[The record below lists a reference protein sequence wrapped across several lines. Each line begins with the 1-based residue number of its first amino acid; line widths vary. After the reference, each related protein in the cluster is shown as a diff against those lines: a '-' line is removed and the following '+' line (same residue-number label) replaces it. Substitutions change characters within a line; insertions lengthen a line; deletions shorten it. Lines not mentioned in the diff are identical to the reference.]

1 MQNCVNL
8 LEGYSKDMNLK
19 DIEALL
25 YENYYKYKAWGYDV
39 NAIFDQFIDNI
50 SKQETA
56 NLDQN
61 ISYTTF
67 NNYDKITYLI
77 ATLGIKSDDYLSFV
91 KEEVDKYDNIVPID
105 AQLYLARIGI
115 AAINNP
121 SLVSSVINRIKQ
133 KSDIK
138 VPILDR
144 LLFISGIGG
153 AGKSSVVAKYIT
165 DYAKN
170 KNKNITAAGPTDT
183 QVKGLNESLGVTD
196 GITAEQLLSLV
207 IDDSKYKNLNGKFN
221 NLSSTDNVDS
231 LISNAD
237 VKNHDSGVLVID
249 EVTHFST
256 LDLALINKWAKKND
270 IFILGLGD
278 DTQSGYTTDKMIANI
293 DTDNVFCLRTPRL
306 AISLRNGNIQQ
317 SSDTKLLYG
326 LTQQVRT
333 LINDVMPKDK
343 YVQARNAI
351 KSYSPRYSY
360 SSGEL
365 HGTIITDSF
374 DQWDMIP
381 SDTPKKIAY
390 IGPNDIT
397 SKIPT
402 AIKLNSIKELQGQEF
417 DYLIYEGDIKA
428 QTRDYDDAAV
438 GDLLNS
444 SRKLYT
450 LISRGIKG
458 AVIISPN
465 SGFTSTEEF
474 YTGDTTDFSQY
485 ANDRRNSL
493 IEELNS
499 YTLNPS
505 TNTTSTNTTS
515 TSTTSN
521 DEGNDSSSSVETI
534 TYYNMADLDDMI
546 QDLDIT
552 PTDKESLDADN
563 KQASAFTESI
573 IKTEPS
579 ENNFDRC
586 YGNFSLLG
594 LKRGS
599 KKEWIQDI
607 ESNDLS
613 DIGVVARFNGANQ
626 IISDGKEKD
635 QLVRQLLTL
644 KYALMQVRMP
654 NTDERLSGKTFLEY
668 HPELRLYFNNSP
680 ETFENL
686 KYYITLRKKKD
697 TDSLVG
703 FSDLNNDGVSFKYN
717 GKQIVAV
724 VEARW
729 STTDSE
735 GNIINNIIT
744 LGSLP
749 NPSDNGAYSKYAD
762 EHQELLPTYENYV
775 KQFKDIY
782 DEGGQREINAPKNL
796 ITLLK
801 HTDSQIPFQ
810 KVRPQQTWRW
820 ERNINGE
827 TFKGTTEGTL
837 RDADT
842 IDKAAL
848 KDRGY
853 LSVSDPIVYMG
864 GANKLKGVNPKME
877 GQVVYLV
884 SSLPNMSTE
893 ELVQMY
899 CSNKLGDSKSDQD
912 RMKVRMI
919 VPTHRGLS
927 FQDLTNQVWQDMYT
941 LKATDTESANKY
953 PQDQTQLGL
962 RMYAHLWN
970 TRANLKRVLNALQV
984 NPNDDLHIYNQFRRL
999 NPEGL
1004 ENKNLRYYIGWD
1016 EKTRND
1022 AFSEFAKKQT
1032 NTNKHYNWDDDN
1044 DLITVGLKSLFIE
1057 KQKNLKESDPNKLKS
1072 YIYAT
1077 PEYMKQMLEVVE
1089 GALAPFKDFI
1099 NLKTLNDDGTTS
1111 EFDELNY
1118 ITFDKEGRTNDI
1130 RKLFIHSLRDYQENN
1145 RRYQFAFPTYN
1156 SDGNERTVLVEL
1168 DQDVIKSQQQLA
1180 EARNNQYKPWSI
1192 FKIVPMILTKN
1203 YRFVSMAMSP
1213 QGNKLWNKD
1222 SNKYKYRYTDSEGK
1236 SQVKILPMQD
1246 LIEASKKTGSTTE
1259 FTNIIDLIFHGT
1271 TKVQDPNVF
1280 RESSAP
1286 FRWGIWA
1293 YPRVDYEQGSEL
1305 LYKKS
1310 LADRGTAY
1318 FRRVRNT
1325 SGTNNINSLYMSDV
1339 IPIPLADISLEK
1351 RTDTTTKEQP
1361 TKAVIS
1367 GDTGRINSIR
1377 NIGVITGSYS
1387 TVQEAMTAHNSKLST
1402 LDSTLF
1408 GEYPQASLIYLEDG
1422 NLQYID
1428 FDSNE
1433 ITQGFDF
1440 KSGKVKNIFKSIDTG
1455 KYYIINNDGIVE
1467 EYKLNSD
1474 DSSKKKKL
1482 IEEAIKDKEVLSKIY
1497 DELLDTTAYD
1507 ENDMSTDYISRD
1519 DFMKLSSVEDVKS
1532 KIGEILDETGTD
1544 GLQPEKEY
1552 IDNIIDYKNCS
1563 INLV

>member
-1 MQNCVNL
+1 MQSNCVNL
-8 LEGYSKDMNLK
+8 LEGYSEDMDLK

-25 YENYYKYKAWGYDV
+25 YENHYKYKAQGYDV

-50 SKQETA
+50 NKQETT
-56 NLDQN
+56 NLDQTV
-61 ISYTTF
+61 SYTTF
-67 NNYDKITYLI
+67 NNYDKISYLL
-77 ATLGIKSDDYLSFV
+77 AALGVKSDDYLSFI

-121 SLVSSVINRIKQ
+121 SLVSSVINRIKK

-153 AGKSSVVAKYIT
+153 SGKTSVVAKYIT

-170 KNKNITAAGPTDT
+170 KHIIVAGPTDT
-183 QVKGLNESLGVTD
+183 QVTGLNKSLGVTD
-196 GITAEQLLSLV
+196 GINAKQLLSLV
-207 IDDSKYKNLNGKFN
+207 IDDAKYKDLNGKFN
-221 NLSSTDNVDS
+221 NLNNTDSVES

-237 VKNHDSGVLVID
+237 VKNHDSGILVID

-293 DTDNVFCLRTPRL
+293 DTDNAFCLRTPRL

-326 LTQQVRT
+326 LTQQART

-381 SDTPKKIAY
+381 PDTPKKIAY

-402 AIKLNSIKELQGQEF
+402 AIKFNNIKELQGQEF
-417 DYLIYEGDIKA
+417 DYLIYEGNIKA
-428 QTRDYDDAAV
+428 QTREYDDTAV

-444 SRKLYT
+444 SRELYT

-458 AVIISPN
+458 VVIISPN

-485 ANDRRNSL
+485 ANDRRNNL
-493 IEELNS
+493 LEELNS
-499 YTLNPS
+499 YTFNPS
-505 TNTTSTNTTS
+505 TNTTSTS
-515 TSTTSN
+515 TDN
-521 DEGNDSSSSVETI
+521 SSSVETV
-534 TYYNMADLDDMI
+534 TYYNMADLDDI
-546 QDLDIT
+546 VQDLDIT
-552 PTDKESLDADN
+552 PTDKESLDKDN
-563 KQASAFTESI
+563 KQASNFTLESI
-573 IKTEPS
+573 ESAPN
-579 ENNFDRC
+579 ENSFDRC

-594 LKRGS
+594 LKRSS
-599 KKEWIQDI
+599 KNEWFFPDI
-607 ESNDLS
+607 ESKELS
-613 DIGVVARFNGANQ
+613 DVEVIARFNNASQ
-626 IISDGKEKD
+626 VILDGKEKD
-635 QLVRQLLTL
+635 RLVRQLLTL
-644 KYALMQVRMP
+644 KYALMQVRR
-654 NTDERLSGKTFLEY
+654 TDNNERWDGRTFLEN
-668 HPELRLYFNNSP
+668 HKDLKKYFNDSQ
-680 ETFENL
+680 ESFENL

-697 TDSLVG
+697 TDTLVG
-703 FSDLNNDGVSFKYN
+703 FSDLNNDEVSFNYN
-717 GKQIVAV
+717 GEQIVAV
-724 VEARW
+724 VEAKW
-729 STTDSE
+729 QAIDSD
-735 GNIINNIIT
+735 GNTVTNTIT

-749 NPSDNGAYSKYAD
+749 NPNINGAYSKYVED
-762 EHQELLPTYENYV
+762 HKELLPAYDNYV
-775 KQFKDIY
+775 KQFKAIY

-801 HTDSQIPFQ
+801 HTNSQIPFQ
-810 KVRPQQTWRW
+810 KVKPQQTWRW
-820 ERNINGE
+820 ERTINGE

-842 IDKAAL
+842 INKAAL

-853 LSVSDPIVYMG
+853 LSVSEPIVYMG
-864 GANKLKGVNPKME
+864 GANKLEGVNPKME

-899 CSNKLGDSKSDQD
+899 CSNKLNNDQDNLD

-1016 EKTRND
+1016 EKARND
-1022 AFSEFAKKQT
+1022 AFSEFTKKHTLDAKS
-1032 NTNKHYNWDDDN
+1032 YSWDSDD
-1044 DLITVGLKSLFIE
+1044 LAVVSLKPAFIE
-1057 KQKNLKESDPNKLKS
+1057 EQRKLKESDPNKLKS

-1077 PEYMKQMLEVVE
+1077 PEYMRQMLKVVE

-1099 NLKTLNDDGTTS
+1099 NLKSLNNDGTTS

-1130 RKLFIHSLRDYQENN
+1130 RKLFMHSLRDYQENN

-1156 SDGNERTVLVEL
+1156 ADGNEHTVLVEL
-1168 DQDVIKSQQQLA
+1168 DQDIIKSQQQLA
-1180 EARNNQYKPWSI
+1180 EAKNNQYKPWSI

-1213 QGNKLWNKD
+1213 QGNKLWNRD
-1222 SNKYKYRYTDSEGK
+1222 SNKYKYKYTDSKGK

-1246 LIEASKKTGSTTE
+1246 LIKAGQDIGSITE
-1259 FTNIIDLIFHGT
+1259 FTNIVDLIFHGT
-1271 TKVQDPNVF
+1271 TRVQDPKVF
-1280 RESSAP
+1280 RESTAP
-1286 FRWGIWA
+1286 FRWGIWT

-1318 FRRVRNT
+1318 FRKVRNT

-1351 RTDTTTKEQP
+1351 RTDITTKEQP
-1361 TKAVIS
+1361 TEAIIS
-1367 GDTGRINSIR
+1367 EDTEKINSIK
-1377 NIGVITGSYS
+1377 NIGVITGNYS
-1387 TVQEAMTAHNSKLST
+1387 TIQEAITAHNLKLST
-1402 LDSTLF
+1402 EDNTSLGSYSQT
-1408 GEYPQASLIYLEDG
+1408 PPLIYLEDG
-1422 NLQYID
+1422 DLKYIRY
-1428 FDSNE
+1428 NPE
-1433 ITQGFDF
+1433 NIIQGFNF
-1440 KSGKVKNIFKSIDTG
+1440 KSGETKNIFKD
-1455 KYYIINNDGIVE
+1455 KRNPKNYYIVNNDGIVE
-1467 EYKLNSD
+1467 EYKLNFD

-1507 ENDMSTDYISRD
+1507 EVGMNDEFQLSRNS
-1519 DFMKLSSVEDVKS
+1519 FMNLSSIEDMKN
-1532 KIGEILDETGTD
+1532 KIEKILRDTYTD
-1544 GLQPEKEY
+1544 GLQLEGKY

>member
-1 MQNCVNL
+1 MQSNCVNL
-8 LEGYSKDMNLK
+8 LEGYSLDMDLK

-25 YENYYKYKAWGYDV
+25 YENYYKYKAQGYDV

-50 SKQETA
+50 NKQETT
-56 NLDQN
+56 NLDQTV
-61 ISYTTF
+61 SYTTF
-67 NNYDKITYLI
+67 NNYDKISYLL
-77 ATLGIKSDDYLSFV
+77 ATLGVKSDDYLSFI

-115 AAINNP
+115 AAINNS
-121 SLVSSVINRIKQ
+121 SLVSSVISRIKK

-153 AGKSSVVAKYIT
+153 SGKTSVVAKYIT

-170 KNKNITAAGPTDT
+170 KHIIVAGPTDT
-183 QVKGLNESLGVTD
+183 QVTGLNKSLGVTD
-196 GITAEQLLSLV
+196 GVNAKQLLSLV
-207 IDDSKYKNLNGKFN
+207 IDDAKYDKLNGKFN
-221 NLSSTDNVDS
+221 NLSSTDSVDS
-231 LISNAD
+231 LINNVD
-237 VKNHDSGVLVID
+237 VKNHDSGILVID

-256 LDLALINKWAKKND
+256 LDLALINKWSKKND

-381 SDTPKKIAY
+381 PNTPKGIAY

-397 SKIPT
+397 NKIPT
-402 AIKLNSIKELQGQEF
+402 ARKFNNIKELQGQEF
-417 DYLIYEGDIKA
+417 DYLIYEGNIKA
-428 QTRDYDDAAV
+428 QTREYDDTAV

-444 SRKLYT
+444 SRELYT

-493 IEELNS
+493 LEELNS
-499 YTLNPS
+499 YTFNPS
-505 TNTTSTNTTS
+505 TNTTPTSTNTNNS
-515 TSTTSN
+515 P
-521 DEGNDSSSSVETI
+521 SVETV
-534 TYYNMADLDDMI
+534 TYYNMADLDDMV

-552 PTDKESLDADN
+552 PTDKESLDKDN
-563 KQASAFTESI
+563 KEASNFTLESI
-573 IKTEPS
+573 VSTPN
-579 ENNFDRC
+579 ENSFDRC

-599 KKEWIQDI
+599 KKEWLQDI
-607 ESNDLS
+607 TSNELS
-613 DIGVVARFNGANQ
+613 DIGVVARFNRANQ

-635 QLVRQLLTL
+635 RLIRQLLTL
-644 KYALMQVRMP
+644 KYALMQVRR
-654 NTDERLSGKTFLEY
+654 TDTNERWDGVTFLAN
-668 HPELRLYFNNSP
+668 HPELNQYFNSP

-686 KYYITLRKKKD
+686 KYYITLREKKD
-697 TDSLVG
+697 TDSLIG
-703 FSDLNNDGVSFKYN
+703 FSDLNNDKVSFNYN
-717 GKQIVAV
+717 GKQVIAV
-724 VEARW
+724 VEAKW
-729 STTDSE
+729 STTDSD
-735 GNIINNIIT
+735 GNTVNNTIT

-749 NPSDNGAYSKYAD
+749 NPDKNGAYSKYAED
-762 EHQELLPTYENYV
+762 HNELLPAYDNYV
-775 KQFKDIY
+775 KQFKAIY

-801 HTDSQIPFQ
+801 HTNSQIPFQ
-810 KVRPQQTWRW
+810 KVRPQQTWKW
-820 ERNINGE
+820 ERTINGE

-842 IDKAAL
+842 INKAAL

-853 LSVSDPIVYMG
+853 LSVSEPIVYMG
-864 GANKLKGVNPKME
+864 GANKLEEVNPKME

-899 CSNKLGDSKSDQD
+899 CSNKLNTSSDNLD

-984 NPNDDLHIYNQFRRL
+984 NPNDNLHIYNQFRRL

-1004 ENKNLRYYIGWD
+1004 ENKSLRYYIGWD
-1016 EKTRND
+1016 EKDRND
-1022 AFSEFAKKQT
+1022 AFFKYT
-1032 NTNKHYNWDDDN
+1032 NGVYNWNDDTPVVETFKEN
-1044 DLITVGLKSLFIE
+1044 FIRE
-1057 KQKNLKESDPNKLKS
+1057 QRELKESNPNKLKS

-1077 PEYMKQMLEVVE
+1077 PEYMQQMLKVVE

-1099 NLKTLNDDGTTS
+1099 NLKTLNNDGTTS

-1130 RKLFIHSLRDYQENN
+1130 RKLFMHSLRDYQENS
-1145 RRYQFAFPTYN
+1145 RTYQFAFPTYN
-1156 SDGNERTVLVEL
+1156 ADGNERTVLVEL

-1222 SNKYKYRYTDSEGK
+1222 SNKYKYKYIDSEGK
-1236 SQVKILPMQD
+1236 SQVKVLPMQD
-1246 LIEASKKTGSTTE
+1246 LIKAGQDIGSTTE
-1259 FTNIIDLIFHGT
+1259 FTNIVDLIFHGT
-1271 TKVQDPNVF
+1271 TKVQDSKVF
-1280 RESSAP
+1280 RESTAP

-1318 FRRVRNT
+1318 FRKIRNT

-1351 RTDTTTKEQP
+1351 RTDTIIKEQP
-1361 TKAVIS
+1361 TAAVIS
-1367 GDTGRINSIR
+1367 GDAGKINSIK

-1387 TVQEAMTAHNSKLST
+1387 TVQEAITAHNSKLST

-1422 NLQYID
+1422 NLKYID
-1428 FDSNE
+1428 FDSEE

-1440 KSGKVKNIFKSIDTG
+1440 KSGKIKNIFKNIDTG
-1455 KYYIINNDGIVE
+1455 KYYIVNNDGIVE
-1467 EYKLNSD
+1467 EYKLNFE
-1474 DSSKKKKL
+1474 DSNKKKKL

-1497 DELLDTTAYD
+1497 DEILYDTREYGFDD
-1507 ENDMSTDYISRD
+1507 EDVFKKKSRD
-1519 DFMKLSSVEDVKS
+1519 DFMKLSSIEDVS
-1532 KIGEILDETGTD
+1532 SAIEEIFDYTGAD
-1544 GLQPEKEY
+1544 SEMPGKY
-1552 IDNIIDYKNCS
+1552 IDNIIDYENCS

>member
-1 MQNCVNL
+1 MQNNCVNL
-8 LEGYSKDMNLK
+8 LENYSEDMDLK

-25 YENYYKYKAWGYDV
+25 YENYYKHKAQGYDV
-39 NAIFDQFIDNI
+39 NSIFDQFIDNI
-50 SKQETA
+50 NKQETT
-56 NLDQN
+56 NLDQTV
-61 ISYTTF
+61 SYTTF
-67 NNYDKITYLI
+67 NNYDKISYLL
-77 ATLGIKSDDYLSFV
+77 ASLGVKSDDYLSFI
-91 KEEVDKYDNIVPID
+91 KEEVNKYDNIVPID

-121 SLVSSVINRIKQ
+121 SLVSSVINRIKK

-153 AGKSSVVAKYIT
+153 SGKTSVVAKYIT

-170 KNKNITAAGPTDT
+170 KHIIVAGPTDT
-183 QVKGLNESLGVTD
+183 QVTGLNKSLGVTD
-196 GITAEQLLSLV
+196 GINAKQLLSLV
-207 IDDSKYKNLNGKFN
+207 IDDAKYKDLNGKFN
-221 NLSSTDNVDS
+221 NLSSTDSVES
-231 LISNAD
+231 LISNVD
-237 VKNHDSGVLVID
+237 VKNHDSGILVID
-249 EVTHFST
+249 EITHFST

-293 DTDNVFCLRTPRL
+293 DTDNAFCLRTPRL

-365 HGTIITDSF
+365 HGTIITGSF

-381 SDTPKKIAY
+381 QDTPKKIAY

-402 AIKLNSIKELQGQEF
+402 AIKFNNIKELQGQEF
-417 DYLIYEGDIKA
+417 DYLIYEGNIKA
-428 QTRDYDDAAV
+428 QTREYDDTAV

-444 SRKLYT
+444 SRELYT

-485 ANDRRNSL
+485 ANDRRNNL
-493 IEELNS
+493 LEELNN
-499 YTLNPS
+499 YTFNPS
-505 TNTTSTNTTS
+505 TNTTSTSTNT
-515 TSTTSN
+515 N
-521 DEGNDSSSSVETI
+521 NSSSVETV
-534 TYYNMADLDDMI
+534 TYYNMADLDDMV
-546 QDLDIT
+546 QDLDII
-552 PTDKESLDADN
+552 PTDKESLDKDN
-563 KQASAFTESI
+563 KQASNFTLESI
-573 IKTEPS
+573 ESAPN
-579 ENNFDRC
+579 ENSFDRC

-594 LKRGS
+594 LKRGA
-599 KKEWIQDI
+599 KKEWFFPDI
-607 ESNDLS
+607 ESKELS
-613 DIGVVARFNGANQ
+613 DVGVIARFNNASQ
-626 IISDGKEKD
+626 VISDGKEKD
-635 QLVRQLLTL
+635 RLVRQLLTL
-644 KYALMQVRMP
+644 KYALMQVRR
-654 NTDERLSGKTFLEY
+654 TDNNERWSGRSFLDN
-668 HPELRLYFNNSP
+668 HKDLQQYFNNSS

-697 TDSLVG
+697 TDTLVG
-703 FSDLNNDGVSFKYN
+703 FSDLNNDEVSFNYN
-717 GKQIVAV
+717 GEQIVAV
-724 VEARW
+724 VEAKW
-729 STTDSE
+729 STTDPDGS
-735 GNIINNIIT
+735 IVNNTIT

-749 NPSDNGAYSKYAD
+749 NPDINGAYSKYVE
-762 EHQELLPTYENYV
+762 EHNELLPAYDNYV
-775 KQFKDIY
+775 KQFKAIY

-801 HTDSQIPFQ
+801 HTNSQIPFQ
-810 KVRPQQTWRW
+810 KVKPQQTWRW
-820 ERNINGE
+820 ERTINGE

-842 IDKAAL
+842 INKAAL

-853 LSVSDPIVYMG
+853 LSVSEPIVYMG
-864 GANKLKGVNPKME
+864 GANKLEGVNPKME

-899 CSNKLGDSKSDQD
+899 CSNKLNTDPDNLD

-927 FQDLTNQVWQDMYT
+927 FQDLTNQIWQDMYT

-1004 ENKNLRYYIGWD
+1004 ENKTLRYYIGWD
-1016 EKTRND
+1016 EKARND
-1022 AFSEFAKKQT
+1022 AFFKYT
-1032 NTNKHYNWDDDN
+1032 NGVYNWNDDAPVVETFKEN
-1044 DLITVGLKSLFIE
+1044 FIRE
-1057 KQKNLKESDPNKLKS
+1057 QRKLKESNPNKLKS

-1077 PEYMKQMLEVVE
+1077 PEYMRQMLKVVE

-1099 NLKTLNDDGTTS
+1099 NLKSLNDDGTTS

-1130 RKLFIHSLRDYQENN
+1130 RKLFMHSLRDYQENN

-1156 SDGNERTVLVEL
+1156 ADGNEHTVLVEL

-1180 EARNNQYKPWSI
+1180 EAKNNQYKPWSI

-1222 SNKYKYRYTDSEGK
+1222 SNKYKYKYTDSEGK
-1236 SQVKILPMQD
+1236 SQIKVLPMQN
-1246 LIEASKKTGSTTE
+1246 LIKAGQDIGSITE

-1271 TKVQDPNVF
+1271 TRVQDPKVF
-1280 RESSAP
+1280 RESTAP
-1286 FRWGIWA
+1286 FRWGIWT

-1318 FRRVRNT
+1318 FRKVRNT

-1351 RTDTTTKEQP
+1351 RSDITTKEYP
-1361 TKAVIS
+1361 TEAIIS
-1367 GDTGRINSIR
+1367 GDTEKINSIK

-1387 TVQEAMTAHNSKLST
+1387 TIQEAMTAHNLKLST
-1402 LDSTLF
+1402 EDNTSLDSYSQT
-1408 GEYPQASLIYLEDG
+1408 PPLIYLEDS
-1422 NLQYID
+1422 NLKYIRYNPED
-1428 FDSNE
+1428 
-1433 ITQGFDF
+1433 IIQGFDF
-1440 KSGKVKNIFKSIDTG
+1440 KSGETKNIFKD
-1455 KYYIINNDGIVE
+1455 KRNPKNYYIVNNDGIVE
-1467 EYKLNSD
+1467 EYVLNSE
-1474 DSSKKKKL
+1474 DSNKKKKL

-1497 DELLDTTAYD
+1497 DEFLDIMDKWGYS
-1507 ENDMSTDYISRD
+1507 ETDIQEEYEVSRD
-1519 DFMKLSSVEDVKS
+1519 KFMKSSSVEDMENT
-1532 KIGEILDETGTD
+1532 IGHVIEDTAADISQHEN
-1544 GLQPEKEY
+1544 KY
-1552 IDNIIDYKNCS
+1552 VDNIVNYDSCS
-1563 INLV
+1563 INLI

>member
-1 MQNCVNL
+1 MQNNCVNL
-8 LEGYSKDMNLK
+8 LESYSEDMDLK

-25 YENYYKYKAWGYDV
+25 YENYYKYKAQGYDV

-50 SKQETA
+50 NKQETT
-56 NLDQN
+56 NLDQTV
-61 ISYTTF
+61 SYTTF
-67 NNYDKITYLI
+67 NNYDKISYLL
-77 ATLGIKSDDYLSFV
+77 ASLGVKSDDYLSFI

-121 SLVSSVINRIKQ
+121 SLVSSVINRIKK

-153 AGKSSVVAKYIT
+153 SGKTSVVAKYIT

-170 KNKNITAAGPTDT
+170 KHIIVAGPTDT
-183 QVKGLNESLGVTD
+183 QVTGLNKSLGVTD
-196 GITAEQLLSLV
+196 GINAKQLLSLV
-207 IDDSKYKNLNGKFN
+207 IDDAKYKDLNGKFN
-221 NLSSTDNVDS
+221 NLSSTDSVES

-237 VKNHDSGVLVID
+237 VKNHDSGILVID
-249 EVTHFST
+249 EITHFST

-293 DTDNVFCLRTPRL
+293 DTDNAFCLRTPRL

-343 YVQARNAI
+343 YVQVRNAI

-381 SDTPKKIAY
+381 QNTPKKIAY

-402 AIKLNSIKELQGQEF
+402 AIKFNNIKELQGQEF
-417 DYLIYEGDIKA
+417 DYLIYEGNIKA
-428 QTRDYDDAAV
+428 QTREYDDTAV

-444 SRKLYT
+444 SRELYT

-485 ANDRRNSL
+485 ANDRRNNL
-493 IEELNS
+493 IEELNN
-499 YTLNPS
+499 YTFNPS
-505 TNTTSTNTTS
+505 TNTIPTSTDN
-515 TSTTSN
+515 
-521 DEGNDSSSSVETI
+521 SSSVETV
-534 TYYNMADLDDMI
+534 TYYNMADLDDMV

-552 PTDKESLDADN
+552 PTDKESLDKDN
-563 KQASAFTESI
+563 KQASNFTLESI
-573 IKTEPS
+573 ESTPN
-579 ENNFDRC
+579 ENSFDRC

-594 LKRGS
+594 LKRSS
-599 KKEWIQDI
+599 KKEWFFPDT
-607 ESNDLS
+607 ESKELS
-613 DIGVVARFNGANQ
+613 DVGVIARFNNASQ
-626 IISDGKEKD
+626 VISDGKEKD
-635 QLVRQLLTL
+635 SLVRQLLTL
-644 KYALMQVRMP
+644 KYALMQVRR
-654 NTDERLSGKTFLEY
+654 TDNNERWDGRTFLEN
-668 HPELRLYFNNSP
+668 HKDLKKYFNDSS

-686 KYYITLRKKKD
+686 KYYITLRKRKD
-697 TDSLVG
+697 TDTLVG
-703 FSDLNNDGVSFKYN
+703 FSDLNNDEISFNYN
-717 GKQIVAV
+717 GEQIVAV
-724 VEARW
+724 VEAKW
-729 STTDSE
+729 QAIDPD
-735 GNIINNIIT
+735 GNTVTNTIT

-749 NPSDNGAYSKYAD
+749 NPDINGAYSKYVE
-762 EHQELLPTYENYV
+762 EHNELLPAYDNYV
-775 KQFKDIY
+775 KQFKTIY
-782 DEGGQREINAPKNL
+782 NEGGQREINAPKNL

-801 HTDSQIPFQ
+801 HTNSQIPFQ
-810 KVRPQQTWRW
+810 KVKPQQTWRW
-820 ERNINGE
+820 ERTINGE

-842 IDKAAL
+842 INKAAL

-853 LSVSDPIVYMG
+853 LSVSEPIVYMG
-864 GANKLKGVNPKME
+864 GANKLEGVNPKME

-899 CSNKLGDSKSDQD
+899 CSNKLNTDPDNLN

-1016 EKTRND
+1016 EKDRND
-1022 AFSEFAKKQT
+1022 AFFKYT
-1032 NTNKHYNWDDDN
+1032 NGVYNWNDDAPVVETFKEN
-1044 DLITVGLKSLFIE
+1044 FIRE
-1057 KQKNLKESDPNKLKS
+1057 QRKLKESDPNKLKS

-1077 PEYMKQMLEVVE
+1077 PEYMRQMLEVVE

-1099 NLKTLNDDGTTS
+1099 NLKSLNDDGTTS

-1130 RKLFIHSLRDYQENN
+1130 RKLFMHSLRDYQENN

-1156 SDGNERTVLVEL
+1156 IDGNERTVLIEL
-1168 DQDVIKSQQQLA
+1168 DQDIIKSQQQLA
-1180 EARNNQYKPWSI
+1180 EAKNNQYKPWSI

-1222 SNKYKYRYTDSEGK
+1222 SNKYKYKYTDSDGK
-1236 SQVKILPMQD
+1236 SQIKVLPMQD
-1246 LIEASKKTGSTTE
+1246 LIKAGQDIGSITE
-1259 FTNIIDLIFHGT
+1259 FTNIVDLIFHGT
-1271 TKVQDPNVF
+1271 TRVQDPKVF
-1280 RESSAP
+1280 RESTAP
-1286 FRWGIWA
+1286 FRWGIWT

-1310 LADRGTAY
+1310 LSDRGTAY
-1318 FRRVRNT
+1318 FRKVRNT

-1361 TKAVIS
+1361 TETIIS
-1367 GDTGRINSIR
+1367 EDTKKINSIK
-1377 NIGVITGSYS
+1377 NIGVITGNYS
-1387 TVQEAMTAHNSKLST
+1387 TIQEAITAHNLKLST
-1402 LDSTLF
+1402 EDNTSLSSYSQT
-1408 GEYPQASLIYLEDG
+1408 PPLIYLEDG
-1422 NLQYID
+1422 NLKYIRY
-1428 FDSNE
+1428 NPE
-1433 ITQGFDF
+1433 YIIQGFDF
-1440 KSGKVKNIFKSIDTG
+1440 KSGETKNIFKD
-1455 KYYIINNDGIVE
+1455 KRNPKNYYIVNNDGIVE
-1467 EYKLNSD
+1467 EYVLNSE
-1474 DSSKKKKL
+1474 DSNKKKKL

-1497 DELLDTTAYD
+1497 DEFLDIMDKWGYS
-1507 ENDMSTDYISRD
+1507 ETDIQEEYEVSRD
-1519 DFMKLSSVEDVKS
+1519 KFMKSSSVEDMENT
-1532 KIGEILDETGTD
+1532 IGYVIEDTAADMSQHEN
-1544 GLQPEKEY
+1544 KY
-1552 IDNIIDYKNCS
+1552 VDNIVNYDSCS
-1563 INLV
+1563 INLI

>member
-1 MQNCVNL
+1 MQNNCVNL
-8 LEGYSKDMNLK
+8 LEGYSPDVDLK

-25 YENYYKYKAWGYDV
+25 YENYYKYKAQGYEV

-50 SKQETA
+50 NKQETT
-56 NLDQN
+56 NLDQTV
-61 ISYTTF
+61 SYTTF
-67 NNYDKITYLI
+67 NNYDKISYLL
-77 ATLGIKSDDYLSFV
+77 ATLGVKSDDYLSFI
-91 KEEVDKYDNIVPID
+91 KEEVDKYNNIVPID
-105 AQLYLARIGI
+105 TQLYLARIGI

-121 SLVSSVINRIKQ
+121 SLVSSVISRIKK

-153 AGKSSVVAKYIT
+153 SGKTSVVAKYIT

-170 KNKNITAAGPTDT
+170 KHIIVAGPTDT
-183 QVKGLNESLGVTD
+183 QVTGLNKSLGITD
-196 GITAEQLLSLV
+196 GVNAKQLLSLV
-207 IDDSKYKNLNGKFN
+207 IDDAKYDKLNGEFN
-221 NLSSTDNVDS
+221 NLSSTDSVDS
-231 LISNAD
+231 LINNVD
-237 VKNHDSGVLVID
+237 VKNHDSGILVID

-381 SDTPKKIAY
+381 QDTPKGIAY

-402 AIKLNSIKELQGQEF
+402 ARNFNNIKELQGQEF
-417 DYLIYEGDIKA
+417 DYLIYEGNIKA
-428 QTRDYDDAAV
+428 QTKEYDDTAV

-444 SRKLYT
+444 SRELYT

-493 IEELNS
+493 LEELNS
-499 YTLNPS
+499 YTFNPS
-505 TNTTSTNTTS
+505 TNTTPTN
-515 TSTTSN
+515 TSTTSA
-521 DEGNDSSSSVETI
+521 GNNTGSSSSVETV
-534 TYYNMADLDDMI
+534 TYYNMADLDDMV

-552 PTDKESLDADN
+552 PTDKESLDKDN
-563 KQASAFTESI
+563 KEASNFTLESI
-573 IKTEPS
+573 VSAPN
-579 ENNFDRC
+579 ENSFDRC

-599 KKEWIQDI
+599 KKEWLQDI
-607 ESNDLS
+607 TSNELS
-613 DIGVVARFNGANQ
+613 DIGVVARFNKANQ

-635 QLVRQLLTL
+635 RLVRQLLTL
-644 KYALMQVRMP
+644 KYALMQVRR
-654 NTDERLSGKTFLEY
+654 TDTKDNERWDGVSFLRN
-668 HPELRLYFNNSP
+668 HPELDQYFDSP

-686 KYYITLRKKKD
+686 KYYITLREKKD
-697 TDSLVG
+697 TDSLIG
-703 FSDLNNDGVSFKYN
+703 FSDLNNDEISFNYN
-717 GKQIVAV
+717 GEQIVAV

-729 STTDSE
+729 SSIDPD
-735 GNIINNIIT
+735 GNTINNTIT

-749 NPSDNGAYSKYAD
+749 NPDKNGAYSKYAED
-762 EHQELLPTYENYV
+762 HNELLPAYDNYV
-775 KQFKDIY
+775 KQFKAIY

-801 HTDSQIPFQ
+801 HTNSQIPFQ
-810 KVRPQQTWRW
+810 KVRPQQTWKW
-820 ERNINGE
+820 ERTINGE

-842 IDKAAL
+842 INKAAL

-853 LSVSDPIVYMG
+853 LSVSEPIVYMG
-864 GANKLKGVNPKME
+864 GANKLEGVNPKME

-899 CSNKLGDSKSDQD
+899 CSNKLNTSSDNLD

-1004 ENKNLRYYIGWD
+1004 ENKSLRYYIGWD
-1016 EKTRND
+1016 EKDRND
-1022 AFSEFAKKQT
+1022 AFFKYT
-1032 NTNKHYNWDDDN
+1032 NGVYNWNDDAPVVETFKEN
-1044 DLITVGLKSLFIE
+1044 FIRE
-1057 KQKNLKESDPNKLKS
+1057 QRELKESNPNKLKS

-1077 PEYMKQMLEVVE
+1077 PEYMQQMLKVVE

-1099 NLKTLNDDGTTS
+1099 NLKTLNNDGTTS

-1130 RKLFIHSLRDYQENN
+1130 RKLFMHSLRDYQENS
-1145 RRYQFAFPTYN
+1145 RTYQFAFPTYN
-1156 SDGNERTVLVEL
+1156 ADGNERTILVEL

-1222 SNKYKYRYTDSEGK
+1222 SNKYKYKYIDSEGK
-1236 SQVKILPMQD
+1236 SQVKVLPMQD
-1246 LIEASKKTGSTTE
+1246 LIKAGQDIGSTTE

-1271 TKVQDPNVF
+1271 TKVQDPKVF
-1280 RESSAP
+1280 RESTAP

-1318 FRRVRNT
+1318 FRKVRNT

-1351 RTDTTTKEQP
+1351 RTDTITKEQP
-1361 TKAVIS
+1361 TAAVIS
-1367 GDTGRINSIR
+1367 GDTKKINSIK

-1387 TVQEAMTAHNSKLST
+1387 TVQEAITAHNSKLST

-1408 GEYPQASLIYLEDG
+1408 GEYPQSSLIYLEDG
-1422 NLQYID
+1422 NLKYID
-1428 FDSNE
+1428 FDSEE

-1440 KSGKVKNIFKSIDTG
+1440 KSGKIKNIFKSIDTG
-1455 KYYIINNDGIVE
+1455 KYYIISNDGIVE

-1482 IEEAIKDKEVLSKIY
+1482 IEEAVKDKKVLSKIY
-1497 DELLDTTAYD
+1497 DELLDTTAY
-1507 ENDMSTDYISRD
+1507 EEEDMSTDYISRD
-1519 DFMKLSSVEDVKS
+1519 DFMNLSSVEDVKS
-1532 KIGEILDETGTD
+1532 KIEEILDDTATD
-1544 GLQPEKEY
+1544 GLQSEGQY
-1552 IDNIIDYKNCS
+1552 IDNIIDYENCS

>member
-1 MQNCVNL
+1 MQSNCVNL
-8 LEGYSKDMNLK
+8 LEGYSPDMDLK

-25 YENYYKYKAWGYDV
+25 YENYYKYKAQGYDV

-50 SKQETA
+50 NKQETT
-56 NLDQN
+56 NLDQTV
-61 ISYTTF
+61 SYTTF
-67 NNYDKITYLI
+67 NNYDKISYLL
-77 ATLGIKSDDYLSFV
+77 ATLGVKSDDYLSFI

-115 AAINNP
+115 AAINNS
-121 SLVSSVINRIKQ
+121 SLVSSVISRIKK

-153 AGKSSVVAKYIT
+153 SGKTSVVAKYIT

-170 KNKNITAAGPTDT
+170 KHIIVAGPTDT
-183 QVKGLNESLGVTD
+183 QVTGLNKSLGVTD
-196 GITAEQLLSLV
+196 GVNAKQLLSLV
-207 IDDSKYKNLNGKFN
+207 IDDAKYDKLNGKFN
-221 NLSSTDNVDS
+221 NLSSTDSVES
-231 LISNAD
+231 LISDAD
-237 VKNHDSGVLVID
+237 VKNHDSGILVID

-326 LTQQVRT
+326 LTQQART

-381 SDTPKKIAY
+381 PNTPKGIAY

-397 SKIPT
+397 NKIPT
-402 AIKLNSIKELQGQEF
+402 ARKFNNIKELQGQEF
-417 DYLIYEGDIKA
+417 DYLIYEGNIKA
-428 QTRDYDDAAV
+428 QTREYDDTAV

-444 SRKLYT
+444 SRELYT

-493 IEELNS
+493 LEELNS
-499 YTLNPS
+499 YTFNPS
-505 TNTTSTNTTS
+505 TNTTPTSTNTNNS
-515 TSTTSN
+515 P
-521 DEGNDSSSSVETI
+521 SVETV
-534 TYYNMADLDDMI
+534 TYYNMADLDDAV

-552 PTDKESLDADN
+552 PTDKESLDKDN
-563 KQASAFTESI
+563 KEASNFTLESI
-573 IKTEPS
+573 VSTPN
-579 ENNFDRC
+579 ENSFDRC

-599 KKEWIQDI
+599 KKEWLQDI
-607 ESNDLS
+607 TSNELS
-613 DIGVVARFNGANQ
+613 DIGVVARFNRANQ

-635 QLVRQLLTL
+635 RLIRQLLTL
-644 KYALMQVRMP
+644 KYALMQVRR
-654 NTDERLSGKTFLEY
+654 TDTNERWDGVTFLAN
-668 HPELRLYFNNSP
+668 HPELNQYFNSS

-686 KYYITLRKKKD
+686 KYYITLREKKD

-703 FSDLNNDGVSFKYN
+703 FSDLNNDKVSFNYN
-717 GKQIVAV
+717 GKQVIAV
-724 VEARW
+724 VEAKW
-729 STTDSE
+729 VTTDPE
-735 GNIINNIIT
+735 GNTVNNTIT

-749 NPSDNGAYSKYAD
+749 NPDKNGAYSKYAED
-762 EHQELLPTYENYV
+762 HNELLPAYDNYV
-775 KQFKDIY
+775 KQFRAIY

-801 HTDSQIPFQ
+801 HTNSQIPFQ

-820 ERNINGE
+820 ERTINGE

-842 IDKAAL
+842 INKAAL

-853 LSVSDPIVYMG
+853 LSVSEPIVYMG
-864 GANKLKGVNPKME
+864 GANKLEGVNPKME

-899 CSNKLGDSKSDQD
+899 CSNKLNTSSDNLD

-1004 ENKNLRYYIGWD
+1004 ENKSLRYYIGWD
-1016 EKTRND
+1016 EKDRND
-1022 AFSEFAKKQT
+1022 AFFKYT
-1032 NTNKHYNWDDDN
+1032 NGVYNWNDDTPVVETFKEN
-1044 DLITVGLKSLFIE
+1044 FIRE
-1057 KQKNLKESDPNKLKS
+1057 QRELKESNPNKLKS

-1077 PEYMKQMLEVVE
+1077 PEYMQQMLKVVE

-1099 NLKTLNDDGTTS
+1099 NLKTLNNDGTTS

-1130 RKLFIHSLRDYQENN
+1130 RKLFMHSLRDYQENS
-1145 RRYQFAFPTYN
+1145 RTYQFAFPTYN
-1156 SDGNERTVLVEL
+1156 ADGNERTILVEL

-1222 SNKYKYRYTDSEGK
+1222 SNKYKYKYIDSEGK
-1236 SQVKILPMQD
+1236 SQVKVLPMQD
-1246 LIEASKKTGSTTE
+1246 LIKAGQDVGSTTE

-1271 TKVQDPNVF
+1271 TKVQDPKVF
-1280 RESSAP
+1280 RESTAP
-1286 FRWGIWA
+1286 FRWGIWI

-1318 FRRVRNT
+1318 FRKVRNT

-1351 RTDTTTKEQP
+1351 RTDTITKEQP
-1361 TKAVIS
+1361 TAAVIS
-1367 GDTGRINSIR
+1367 GDAGKINSIK

-1387 TVQEAMTAHNSKLST
+1387 TVQEAITAHNSKLST

-1422 NLQYID
+1422 NLKYID
-1428 FDSNE
+1428 FDSEE

-1440 KSGKVKNIFKSIDTG
+1440 KSGKIKNIFKSIDTG
-1455 KYYIINNDGIVE
+1455 KYYIISNDGIVE

-1482 IEEAIKDKEVLSKIY
+1482 IEESIKDKIILSKIY
-1497 DELLDTTAYD
+1497 DELLMTVDEMGYD
-1507 ENDMSTDYISRD
+1507 EDAVSEDYISRD
-1519 DFMKLSSVEDVKS
+1519 DFMKLSSVEDIKS
-1532 KIGEILDETGTD
+1532 KIEEILDDTAAD
-1544 GLQPEKEY
+1544 GEQPERKY
-1552 IDNIIDYKNCS
+1552 IDNIIDYENCS

>member
-8 LEGYSKDMNLK
+8 LEGYSPNMDLK

-25 YENYYKYKAWGYDV
+25 YENYYKYKAQGYDV

-50 SKQETA
+50 NKQETT
-56 NLDQN
+56 NLDQTV
-61 ISYTTF
+61 SYTTF
-67 NNYDKITYLI
+67 NNYDKISYLLAI
-77 ATLGIKSDDYLSFV
+77 LGVKSDDYLSFI

-115 AAINNP
+115 ASINNP
-121 SLVSSVINRIKQ
+121 SLVSSVINRIKK

-153 AGKSSVVAKYIT
+153 SGKTSVVAKYIT

-170 KNKNITAAGPTDT
+170 KHIIVAGPTDT
-183 QVKGLNESLGVTD
+183 QVTGLNKSLGVTD
-196 GITAEQLLSLV
+196 GINAKQLLSLV
-207 IDDSKYKNLNGKFN
+207 IDDAKYKDLNGKFN
-221 NLSSTDNVDS
+221 NLSSTNSVES

-237 VKNHDSGVLVID
+237 VKNHDSGILVID
-249 EVTHFST
+249 EITHFST

-293 DTDNVFCLRTPRL
+293 DTDNAFCLRTPRL

-374 DQWDMIP
+374 NQWDMIP
-381 SDTPKKIAY
+381 QDTPKKIAY

-402 AIKLNSIKELQGQEF
+402 AIKFNNIKELQGQEF
-417 DYLIYEGDIKA
+417 DYLIYEGRIKA
-428 QTRDYDDAAV
+428 QTREYDDTAV

-444 SRKLYT
+444 SRELYT

-493 IEELNS
+493 LEELNS
-499 YTLNPS
+499 YTFNPS
-505 TNTTSTNTTS
+505 TNTTSTNT
-515 TSTTSN
+515 SN
-521 DEGNDSSSSVETI
+521 SPSVETV
-534 TYYNMADLDDMI
+534 TYYNMADLDDMV
-546 QDLDIT
+546 QDLDVT
-552 PTDKESLDADN
+552 PTDKESLDKDN
-563 KQASAFTESI
+563 KQASNFTLESI
-573 IKTEPS
+573 ASVPN
-579 ENNFDRC
+579 ENSFDRC

-607 ESNDLS
+607 TSNELS
-613 DIGVVARFNGANQ
+613 DIGVVARFNKASQ
-626 IISDGKEKD
+626 VISDGKEKD
-635 QLVRQLLTL
+635 RLVRQLLTL
-644 KYALMQVRMP
+644 KYALMQVRR
-654 NTDERLSGKTFLEY
+654 TDTKDNERWDGVSFLAN
-668 HPELRLYFNNSP
+668 HPELNQYFDSP

-686 KYYITLRKKKD
+686 KYYITLREKKD

-703 FSDLNNDGVSFKYN
+703 FSDLNNDKVSFNYN

-724 VEARW
+724 VEAKW
-729 STTDSE
+729 SITDQD
-735 GNIINNIIT
+735 GNTVNNTIT

-749 NPSDNGAYSKYAD
+749 NPDINGAYSKYVE
-762 EHQELLPTYENYV
+762 EHNELLPAYDNYV
-775 KQFKDIY
+775 KQFKAIY

-801 HTDSQIPFQ
+801 HTNSQIPFQ

-820 ERNINGE
+820 ERTINGE

-842 IDKAAL
+842 INKAAL

-853 LSVSDPIVYMG
+853 LSVSEPIVYMG
-864 GANKLKGVNPKME
+864 GANKLEGINPKME
-877 GQVVYLV
+877 GQVIYLV

-899 CSNKLGDSKSDQD
+899 CSNKLNTSSDNLD

-927 FQDLTNQVWQDMYT
+927 FQDLTNQIWQDMYT

-962 RMYAHLWN
+962 RMYTHLWN

-984 NPNDDLHIYNQFRRL
+984 NSNDDLHIYNQFRRL

-1016 EKTRND
+1016 EKDRNE
-1022 AFSEFAKKQT
+1022 AFSKFVQKQT
-1032 NTNKHYNWDDDN
+1032 NTNKFYNWNDDD
-1044 DLITVGLKSLFIE
+1044 DLIIAGLKPLFIE
-1057 KQKNLKESDPNKLKS
+1057 EQRKLKESDPNKLKS

-1077 PEYMKQMLEVVE
+1077 PEYMQQMLKVVE

-1099 NLKTLNDDGTTS
+1099 NLKSLNNDGTIS

-1130 RKLFIHSLRDYQENN
+1130 RKLFMHSLRDYQENS
-1145 RRYQFAFPTYN
+1145 RTYQFAFPTYN
-1156 SDGNERTVLVEL
+1156 ADGNERTVLVEL

-1180 EARNNQYKPWSI
+1180 EAKNNQYKPWSI

-1222 SNKYKYRYTDSEGK
+1222 SNKYKYKYTDSDGK
-1236 SQVKILPMQD
+1236 SQVKVLPMQD
-1246 LIEASKKTGSTTE
+1246 LIKAGQDIGSTTE

-1271 TKVQDPNVF
+1271 TKVQDPKVF
-1280 RESSAP
+1280 RESTAP

-1318 FRRVRNT
+1318 FRKVRNT

-1351 RTDTTTKEQP
+1351 RTDTITKEQP
-1361 TKAVIS
+1361 TEAVIS
-1367 GDTGRINSIR
+1367 GDTGKINSIK
-1377 NIGVITGSYS
+1377 NIGIITGSYS
-1387 TVQEAMTAHNSKLST
+1387 TVQEAITAHNLKLST

-1422 NLQYID
+1422 NLKYID
-1428 FDSNE
+1428 FDSEE

-1440 KSGKVKNIFKSIDTG
+1440 KSGESKNIFKSIDTG
-1455 KYYIINNDGIVE
+1455 KYYIISNDGIVE

-1497 DELLDTTAYD
+1497 DELLTTVDEMGYD
-1507 ENDMSTDYISRD
+1507 EDTVSEDYISRD
-1519 DFMKLSSVEDVKS
+1519 DFMKLSSIEDVKS
-1532 KIGEILDETGTD
+1532 KIEEILDDTTAD
-1544 GLQPEKEY
+1544 GEQPEGKY
-1552 IDNIIDYKNCS
+1552 IDNIIDYENCS

>member
-1 MQNCVNL
+1 MQNNCVNL
-8 LEGYSKDMNLK
+8 LESYSEDMDLK

-25 YENYYKYKAWGYDV
+25 YENYYKYKAQGYDV

-50 SKQETA
+50 NKQETT
-56 NLDQN
+56 NLDQTV
-61 ISYTTF
+61 SYTTF
-67 NNYDKITYLI
+67 NNYDKISYLL
-77 ATLGIKSDDYLSFV
+77 ATLGVKSDDYLSFI

-121 SLVSSVINRIKQ
+121 SLISSVINRIKK

-153 AGKSSVVAKYIT
+153 SGKTSVVAKYIT

-170 KNKNITAAGPTDT
+170 KHIIVAGPTDT
-183 QVKGLNESLGVTD
+183 QVTGLNKSLGVTD
-196 GITAEQLLSLV
+196 GIDAKQLLSLV
-207 IDDSKYKNLNGKFN
+207 INDAKYKDLNGKFN
-221 NLSSTDNVDS
+221 NLSSTDSVES
-231 LISNAD
+231 LISDAD
-237 VKNHDSGVLVID
+237 VKNHDSGILVID

-256 LDLALINKWAKKND
+256 LDLALINKWARKND

-293 DTDNVFCLRTPRL
+293 DTDNAFCLRTPRL

-326 LTQQVRT
+326 LTQQART

-381 SDTPKKIAY
+381 QDTPKKIAY

-402 AIKLNSIKELQGQEF
+402 AIKFNNIKELQGQEF
-417 DYLIYEGDIKA
+417 DYLIYEGKIKA
-428 QTRDYDDAAV
+428 QTREYDDTTV

-444 SRKLYT
+444 SRELYT

-493 IEELNS
+493 LEELNS
-499 YTLNPS
+499 YTFNPS
-505 TNTTSTNTTS
+505 TSTTSTNTNTDNS
-515 TSTTSN
+515 P
-521 DEGNDSSSSVETI
+521 SVETV
-534 TYYNMADLDDMI
+534 TYYNMADLDDMV

-552 PTDKESLDADN
+552 PTDKESLDKDN
-563 KQASAFTESI
+563 KQASHFTEAI
-573 IKTEPS
+573 VETEPN
-579 ENNFDRC
+579 ENSFDRC

-594 LKRGS
+594 LSRGS
-599 KKEWIQDI
+599 KKEWFSPDI
-607 ESNDLS
+607 TSKEVS
-613 DIGVVARFNGANQ
+613 DVGVITRFNKASQ
-626 IISDGKEKD
+626 VISDGKEKD
-635 QLVRQLLTL
+635 RLVRQLLTL
-644 KYALMQVRMP
+644 KYALMQVRNP
-654 NTDERLSGKTFLEY
+654 ETNERWNGKDFLEN
-668 HPELRLYFNNSP
+668 HKDLKKYFNDSS

-686 KYYITLRKKKD
+686 KYYITLRKKKNTD
-697 TDSLVG
+697 TLVG
-703 FSDLNNDGVSFKYN
+703 FPDLNNDEVSFNYN
-717 GKQIVAV
+717 GEQIVAV

-729 STTDSE
+729 SAIDKN
-735 GNIINNIIT
+735 GNTVNNTIT

-749 NPSDNGAYSKYAD
+749 NPSDNGAYSKYAN
-762 EHQELLPTYENYV
+762 EHTELLPAYDNYV
-775 KQFKDIY
+775 KQFKAIY
-782 DEGGQREINAPKNL
+782 DEGRQREINAPKNL
-796 ITLLK
+796 ITSLK
-801 HTDSQIPFQ
+801 HTNSQIPFQ

-820 ERNINGE
+820 ERTINGE

-842 IDKAAL
+842 INKAAL

-853 LSVSDPIVYMG
+853 LSVSEPIVYMG
-864 GANKLKGVNPKME
+864 GANKLEGVNPKME

-899 CSNKLGDSKSDQD
+899 CYNKLNNRAYDPDK
-912 RMKVRMI
+912 MKVRMI

-970 TRANLKRVLNALQV
+970 TKANLKRVLNALQV

-1016 EKTRND
+1016 EKDRND
-1022 AFSEFAKKQT
+1022 AFFKYT
-1032 NTNKHYNWDDDN
+1032 NGVYNWNDDAPVVETFKEN
-1044 DLITVGLKSLFIE
+1044 FIRE
-1057 KQKNLKESDPNKLKS
+1057 QRELKESNPNKLKS

-1077 PEYMKQMLEVVE
+1077 PEYMQQMLKVVE

-1099 NLKTLNDDGTTS
+1099 NLKSLNDDGTTS

-1130 RKLFIHSLRDYQENN
+1130 RKLFMHSLRDYQENN
-1145 RRYQFAFPTYN
+1145 RRYQFAFPTHN
-1156 SDGNERTVLVEL
+1156 ADGNERTVLVEL

-1222 SNKYKYRYTDSEGK
+1222 SNKYKYKYTDSEGK
-1236 SQVKILPMQD
+1236 SQVKVLPMQD
-1246 LIEASKKTGSTTE
+1246 LIKAGQDIGSTTE
-1259 FTNIIDLIFHGT
+1259 FTNIVDLIFHGT
-1271 TKVQDPNVF
+1271 TKVQDPKVF
-1280 RESSAP
+1280 RESTAP
-1286 FRWGIWA
+1286 FRWGIWT

-1305 LYKKS
+1305 LYKKN
-1310 LADRGTAY
+1310 LADRGTSY

-1361 TKAVIS
+1361 IETVIS
-1367 GDTGRINSIR
+1367 EDTKKINSIK

-1387 TVQEAMTAHNSKLST
+1387 TVQEAITAHNLKLST
-1402 LDSTLF
+1402 EDNTSLGSYSQT
-1408 GEYPQASLIYLEDG
+1408 PPLIYLEDN
-1422 NLQYID
+1422 NLKYIRY
-1428 FDSNE
+1428 NPKN
-1433 ITQGFDF
+1433 IIQGFDF
-1440 KSGKVKNIFKSIDTG
+1440 KSGETKNIFKD
-1455 KYYIINNDGIVE
+1455 KHNPKNYYIVNNDGVVE
-1467 EYKLNSD
+1467 EYVLNSE
-1474 DSSKKKKL
+1474 DSNKKKRL

-1497 DELLDTTAYD
+1497 DEFLDIMDKWGYS
-1507 ENDMSTDYISRD
+1507 ETDIQEEYEVSRD
-1519 DFMKLSSVEDVKS
+1519 KFMKSPSLEDIKYVIDDTAADISQHKN
-1532 KIGEILDETGTD
+1532 K
-1544 GLQPEKEY
+1544 Y
-1552 IDNIIDYKNCS
+1552 IDNIINYDSCS
-1563 INLV
+1563 INLI

>member
-1 MQNCVNL
+1 MQSNCVNL
-8 LEGYSKDMNLK
+8 LEGYSPDMDLK
-19 DIEALL
+19 NIEALL
-25 YENYYKYKAWGYDV
+25 YENYYKYKAQGYDI

-50 SKQETA
+50 NKQETT
-56 NLDQN
+56 NLDQTV
-61 ISYTTF
+61 SYTTF
-67 NNYDKITYLI
+67 NNYDKISYLL
-77 ATLGIKSDDYLSFV
+77 ATLGVKSDDYLSFI
-91 KEEVDKYDNIVPID
+91 KEEVNKYDNIVPID

-121 SLVSSVINRIKQ
+121 SLISSVISRIKK

-153 AGKSSVVAKYIT
+153 SGKTSVVAKYIT

-170 KNKNITAAGPTDT
+170 KHIIVAGPTDT
-183 QVKGLNESLGVTD
+183 QVTGLNKSLGVTD
-196 GITAEQLLSLV
+196 GIDAKQLLSLV
-207 IDDSKYKNLNGKFN
+207 INDAKYKDLNGKFN
-221 NLSSTDNVDS
+221 NLSSTDSVES
-231 LISNAD
+231 LISDAD
-237 VKNHDSGVLVID
+237 VKNHDSGILVID

-256 LDLALINKWAKKND
+256 LDLALINKWAEKND

-278 DTQSGYTTDKMIANI
+278 DTQSGHTTDKMIANI
-293 DTDNVFCLRTPRL
+293 DTDNAFCLRTPRL

-326 LTQQVRT
+326 LTQQART

-381 SDTPKKIAY
+381 PDTPKKIAY

-402 AIKLNSIKELQGQEF
+402 AIKFNNIKELQGQEF
-417 DYLIYEGDIKA
+417 DYLIYEGNIKA
-428 QTRDYDDAAV
+428 QTRDYDDTAV

-444 SRKLYT
+444 SRELYT

-493 IEELNS
+493 LEELNS
-499 YTLNPS
+499 YTFNPS
-505 TNTTSTNTTS
+505 TNTTSTSTNT
-515 TSTTSN
+515 N
-521 DEGNDSSSSVETI
+521 NSSSVETV
-534 TYYNMADLDDMI
+534 TYYNMADLDDMV

-552 PTDKESLDADN
+552 PTDKESLDKDN
-563 KQASAFTESI
+563 KQASHFTEAI
-573 IKTEPS
+573 IETEPN
-579 ENNFDRC
+579 ENSFDRC

-594 LKRGS
+594 LSRGS
-599 KKEWIQDI
+599 KKEWFPPDI
-607 ESNDLS
+607 TSKEVS
-613 DIGVVARFNGANQ
+613 DVGVITRFNKTSPV
-626 IISDGKEKD
+626 ISDGKEKD
-635 QLVRQLLTL
+635 RLVRQLLTL
-644 KYALMQVRMP
+644 KYALMQVRNP
-654 NTDERLSGKTFLEY
+654 ETNERWNGKAFLEN
-668 HPELRLYFNNSP
+668 HKDLKKYFNDSS

-686 KYYITLRKKKD
+686 KYYITLRKKKNTD
-697 TDSLVG
+697 TLVG
-703 FSDLNNDGVSFKYN
+703 FSDLNNDEVSFNYN
-717 GKQIVAV
+717 GEQIVAV

-729 STTDSE
+729 SAIDKD
-735 GNIINNIIT
+735 GNTVNNTIT

-749 NPSDNGAYSKYAD
+749 NPSDNGAYSKYAN
-762 EHQELLPTYENYV
+762 EHTELLPAYDNYV
-775 KQFKDIY
+775 KQFKAIY
-782 DEGGQREINAPKNL
+782 DEGRQREINAPKNL

-801 HTDSQIPFQ
+801 HTNSQIPFQ
-810 KVRPQQTWRW
+810 KVKPQQTWKW
-820 ERNINGE
+820 ERTINGE

-837 RDADT
+837 RDVDT
-842 IDKAAL
+842 INKAAL

-853 LSVSDPIVYMG
+853 LSVSEPIVYMG
-864 GANKLKGVNPKME
+864 GANKLRGVNPKME

-899 CSNKLGDSKSDQD
+899 CYNKLNDSAYDPDK
-912 RMKVRMI
+912 MKVRMI

-1016 EKTRND
+1016 EKDRND
-1022 AFSEFAKKQT
+1022 AFFKYT
-1032 NTNKHYNWDDDN
+1032 NSVYNWNDDAPVVETFKEN
-1044 DLITVGLKSLFIE
+1044 FIKE
-1057 KQKNLKESDPNKLKS
+1057 QRELKESNPNKLKS

-1077 PEYMKQMLEVVE
+1077 PEYMQQMLKVVE

-1099 NLKTLNDDGTTS
+1099 NLKSLNDDGTTS

-1130 RKLFIHSLRDYQENN
+1130 RKLFMHSLRDYQENN
-1145 RRYQFAFPTYN
+1145 RRYQFAFPTHN
-1156 SDGNERTVLVEL
+1156 ADGNERTVLVEL
-1168 DQDVIKSQQQLA
+1168 DQDIIKSQQQLA
-1180 EARNNQYKPWSI
+1180 EARHNQYKPWSI

-1222 SNKYKYRYTDSEGK
+1222 SNKYKYKYTDSEGK

-1246 LIEASKKTGSTTE
+1246 LIKAGQDIGSTTE
-1259 FTNIIDLIFHGT
+1259 FTNIVDLIFHGT
-1271 TKVQDPNVF
+1271 TKVQDPKVF
-1280 RESSAP
+1280 RESTAP
-1286 FRWGIWA
+1286 FRWGIWT

-1305 LYKKS
+1305 LYKKN
-1310 LADRGTAY
+1310 LADRGTSY

-1361 TKAVIS
+1361 TETVIS
-1367 GDTGRINSIR
+1367 EDTKKINSIK

-1387 TVQEAMTAHNSKLST
+1387 TIQEAITAHNLKLST
-1402 LDSTLF
+1402 EDNTSLDSYSQT
-1408 GEYPQASLIYLEDG
+1408 PPLIYLEDS
-1422 NLQYID
+1422 NLKYIRYNPKD
-1428 FDSNE
+1428 
-1433 ITQGFDF
+1433 IIQGFDF
-1440 KSGKVKNIFKSIDTG
+1440 KSGEPKNIFKD
-1455 KYYIINNDGIVE
+1455 KRNPKNYYIVNNDGVVE
-1467 EYKLNSD
+1467 EYVLNSE
-1474 DSSKKKKL
+1474 DSNKKKKL

-1497 DELLDTTAYD
+1497 DEFLDIMDKWGYSETDIQEEYEVSRDKFMKSPSLEDIKHVIDDTAA
-1507 ENDMSTDYISRD
+1507 DMSQH
-1519 DFMKLSSVEDVKS
+1519 KNK
-1532 KIGEILDETGTD
+1532 
-1544 GLQPEKEY
+1544 Y
-1552 IDNIIDYKNCS
+1552 IDNIINYDSCS
-1563 INLV
+1563 INLI

>member
-8 LEGYSKDMNLK
+8 LEGYSKDMDLK

-25 YENYYKYKAWGYDV
+25 YENYYKYKAQGYDV

-50 SKQETA
+50 SKQETT

-67 NNYDKITYLI
+67 NNYDKITYLV

-115 AAINNP
+115 AMVNNP

-133 KSDIK
+133 KSDIRI
-138 VPILDR
+138 PILDR

-153 AGKSSVVAKYIT
+153 SGKTSVVAKYIT

-170 KNKNITAAGPTDT
+170 KHIIVAGPTDT
-183 QVKGLNESLGVTD
+183 QVTGLNKSLGVTD
-196 GITAEQLLSLV
+196 GINAKQLLSLV
-207 IDDSKYKNLNGKFN
+207 IDDAKYGKLNGKFN
-221 NLSSTDNVDS
+221 NLSSTDSVDS

-237 VKNHDSGVLVID
+237 VKNHDSGILVID
-249 EVTHFST
+249 EITHFST
-256 LDLALINKWAKKND
+256 LDLALINKWAKKNN
-270 IFILGLGD
+270 IIILGLGD

-317 SSDTKLLYG
+317 SSDTKLLYE
-326 LTQQVRT
+326 LTQQVRP

-351 KSYSPRYSY
+351 KGYSPRYSY

-381 SDTPKKIAY
+381 PDTPKKIAY

-402 AIKLNSIKELQGQEF
+402 AIKFNNVKELQGQEF
-417 DYLIYEGDIKA
+417 DYLIYEGNIKA
-428 QTRDYDDAAV
+428 QTRDYDDTAV

-444 SRKLYT
+444 SRELYT

-485 ANDRRNSL
+485 ANDRRNNL

-505 TNTTSTNTTS
+505 TNTTSTNTTN
-515 TSTTSN
+515 TSTVNPNAGSN
-521 DEGNDSSSSVETI
+521 NSSSVETI
-534 TYYNMADLDDMI
+534 THYNMADLDDMV

-573 IKTEPS
+573 VKTEPN
-579 ENNFDRC
+579 ENSFDRC

-594 LKRGS
+594 LTRGS
-599 KKEWIQDI
+599 KKEWFQDI
-607 ESNDLS
+607 NSNDLS
-613 DIGVVARFNGANQ
+613 DIGVVARFNNASQ
-626 IISDGKEKD
+626 VISNGKEKD

-644 KYALMQVRMP
+644 KYALMQVRRTD
-654 NTDERLSGKTFLEY
+654 TDERWDGRTFLAN
-668 HPELRLYFNNSP
+668 HPELTRYFDSP
-680 ETFENL
+680 ETFDNL
-686 KYYITLRKKKD
+686 KYYIALREKKD
-697 TDSLVG
+697 TDFLVG
-703 FSDLNNDGVSFKYN
+703 FSDLNNNGVSFKYN

-729 STTDSE
+729 STTDSK
-735 GNIINNIIT
+735 GNIINNTIT

-749 NPSDNGAYSKYAD
+749 NPSDNGAYSRYAD
-762 EHQELLPTYENYV
+762 EHQELLPAYDNYV
-775 KQFKDIY
+775 KQFKAIY

-810 KVRPQQTWRW
+810 KVRPQQTWKW
-820 ERNINGE
+820 ERTINGE
-827 TFKGTTEGTL
+827 IFKGTTEGTL

-853 LSVSDPIVYMG
+853 LSVSEPIVYMG
-864 GANKLKGVNPKME
+864 GANKLEGVNPKME

-899 CSNKLGDSKSDQD
+899 CSNKLNDKAYNQD

-941 LKATDTESANKY
+941 LEATDTESANKY

-984 NPNDDLHIYNQFRRL
+984 NSNDDLHIYNQFRRL

-1016 EKTRND
+1016 EKDRND
-1022 AFSEFAKKQT
+1022 AFFKYT
-1032 NTNKHYNWDDDN
+1032 NGVYNWNDDA
-1044 DLITVGLKSLFIE
+1044 LIVETFKENFIRE
-1057 KQKNLKESDPNKLKS
+1057 QRELKESNPNKLKS

-1077 PEYMKQMLEVVE
+1077 PEYMQQMLKVVE

-1130 RKLFIHSLRDYQENN
+1130 RKLFMHSLRDYQENS
-1145 RRYQFAFPTYN
+1145 RTYQFAFPTYN
-1156 SDGNERTVLVEL
+1156 ADGNERTVLVEL

-1180 EARNNQYKPWSI
+1180 EAKNNQYKPWSI

-1222 SNKYKYRYTDSEGK
+1222 SNKYKYKYTDSEGK
-1236 SQVKILPMQD
+1236 SQIKILPMQD
-1246 LIEASKKTGSTTE
+1246 LIKAGQDIGSTTE
-1259 FTNIIDLIFHGT
+1259 FTNIVDLIFHGT

-1351 RTDTTTKEQP
+1351 RTDTITKEQP
-1361 TKAVIS
+1361 TAAVIS
-1367 GDTGRINSIR
+1367 GDTGKINSIK

-1440 KSGKVKNIFKSIDTG
+1440 KSGKTKNIFKSVDTG
-1455 KYYIINNDGIVE
+1455 KYYIVNNDGITE
-1467 EYKLNSD
+1467 EYVLNSD

-1497 DELLDTTAYD
+1497 DELVTTTNEMGYD
-1507 ENDMSTDYISRD
+1507 EDTVSEDYISRD

-1532 KIGEILDETGTD
+1532 KIEEILDDTAAD
-1544 GLQPEKEY
+1544 GEQPEGRY
-1552 IDNIIDYKNCS
+1552 IDNITDYENCS

>member
-1 MQNCVNL
+1 M
-8 LEGYSKDMNLK
+8 DLK
-19 DIEALL
+19 DIEVLL
-25 YENYYKYKAWGYDV
+25 YENYYKYKAQGYDV

-50 SKQETA
+50 NKQETT
-56 NLDQN
+56 NLDQTV
-61 ISYTTF
+61 SYTTF
-67 NNYDKITYLI
+67 NNYDKISYLLAI
-77 ATLGIKSDDYLSFV
+77 LGVKSDDYLFFI
-91 KEEVDKYDNIVPID
+91 KEEVDKYDSIVPID

-115 AAINNP
+115 ASINNP
-121 SLVSSVINRIKQ
+121 SLVSSVINRIKK

-153 AGKSSVVAKYIT
+153 SGKTSVVAKYIT

-170 KNKNITAAGPTDT
+170 KHIIVAGPTDT
-183 QVKGLNESLGVTD
+183 QVTGLNKSLGVTD
-196 GITAEQLLSLV
+196 GINAKQLLSLV
-207 IDDSKYKNLNGKFN
+207 IDDAKYKDLNGKFN
-221 NLSSTDNVDS
+221 NLSSTNSVES

-237 VKNHDSGVLVID
+237 VKNHDSGILVID
-249 EVTHFST
+249 EITHFST

-278 DTQSGYTTDKMIANI
+278 DTQSGYTTDKMITNI
-293 DTDNVFCLRTPRL
+293 DTDNAFCLRTPRL

-326 LTQQVRT
+326 LTQQART

-374 DQWDMIP
+374 NQWDMIP
-381 SDTPKKIAY
+381 QDTSKKIAY

-402 AIKLNSIKELQGQEF
+402 AIKFNNIKELQGQEF
-417 DYLIYEGDIKA
+417 DYLIYEGNIKA
-428 QTRDYDDAAV
+428 QTREYDDTAV

-444 SRKLYT
+444 SRELYT

-493 IEELNS
+493 LEELNS
-499 YTLNPS
+499 YTFNPS
-505 TNTTSTNTTS
+505 TNTTS
-515 TSTTSN
+515 
-521 DEGNDSSSSVETI
+521 SSVETV
-534 TYYNMADLDDMI
+534 TYYNMVDLDDMV
-546 QDLDIT
+546 QDLEIT
-552 PTDKESLDADN
+552 PTDKESLDKDN
-563 KQASAFTESI
+563 KQASNFTLESI
-573 IKTEPS
+573 ASVPN
-579 ENNFDRC
+579 ENSFDRC

-594 LKRGS
+594 LKRSS

-607 ESNDLS
+607 TSNELS
-613 DIGVVARFNGANQ
+613 DMGVVARFNKASQ
-626 IISDGKEKD
+626 VISDGKEKD
-635 QLVRQLLTL
+635 QLVKQLLTL
-644 KYALMQVRMP
+644 KYALMQVRRTD
-654 NTDERLSGKTFLEY
+654 TDERWDGKTFLAN
-668 HPELRLYFNNSP
+668 HPELNQYFNSP

-686 KYYITLRKKKD
+686 KYYITLREKKD

-703 FSDLNNDGVSFKYN
+703 FSDLNNDKVSFNYN

-724 VEARW
+724 VEAKW
-729 STTDSE
+729 STTDPDGS
-735 GNIINNIIT
+735 IVNNTIT

-749 NPSDNGAYSKYAD
+749 NPDINEAYSKYVE
-762 EHQELLPTYENYV
+762 EHNELLPAYDNYV
-775 KQFKDIY
+775 KQFKAIY

-801 HTDSQIPFQ
+801 HTNSQIPFQ
-810 KVRPQQTWRW
+810 KVRPQQTWKW
-820 ERNINGE
+820 ERTINGE

-842 IDKAAL
+842 INKAAL

-853 LSVSDPIVYMG
+853 LSVSEPIVYMG
-864 GANKLKGVNPKME
+864 GANKLEGVNPKME

-899 CSNKLGDSKSDQD
+899 CSNKLNTSSDNLD

-984 NPNDDLHIYNQFRRL
+984 NSNDDLHIYNQFRRL

-1016 EKTRND
+1016 EKDRNE
-1022 AFSEFAKKQT
+1022 AFSKFVQKQT
-1032 NTNKHYNWDDDN
+1032 NTNKFYNWNDDN
-1044 DLITVGLKSLFIE
+1044 DLIIAGLKPLFIE
-1057 KQKNLKESDPNKLKS
+1057 EQRKLKESDPNKLKS

-1077 PEYMKQMLEVVE
+1077 PEYMQQMLKVVE

-1099 NLKTLNDDGTTS
+1099 NLKSLNDDGTTS

-1118 ITFDKEGRTNDI
+1118 ITFDKEGKTNDI
-1130 RKLFIHSLRDYQENN
+1130 RKLFMHSLRDYQENS
-1145 RRYQFAFPTYN
+1145 RTYQFAFPTYN
-1156 SDGNERTVLVEL
+1156 ADGNERTVLIEL

-1180 EARNNQYKPWSI
+1180 EAKNNQYKPWSI

-1222 SNKYKYRYTDSEGK
+1222 SNKYKYKYTDSEGK
-1236 SQVKILPMQD
+1236 SQVKVLPMQD
-1246 LIEASKKTGSTTE
+1246 LIKAGQDIGSTTE
-1259 FTNIIDLIFHGT
+1259 FTNIVDLIFHGT
-1271 TKVQDPNVF
+1271 TKVQDPKVF
-1280 RESSAP
+1280 RESTAP

-1318 FRRVRNT
+1318 FRKVRNT

-1351 RTDTTTKEQP
+1351 RTDTITKEQP
-1361 TKAVIS
+1361 TESVIS
-1367 GDTGRINSIR
+1367 GDTEKINSIK

-1387 TVQEAMTAHNSKLST
+1387 TVQEAITAHNLKLST

-1408 GEYPQASLIYLEDG
+1408 GEYPQASLIYLEDS
-1422 NLQYID
+1422 NLKYID
-1428 FDSNE
+1428 FDSEE

-1440 KSGKVKNIFKSIDTG
+1440 KSGKTKNIFKSIDTG
-1455 KYYIINNDGIVE
+1455 KYYIISNDGIVE

-1497 DELLDTTAYD
+1497 DEILDTTDED
-1507 ENDMSTDYISRD
+1507 ENTITEDFISRE
-1519 DFMKLSSVEDVKS
+1519 DFTQLNSIEEISE
-1532 KIGEILDETGTD
+1532 KIEEILDTTVTEGD
-1544 GLQPEKEY
+1544 QPEGKY
-1552 IDNIIDYKNCS
+1552 IDNILDYENCS

>member
-8 LEGYSKDMNLK
+8 LEGYSPDMDLK

-25 YENYYKYKAWGYDV
+25 YENYYKYKAQGYDV

-50 SKQETA
+50 NKQETT
-56 NLDQN
+56 NLDQTV
-61 ISYTTF
+61 SYTTF
-67 NNYDKITYLI
+67 NNYDKISYLLAI
-77 ATLGIKSDDYLSFV
+77 LGVKSDDYLSFI
-91 KEEVDKYDNIVPID
+91 KEEVNKYDNIVPID

-115 AAINNP
+115 ASINNP
-121 SLVSSVINRIKQ
+121 SLVSSVINRIKK

-153 AGKSSVVAKYIT
+153 SGKTSVVAKYIT

-170 KNKNITAAGPTDT
+170 KHIIVAGPTDT
-183 QVKGLNESLGVTD
+183 QVTGLNKSLEVTD
-196 GITAEQLLSLV
+196 GINAKQLLSLV
-207 IDDSKYKNLNGKFN
+207 IDDAKYKDLNGKFN
-221 NLSSTDNVDS
+221 NLSSTNSVES

-237 VKNHDSGVLVID
+237 VKNHDSGILVID
-249 EVTHFST
+249 EITHFST

-293 DTDNVFCLRTPRL
+293 DTDNAFCLRTPRL

-381 SDTPKKIAY
+381 QDTPKKIAY

-402 AIKLNSIKELQGQEF
+402 AIKFNNIKELQGQEF
-417 DYLIYEGDIKA
+417 DYLIYEGNIKA
-428 QTRDYDDAAV
+428 QTREYDDTAV

-444 SRKLYT
+444 SRELYT

-485 ANDRRNSL
+485 ANDRRNNL
-493 IEELNS
+493 LEELNS
-499 YTLNPS
+499 YTFNPS
-505 TNTTSTNTTS
+505 TNTT
-515 TSTTSN
+515 
-521 DEGNDSSSSVETI
+521 SSSVETI
-534 TYYNMADLDDMI
+534 TYYNMADLDDMV

-552 PTDKESLDADN
+552 STDKESLDKDN
-563 KQASAFTESI
+563 KQASNFTLESI
-573 IKTEPS
+573 VSVPN
-579 ENNFDRC
+579 ENSFDRC

-594 LKRGS
+594 LKRTS
-599 KKEWIQDI
+599 KKEWIKDN
-607 ESNDLS
+607 SNELS
-613 DIGVVARFNGANQ
+613 DIGVIARFNNTNQ

-644 KYALMQVRMP
+644 KYALMQVRRTD
-654 NTDERLSGKTFLEY
+654 TDERWDGKTFLAN
-668 HPELRLYFNNSP
+668 HPELNQYFDSP

-686 KYYITLRKKKD
+686 KYYITLRKKKN
-697 TDSLVG
+697 TDYLVG
-703 FSDLNNDGVSFKYN
+703 FPDLSNDEVSFNYN
-717 GKQIVAV
+717 GEQIVAV
-724 VEARW
+724 VEAKW
-729 STTDSE
+729 STTDPDGS
-735 GNIINNIIT
+735 IVNNTIT

-749 NPSDNGAYSKYAD
+749 NPDINGAYSKYVE
-762 EHQELLPTYENYV
+762 EHNELLPAYDNYV
-775 KQFKDIY
+775 KQFKAIY

-801 HTDSQIPFQ
+801 HTNSQIPFQ
-810 KVRPQQTWRW
+810 KVRPQQTWKW
-820 ERNINGE
+820 ERTINGE

-842 IDKAAL
+842 INKAAL

-853 LSVSDPIVYMG
+853 LSVSEPIVYMG
-864 GANKLKGVNPKME
+864 GANKLEGVNPKME

-899 CSNKLGDSKSDQD
+899 CSNKLNTSSDNLD

-970 TRANLKRVLNALQV
+970 TRANLKRVLNALQI
-984 NPNDDLHIYNQFRRL
+984 NSNDDLHIYNQFRRL

-1016 EKTRND
+1016 EKDRNE
-1022 AFSEFAKKQT
+1022 AFSKFVQKQT
-1032 NTNKHYNWDDDN
+1032 NTNKFYNWNDDD
-1044 DLITVGLKSLFIE
+1044 DLIIAGLKPLFIE
-1057 KQKNLKESDPNKLKS
+1057 EQRKLKESDPNKLKS

-1077 PEYMKQMLEVVE
+1077 PEYMQQMLKVVE

-1099 NLKTLNDDGTTS
+1099 NLKSLNDDGTTS
-1111 EFDELNY
+1111 EFNELNY
-1118 ITFDKEGRTNDI
+1118 ITFDKEGKTNDI
-1130 RKLFIHSLRDYQENN
+1130 RKLFMHSLRDYQENS
-1145 RRYQFAFPTYN
+1145 RTYQFAFPTYN
-1156 SDGNERTVLVEL
+1156 ADGNERTVLIEL

-1180 EARNNQYKPWSI
+1180 EAKNNQYKPWSI

-1222 SNKYKYRYTDSEGK
+1222 SNKYKYKYTDSEGK
-1236 SQVKILPMQD
+1236 SQIKVLPMQD
-1246 LIEASKKTGSTTE
+1246 LIKAGQDIGSTTE
-1259 FTNIIDLIFHGT
+1259 FTNIVDLIFHGT
-1271 TKVQDPNVF
+1271 TKVQDPKVF
-1280 RESSAP
+1280 RESTAP

-1318 FRRVRNT
+1318 FRKVRNT

-1351 RTDTTTKEQP
+1351 RTDTITKEQP
-1361 TKAVIS
+1361 TEAIIS
-1367 GDTGRINSIR
+1367 GDTEKINSIK

-1387 TVQEAMTAHNSKLST
+1387 TVQEAITAHNLKLST

-1408 GEYPQASLIYLEDG
+1408 GEYSQASLIYLEDG
-1422 NLQYID
+1422 NLKYID
-1428 FDSNE
+1428 FDSEE

-1440 KSGKVKNIFKSIDTG
+1440 KSGETKNIFKSIDTG
-1455 KYYIINNDGIVE
+1455 KYYIISNDGIVE

-1497 DELLDTTAYD
+1497 DEILDTTDED
-1507 ENDMSTDYISRD
+1507 ENTITEDFISRE
-1519 DFMKLSSVEDVKS
+1519 DFTQLNSIEEISE
-1532 KIGEILDETGTD
+1532 KIEEILDTTVTEGD
-1544 GLQPEKEY
+1544 QPEGKY
-1552 IDNIIDYKNCS
+1552 IDNILDYENCS

>member
-1 MQNCVNL
+1 MQSNCVNL
-8 LEGYSKDMNLK
+8 LEGYSPDMNLK

-25 YENYYKYKAWGYDV
+25 YENYYKYKAQGYDV

-50 SKQETA
+50 NKQETT
-56 NLDQN
+56 NLDQTV
-61 ISYTTF
+61 SYTTF
-67 NNYDKITYLI
+67 NNYDKISYLL
-77 ATLGIKSDDYLSFV
+77 ATLGVKSDDYLSFI
-91 KEEVDKYDNIVPID
+91 KEEVNKYDNIVPID

-121 SLVSSVINRIKQ
+121 SLISSVISRIKK

-153 AGKSSVVAKYIT
+153 SGKTSVVAKYIT

-170 KNKNITAAGPTDT
+170 KHIIVAGPTDT
-183 QVKGLNESLGVTD
+183 QVTGLNKSLGVTD
-196 GITAEQLLSLV
+196 GIDAKQLLSLV
-207 IDDSKYKNLNGKFN
+207 INDAKYKDLNGKFN
-221 NLSSTDNVDS
+221 NLSSTDSVES
-231 LISNAD
+231 LISDAD
-237 VKNHDSGVLVID
+237 VKNHDSGILVID

-256 LDLALINKWAKKND
+256 LDLALINKWAEKND

-293 DTDNVFCLRTPRL
+293 DTDNAFCLRTPRL

-326 LTQQVRT
+326 LTQQART

-381 SDTPKKIAY
+381 PNTPKGIVY

-402 AIKLNSIKELQGQEF
+402 ARKFNNIKELQGQEF
-417 DYLIYEGDIKA
+417 DYLIYEGNIKA
-428 QTRDYDDAAV
+428 QTREYDDTAV

-444 SRKLYT
+444 SRELYT

-493 IEELNS
+493 LEELNS
-499 YTLNPS
+499 YTFNPS
-505 TNTTSTNTTS
+505 TNTTSTNSANTN
-515 TSTTSN
+515 TSN
-521 DEGNDSSSSVETI
+521 ASNNSSSSSVETV
-534 TYYNMADLDDMI
+534 TYYNMADLDDMV
-546 QDLDIT
+546 QDLDII
-552 PTDKESLDADN
+552 PTDKESLDKDN
-563 KQASAFTESI
+563 KQASNFTLESI
-573 IKTEPS
+573 VSVPN
-579 ENNFDRC
+579 ENSFDRC

-594 LKRGS
+594 LQRGS
-599 KKEWIQDI
+599 KKEWLQDI
-607 ESNDLS
+607 TSNELS
-613 DIGVVARFNGANQ
+613 DIGVVARFNKASQ
-626 IISDGKEKD
+626 VISDGKEKD

-644 KYALMQVRMP
+644 KYALMQVRR
-654 NTDERLSGKTFLEY
+654 TDTNERWDGKTFLAN
-668 HPELRLYFNNSP
+668 HPELTQYFDSP

-686 KYYITLRKKKD
+686 KYYITLREKKN

-703 FSDLNNDGVSFKYN
+703 FSDLNNDEVSFNYN

-729 STTDSE
+729 SSIDPD
-735 GNIINNIIT
+735 GNTVNNTIT

-749 NPSDNGAYSKYAD
+749 NPDKNGAYSKYAED
-762 EHQELLPTYENYV
+762 HNELLPAYDNYV
-775 KQFKDIY
+775 KQFKAIY

-801 HTDSQIPFQ
+801 HTNSQIPFQ

-820 ERNINGE
+820 ERTINGE

-842 IDKAAL
+842 INKAAL

-853 LSVSDPIVYMG
+853 LSISEPIVYMG
-864 GANKLKGVNPKME
+864 GANKLEGVNPKME

-899 CSNKLGDSKSDQD
+899 CSNKLNISSDNLD

-1016 EKTRND
+1016 EKDRND
-1022 AFSEFAKKQT
+1022 AFSKYT
-1032 NTNKHYNWDDDN
+1032 NGVYNWN
-1044 DLITVGLKSLFIE
+1044 DEAPVVETFKENFIKE
-1057 KQKNLKESDPNKLKS
+1057 QRKLKESDPNKLKS

-1077 PEYMKQMLEVVE
+1077 PEYMQQMLKVVE

-1111 EFDELNY
+1111 KFDELNY

-1130 RKLFIHSLRDYQENN
+1130 RKLFMHSLRDYQENS
-1145 RRYQFAFPTYN
+1145 RTYQFAFPTYN
-1156 SDGNERTVLVEL
+1156 ADGNERTVLVEL

-1180 EARNNQYKPWSI
+1180 EAKNNQYKPWSI

-1222 SNKYKYRYTDSEGK
+1222 SNKYKYKYTDSEGK

-1246 LIEASKKTGSTTE
+1246 LIKAGQDIGSTTE
-1259 FTNIIDLIFHGT
+1259 FTNIVDLIFHGT
-1271 TKVQDPNVF
+1271 TKVQDPKVF
-1280 RESSAP
+1280 RESTAP

-1318 FRRVRNT
+1318 FRKVRNT

-1351 RTDTTTKEQP
+1351 RTDTITKEQP
-1361 TKAVIS
+1361 TAAVIS
-1367 GDTGRINSIR
+1367 EDTGKINSIK

-1387 TVQEAMTAHNSKLST
+1387 TVQEAMTAHNLKLST

-1428 FDSNE
+1428 FDSEE

-1440 KSGKVKNIFKSIDTG
+1440 KSGGTKNIFKSIDTG

-1467 EYKLNSD
+1467 EYKLNFD

-1482 IEEAIKDKEVLSKIY
+1482 IEEAVKDKEVLSKIY

-1507 ENDMSTDYISRD
+1507 EGDMSTDYISRD

-1532 KIGEILDETGTD
+1532 KIEKILDETGTD

>member
-1 MQNCVNL
+1 M
-8 LEGYSKDMNLK
+8 DLK

-25 YENYYKYKAWGYDV
+25 YENYYKYKAQGYDV

-50 SKQETA
+50 NKQETT
-56 NLDQN
+56 NLDQTV
-61 ISYTTF
+61 SYTTF
-67 NNYDKITYLI
+67 NNYDKISYLLAI
-77 ATLGIKSDDYLSFV
+77 LGVKSDDYLSFI

-115 AAINNP
+115 ASINNP
-121 SLVSSVINRIKQ
+121 SLVSSVINRIKK

-153 AGKSSVVAKYIT
+153 SGKTSVVAKYIT

-170 KNKNITAAGPTDT
+170 KHIIVAGPTDT
-183 QVKGLNESLGVTD
+183 QVTGLNKSLGVTD
-196 GITAEQLLSLV
+196 GINAKQLLSLV
-207 IDDSKYKNLNGKFN
+207 IDDAKYKDLNGKFN
-221 NLSSTDNVDS
+221 NLSSTNSVES

-237 VKNHDSGVLVID
+237 VKNHDSGILVID
-249 EVTHFST
+249 EITHFST

-293 DTDNVFCLRTPRL
+293 DTDNAFCLRTPRL

-326 LTQQVRT
+326 LTQQART

-381 SDTPKKIAY
+381 QDTPKKIAY

-402 AIKLNSIKELQGQEF
+402 AIKFNNIKELQGQEF
-417 DYLIYEGDIKA
+417 DYLIYEGNIKA
-428 QTRDYDDAAV
+428 QTREYDDTAV

-444 SRKLYT
+444 SRELYT

-493 IEELNS
+493 LEELNS
-499 YTLNPS
+499 YTFNPS
-505 TNTTSTNTTS
+505 TNTTS
-515 TSTTSN
+515 
-521 DEGNDSSSSVETI
+521 SSVETV
-534 TYYNMADLDDMI
+534 TYYNMVDLDDMV
-546 QDLDIT
+546 QDLEIT
-552 PTDKESLDADN
+552 PTDKESLDKDN
-563 KQASAFTESI
+563 KQASNFTLESI
-573 IKTEPS
+573 ASVPN
-579 ENNFDRC
+579 ENSFDRC

-607 ESNDLS
+607 TSNKLS
-613 DIGVVARFNGANQ
+613 DIGVVARFNKASQ

-635 QLVRQLLTL
+635 QLVKQLLTL
-644 KYALMQVRMP
+644 KYALMQVRKTD
-654 NTDERLSGKTFLEY
+654 TDERWDGKTFLAN
-668 HPELRLYFNNSP
+668 HPELNQYFDSP

-686 KYYITLRKKKD
+686 KYYITLREKKD

-703 FSDLNNDGVSFKYN
+703 FSDLNNDKVSFNYN
-717 GKQIVAV
+717 GEQIVAV
-724 VEARW
+724 VEAKW
-729 STTDSE
+729 STTDPDGS
-735 GNIINNIIT
+735 IVNNTIT

-749 NPSDNGAYSKYAD
+749 NPDINGAYSKYAE
-762 EHQELLPTYENYV
+762 EHNELLPAYDNYV
-775 KQFKDIY
+775 KQFKAIY

-801 HTDSQIPFQ
+801 HTNSQIPFQ
-810 KVRPQQTWRW
+810 KVRPQQTWKW
-820 ERNINGE
+820 ERTINGE

-842 IDKAAL
+842 INKAAL

-853 LSVSDPIVYMG
+853 LSVSEPIVYMG
-864 GANKLKGVNPKME
+864 GANKLEGINPKME

-899 CSNKLGDSKSDQD
+899 CSNKLNTSSDNLD

-984 NPNDDLHIYNQFRRL
+984 NSNDDLHIYNQFRRL

-1016 EKTRND
+1016 EKDRNE
-1022 AFSEFAKKQT
+1022 AFSKFVQKQT
-1032 NTNKHYNWDDDN
+1032 NTNKFYNWNDDD
-1044 DLITVGLKSLFIE
+1044 DLIIAGLKPLFIE
-1057 KQKNLKESDPNKLKS
+1057 EQRKLKESNPNKLKS

-1077 PEYMKQMLEVVE
+1077 PEYMQQMLKVVE

-1099 NLKTLNDDGTTS
+1099 NLKSLNDDGTTS

-1118 ITFDKEGRTNDI
+1118 ITFDKEGKTNDI
-1130 RKLFIHSLRDYQENN
+1130 RKLFMHSLRDYQENS
-1145 RRYQFAFPTYN
+1145 RTYQFAFPTYN
-1156 SDGNERTVLVEL
+1156 ADGNERTVLIEL

-1180 EARNNQYKPWSI
+1180 EAKNNQYKPWSI

-1222 SNKYKYRYTDSEGK
+1222 SNKYKYKYTDSEGK
-1236 SQVKILPMQD
+1236 SQVKVLPMQD
-1246 LIEASKKTGSTTE
+1246 LIKAGQDIGSTTE
-1259 FTNIIDLIFHGT
+1259 FTNIVDLIFHGT
-1271 TKVQDPNVF
+1271 TKVQDPKVF
-1280 RESSAP
+1280 RESTAP

-1318 FRRVRNT
+1318 FRKVRNT

-1351 RTDTTTKEQP
+1351 RTDTITKEQP
-1361 TKAVIS
+1361 TEAIIS
-1367 GDTGRINSIR
+1367 GDTEKINSIK

-1387 TVQEAMTAHNSKLST
+1387 TVQEAITAHNLKLST

-1408 GEYPQASLIYLEDG
+1408 GEYPQASLIYLEDS
-1422 NLQYID
+1422 NLKYID
-1428 FDSNE
+1428 FDSEE

-1440 KSGKVKNIFKSIDTG
+1440 KSGKTKNIFKSIDTG
-1455 KYYIINNDGIVE
+1455 KYYIISNDGIVE

-1497 DELLDTTAYD
+1497 DEILDTTDED
-1507 ENDMSTDYISRD
+1507 ENTITEDFISRE
-1519 DFMKLSSVEDVKS
+1519 DFTQLNSIEEISE
-1532 KIGEILDETGTD
+1532 KIEEILDTTVTEGD
-1544 GLQPEKEY
+1544 QPEGKY
-1552 IDNIIDYKNCS
+1552 IDNILDYENCS

>member
-1 MQNCVNL
+1 MQNNCVNL
-8 LEGYSKDMNLK
+8 LEGYSPDMDLK

-25 YENYYKYKAWGYDV
+25 YENYYKYKAQGYEV

-50 SKQETA
+50 NKQETT
-56 NLDQN
+56 NLDQTV
-61 ISYTTF
+61 SYTTF
-67 NNYDKITYLI
+67 NNYDKISYLL
-77 ATLGIKSDDYLSFV
+77 ATLGVKSDDYLSFI

-115 AAINNP
+115 AAINNS
-121 SLVSSVINRIKQ
+121 SLVSSVISRIKK

-153 AGKSSVVAKYIT
+153 SGKTSVVAKYIT

-170 KNKNITAAGPTDT
+170 KHIIVAGPTDT
-183 QVKGLNESLGVTD
+183 QVTGLNKSLGVTD
-196 GITAEQLLSLV
+196 GVNAKQLLSLV
-207 IDDSKYKNLNGKFN
+207 IDDAKYDKLNGKFN
-221 NLSSTDNVDS
+221 NLSSTDSVES
-231 LISNAD
+231 LISDAD
-237 VKNHDSGVLVID
+237 VKNHDSGILVID

-381 SDTPKKIAY
+381 QDTPKGIAY

-402 AIKLNSIKELQGQEF
+402 ARKFNNIKELQGQEF
-417 DYLIYEGDIKA
+417 DYLIYEGNIKA
-428 QTRDYDDAAV
+428 QTREYDDTAV

-444 SRKLYT
+444 SRELYT

-474 YTGDTTDFSQY
+474 YTGNTTDFSQY

-493 IEELNS
+493 LEELNS
-499 YTLNPS
+499 YTFNPS
-505 TNTTSTNTTS
+505 TNTTPTSTNTNNS
-515 TSTTSN
+515 P
-521 DEGNDSSSSVETI
+521 SVETV
-534 TYYNMADLDDMI
+534 TYYNMADLDDAV

-552 PTDKESLDADN
+552 PTDKESLDKDN
-563 KQASAFTESI
+563 KEASNFTLESI
-573 IKTEPS
+573 VSAPN
-579 ENNFDRC
+579 ENSFDRC

-599 KKEWIQDI
+599 KKEWLQDI
-607 ESNDLS
+607 TSNELS
-613 DIGVVARFNGANQ
+613 DIGVVARFNRANQ

-635 QLVRQLLTL
+635 RLIRQLLTL
-644 KYALMQVRMP
+644 KYALMQVRR
-654 NTDERLSGKTFLEY
+654 TDTNERWDGVTFLAN
-668 HPELRLYFNNSP
+668 HPELNQYFNSP

-686 KYYITLRKKKD
+686 KYYITLREKKD

-703 FSDLNNDGVSFKYN
+703 FSDLNNDKVSFNYN
-717 GKQIVAV
+717 GKQIIAV
-724 VEARW
+724 VEAKW
-729 STTDSE
+729 VTTDPE
-735 GNIINNIIT
+735 GNTVNNTIT

-749 NPSDNGAYSKYAD
+749 NPDKNGAYSKYIED
-762 EHQELLPTYENYV
+762 HNELLPVYDNYV
-775 KQFKDIY
+775 KQFRAIY

-801 HTDSQIPFQ
+801 HTNSQIPFQ

-820 ERNINGE
+820 ERTINGE

-842 IDKAAL
+842 INKAAL

-853 LSVSDPIVYMG
+853 LSVSEPIVYMG
-864 GANKLKGVNPKME
+864 GANKLEGVNPKME

-899 CSNKLGDSKSDQD
+899 CSNKLNISSDNLD

-1004 ENKNLRYYIGWD
+1004 ENKSLRYYIGWD
-1016 EKTRND
+1016 EKDRND
-1022 AFSEFAKKQT
+1022 AFFKYT
-1032 NTNKHYNWDDDN
+1032 NGVYNWNDDTPVVETFKEN
-1044 DLITVGLKSLFIE
+1044 FIRE
-1057 KQKNLKESDPNKLKS
+1057 QRELKESNPNKLKS

-1077 PEYMKQMLEVVE
+1077 PEYMQQMLKVVE

-1099 NLKTLNDDGTTS
+1099 NLKTLNNDGTTS

-1130 RKLFIHSLRDYQENN
+1130 RKLFMHSLRDYQENS
-1145 RRYQFAFPTYN
+1145 RTYQFAFPTYN
-1156 SDGNERTVLVEL
+1156 ADGNERTILVEL

-1222 SNKYKYRYTDSEGK
+1222 SNKYKYKYIDSEGK
-1236 SQVKILPMQD
+1236 SQVKVLPMQD
-1246 LIEASKKTGSTTE
+1246 LIKAGQDIGSTTE

-1271 TKVQDPNVF
+1271 TKVQDPKVF
-1280 RESSAP
+1280 RESTAP

-1318 FRRVRNT
+1318 FRKVRNT

-1351 RTDTTTKEQP
+1351 RTDTITKEQP
-1361 TKAVIS
+1361 TTAVIS
-1367 GDTGRINSIR
+1367 GDTRKINSIK

-1387 TVQEAMTAHNSKLST
+1387 TVQEAITAHNSKLST

-1422 NLQYID
+1422 NLKYID
-1428 FDSNE
+1428 FDSEE

-1440 KSGKVKNIFKSIDTG
+1440 KSGKIKNIFKSIDTG
-1455 KYYIINNDGIVE
+1455 KYYIISNDGIVE

-1482 IEEAIKDKEVLSKIY
+1482 IEEAVKDKKVLSKIY
-1497 DELLDTTAYD
+1497 DELLDTTAY
-1507 ENDMSTDYISRD
+1507 EEEDMSTDYISRD
-1519 DFMKLSSVEDVKS
+1519 DFMNLSSVEDVKS
-1532 KIGEILDETGTD
+1532 KIEEILDDTATD
-1544 GLQPEKEY
+1544 GLQSEGQY
-1552 IDNIIDYKNCS
+1552 IDNIIDYENCS

>member
-1 MQNCVNL
+1 MQSNCVNL
-8 LEGYSKDMNLK
+8 LEGYSEDMDLK

-25 YENYYKYKAWGYDV
+25 YENYYKHKAQGYDV
-39 NAIFDQFIDNI
+39 NSIFDQFIDNI
-50 SKQETA
+50 NKQETT
-56 NLDQN
+56 NLDQTV
-61 ISYTTF
+61 SYTTF
-67 NNYDKITYLI
+67 NNYDKISYLL
-77 ATLGIKSDDYLSFV
+77 ASLGVKSDDYLSFI
-91 KEEVDKYDNIVPID
+91 KEEVNKYDNIVPID

-121 SLVSSVINRIKQ
+121 SLVSSVINRIKK

-153 AGKSSVVAKYIT
+153 SGKTSVVAKYIT

-170 KNKNITAAGPTDT
+170 KHIIVAGPTDT
-183 QVKGLNESLGVTD
+183 QVKGLNKSLGVTD
-196 GITAEQLLSLV
+196 GINAKQLLSLV
-207 IDDSKYKNLNGKFN
+207 IDDAKYDKLNGKFN
-221 NLSSTDNVDS
+221 NLSSTDSVES

-237 VKNHDSGVLVID
+237 VKNHDSGILVID
-249 EVTHFST
+249 EITHFST

-293 DTDNVFCLRTPRL
+293 DTDNTFCLRTPRL

-365 HGTIITDSF
+365 HGTVITDSF

-381 SDTPKKIAY
+381 PDTPKKIAY

-402 AIKLNSIKELQGQEF
+402 AIKFNNIKELQGQEF
-417 DYLIYEGDIKA
+417 DYLIYEGNIKA
-428 QTRDYDDAAV
+428 QTREYDDTAV

-444 SRKLYT
+444 SRELYT

-493 IEELNS
+493 LEELNN
-499 YTLNPS
+499 YTFNPS
-505 TNTTSTNTTS
+505 TNTTSAS
-515 TSTTSN
+515 TDN
-521 DEGNDSSSSVETI
+521 SSSVETV
-534 TYYNMADLDDMI
+534 TYYNMADLDDMV

-552 PTDKESLDADN
+552 PTDKESLDKDN
-563 KQASAFTESI
+563 KQASNFTLESI
-573 IKTEPS
+573 ESTPN
-579 ENNFDRC
+579 ENSFDRC

-594 LKRGS
+594 LSRGS
-599 KKEWIQDI
+599 KKEWFSPDI
-607 ESNDLS
+607 ESKELS
-613 DIGVVARFNGANQ
+613 DVGVIARFNNASQ
-626 IISDGKEKD
+626 VISDGKEKD
-635 QLVRQLLTL
+635 RLVRQLLTL
-644 KYALMQVRMP
+644 KYALMQVRR
-654 NTDERLSGKTFLEY
+654 TDTGERWDGERFLKN
-668 HPELRLYFNNSP
+668 HPELIQYFDSP

-697 TDSLVG
+697 TDTLVG
-703 FSDLNNDGVSFKYN
+703 FPDLNNDEVSFNYN
-717 GKQIVAV
+717 GEQIVAV
-724 VEARW
+724 VEAKW
-729 STTDSE
+729 QTTDPD
-735 GNIINNIIT
+735 GNIVTNTIT

-749 NPSDNGAYSKYAD
+749 NPDINGAYSKYVED
-762 EHQELLPTYENYV
+762 HKELLPAYDNYV
-775 KQFKDIY
+775 KQFKAIY
-782 DEGGQREINAPKNL
+782 DEGRQREINAPKNL

-820 ERNINGE
+820 ERTINGE

-842 IDKAAL
+842 INKAAL

-853 LSVSDPIVYMG
+853 LSVSEPIVYMG
-864 GANKLKGVNPKME
+864 GANKLEGINPKME

-899 CSNKLGDSKSDQD
+899 CSNKLNTDPDNLN

-1016 EKTRND
+1016 EKARND
-1022 AFSEFAKKQT
+1022 AFFKYT
-1032 NTNKHYNWDDDN
+1032 NGVYNWNDDAPVVETFKEN
-1044 DLITVGLKSLFIE
+1044 FIIE
-1057 KQKNLKESDPNKLKS
+1057 QRKLKESNPNKLKS

-1077 PEYMKQMLEVVE
+1077 PEYMRQMLKVVE

-1099 NLKTLNDDGTTS
+1099 NLKSLNDDGTTS

-1130 RKLFIHSLRDYQENN
+1130 RKLFMHSLRDYQENN

-1156 SDGNERTVLVEL
+1156 ADGNERTVLIEL

-1180 EARNNQYKPWSI
+1180 EAKNNQYKPWSI

-1213 QGNKLWNKD
+1213 QGNKLWNRD
-1222 SNKYKYRYTDSEGK
+1222 SNKYKYKYTDSEGK
-1236 SQVKILPMQD
+1236 SQIKVLPMQD
-1246 LIEASKKTGSTTE
+1246 LIKAGQDIGSITE

-1271 TKVQDPNVF
+1271 TKVQDPKVF
-1280 RESSAP
+1280 RESTAP

-1318 FRRVRNT
+1318 FRKVRNT

-1351 RTDTTTKEQP
+1351 RTDTITKEQP
-1361 TKAVIS
+1361 TETVIS
-1367 GDTGRINSIR
+1367 EDTEKINNIK
-1377 NIGVITGSYS
+1377 NIGVITGNYS
-1387 TVQEAMTAHNSKLST
+1387 TTQEAMTAHNLKLST
-1402 LDSTLF
+1402 EDNTSLGSYSQT
-1408 GEYPQASLIYLEDG
+1408 PPLIYLEDG
-1422 NLQYID
+1422 NLKYIRY
-1428 FDSNE
+1428 NPE
-1433 ITQGFDF
+1433 NIIQGFDF
-1440 KSGKVKNIFKSIDTG
+1440 KSGKTKNIFKDKRNPK
-1455 KYYIINNDGIVE
+1455 KYYIVNNDGIVE
-1467 EYKLNSD
+1467 EYVLNSE
-1474 DSSKKKKL
+1474 DSNKKKKL

-1497 DELLDTTAYD
+1497 DEFLDIMDKWGFSEADIQEEYKVSRDKFMKSPSLEDIKYVIDDTAA
-1507 ENDMSTDYISRD
+1507 DMSKHKNKY
-1519 DFMKLSSVEDVKS
+1519 V
-1532 KIGEILDETGTD
+1532 
-1544 GLQPEKEY
+1544 
-1552 IDNIIDYKNCS
+1552 DNIVNYNSCS
-1563 INLV
+1563 INLI

>member
-1 MQNCVNL
+1 MQNDCVNL
-8 LEGYSKDMNLK
+8 LESYSEDMDLK

-25 YENYYKYKAWGYDV
+25 YENYYKYKAQGYDV

-50 SKQETA
+50 NKQETT
-56 NLDQN
+56 NLDQTV
-61 ISYTTF
+61 SYTTF
-67 NNYDKITYLI
+67 NNYDKISYLL
-77 ATLGIKSDDYLSFV
+77 ASLGVKSDDYLSFI

-121 SLVSSVINRIKQ
+121 SLISSVINRIKK

-153 AGKSSVVAKYIT
+153 SGKTSVVAKYIT

-170 KNKNITAAGPTDT
+170 KHIIVAGPTDT
-183 QVKGLNESLGVTD
+183 QVTGLNKSLGVTD
-196 GITAEQLLSLV
+196 GIDAKQLLSLV
-207 IDDSKYKNLNGKFN
+207 INDAKYKDLNGKFN
-221 NLSSTDNVDS
+221 NLSSTDSVES
-231 LISNAD
+231 LISDAD
-237 VKNHDSGVLVID
+237 VKNHDSGILVID

-293 DTDNVFCLRTPRL
+293 DTDNAFCLRTPRL

-326 LTQQVRT
+326 LTQQART

-343 YVQARNAI
+343 YIQARNAI

-381 SDTPKKIAY
+381 PNTPKGIAY

-402 AIKLNSIKELQGQEF
+402 AKKFNNIKELQGQEF
-417 DYLIYEGDIKA
+417 DYLIYEGNIKA
-428 QTRDYDDAAV
+428 QTREYDDTAV

-444 SRKLYT
+444 SRELYT

-493 IEELNS
+493 LEELNS
-499 YTLNPS
+499 YTFNPS
-505 TNTTSTNTTS
+505 TSTTSTNTNTNNS
-515 TSTTSN
+515 P
-521 DEGNDSSSSVETI
+521 SVETV
-534 TYYNMADLDDMI
+534 TYYNMADLDDMV

-552 PTDKESLDADN
+552 PTDKESLDKDN
-563 KQASAFTESI
+563 KQASHFTEAI
-573 IKTEPS
+573 VETEPN
-579 ENNFDRC
+579 ENSFDRC

-594 LKRGS
+594 LSRGS
-599 KKEWIQDI
+599 KKEWFSPDI
-607 ESNDLS
+607 TSKEVS
-613 DIGVVARFNGANQ
+613 DVGVITRFNKASPV
-626 IISDGKEKD
+626 ISDGKEKD
-635 QLVRQLLTL
+635 RLVRQLLTL
-644 KYALMQVRMP
+644 KYALMQVRNP
-654 NTDERLSGKTFLEY
+654 ETNERWNGKDFLEN
-668 HPELRLYFNNSP
+668 HKDLKKYFNDSS

-686 KYYITLRKKKD
+686 KYYITLRKKKNTD
-697 TDSLVG
+697 TLVG
-703 FSDLNNDGVSFKYN
+703 FSDLNNDEVSFNYN
-717 GKQIVAV
+717 GEQIVAV

-729 STTDSE
+729 SAIDKN
-735 GNIINNIIT
+735 GNTVNNTIT

-749 NPSDNGAYSKYAD
+749 NPSDNGAYSKYAN
-762 EHQELLPTYENYV
+762 EHTELLPAYDNYV
-775 KQFKDIY
+775 KQFKAIY
-782 DEGGQREINAPKNL
+782 DEGRQREINAPKNL
-796 ITLLK
+796 ITSLK
-801 HTDSQIPFQ
+801 HTNSQIPFQ

-820 ERNINGE
+820 ERTINGE

-842 IDKAAL
+842 INKAAL

-853 LSVSDPIVYMG
+853 LSVSEPIVYMG
-864 GANKLKGVNPKME
+864 GANKLEGVNPKME

-899 CSNKLGDSKSDQD
+899 CYNKLNNRAYDPDK
-912 RMKVRMI
+912 MKVRMI

-1016 EKTRND
+1016 EKDRDD
-1022 AFSEFAKKQT
+1022 AFFKYT
-1032 NTNKHYNWDDDN
+1032 NGVYNWNDDAPVVETFKEN
-1044 DLITVGLKSLFIE
+1044 FIRE
-1057 KQKNLKESDPNKLKS
+1057 QRELKESNPNKLKS

-1077 PEYMKQMLEVVE
+1077 PEYMQQMLKVVE

-1099 NLKTLNDDGTTS
+1099 NLKSLNDDGTTS

-1130 RKLFIHSLRDYQENN
+1130 RKLFMHSLRDYQENN
-1145 RRYQFAFPTYN
+1145 RRYQFAFPTHN
-1156 SDGNERTVLVEL
+1156 ADGNERTVLVEL

-1222 SNKYKYRYTDSEGK
+1222 SNKYKYKYTDSEGK
-1236 SQVKILPMQD
+1236 SQVKVLPMQD
-1246 LIEASKKTGSTTE
+1246 LIKAGQDIGSTTE
-1259 FTNIIDLIFHGT
+1259 FTNIVDLIFHGT
-1271 TKVQDPNVF
+1271 TKVQDPKVF
-1280 RESSAP
+1280 RESTAP
-1286 FRWGIWA
+1286 FRWGIWT

-1305 LYKKS
+1305 LYKKN
-1310 LADRGTAY
+1310 LADRGTSY

-1361 TKAVIS
+1361 TETVIS
-1367 GDTGRINSIR
+1367 EDTKKINSIK

-1387 TVQEAMTAHNSKLST
+1387 TIQEAITAHNLKLST
-1402 LDSTLF
+1402 EDNTSLGSYSQT
-1408 GEYPQASLIYLEDG
+1408 PPLIYLEDS
-1422 NLQYID
+1422 NLKYIRYNPKD
-1428 FDSNE
+1428 
-1433 ITQGFDF
+1433 IIQGFDF
-1440 KSGKVKNIFKSIDTG
+1440 KSGETKNIFKD
-1455 KYYIINNDGIVE
+1455 KHNPKNYYIVNNDGVVE
-1467 EYKLNSD
+1467 EYVLNSE
-1474 DSSKKKKL
+1474 DSNKKKKL

-1497 DELLDTTAYD
+1497 DEFLDIMDKWGYS
-1507 ENDMSTDYISRD
+1507 ETDIQEEYEVSRD
-1519 DFMKLSSVEDVKS
+1519 KFMKSPSLEDIKYVIDDTAADISQHKN
-1532 KIGEILDETGTD
+1532 K
-1544 GLQPEKEY
+1544 Y
-1552 IDNIIDYKNCS
+1552 IDNIINYDSCS
-1563 INLV
+1563 INLI

>member
-1 MQNCVNL
+1 MQSNCVNL
-8 LEGYSKDMNLK
+8 LEGYSKDMDLK

-25 YENYYKYKAWGYDV
+25 YENYYKYKAQGYDV

-50 SKQETA
+50 NKQETT
-56 NLDQN
+56 NLDQTV
-61 ISYTTF
+61 SYTTF
-67 NNYDKITYLI
+67 NNYDKISYLL
-77 ATLGIKSDDYLSFV
+77 ASLGVKSDDYLSFI
-91 KEEVDKYDNIVPID
+91 KEEVNKYDNIVPID

-121 SLVSSVINRIKQ
+121 SLVSSVINRIKK
-133 KSDIK
+133 KSNIK

-153 AGKSSVVAKYIT
+153 SGKTSVVAKYIT

-170 KNKNITAAGPTDT
+170 KHIIVAGPTDT
-183 QVKGLNESLGVTD
+183 QVKGLNKSLGVTD
-196 GITAEQLLSLV
+196 GINAKQLLSLV
-207 IDDSKYKNLNGKFN
+207 IDDAKYDKLNGKFN
-221 NLSSTDNVDS
+221 NLSSTDSVES

-237 VKNHDSGVLVID
+237 VKNHDSGILVID
-249 EVTHFST
+249 EITHFST

-293 DTDNVFCLRTPRL
+293 DTDNAFCLRTPRL

-365 HGTIITDSF
+365 HGTVITDSF

-381 SDTPKKIAY
+381 PDTPKKIAY

-402 AIKLNSIKELQGQEF
+402 AIKFNSIKELQGQEF
-417 DYLIYEGDIKA
+417 DYLIYEGNIKA
-428 QTRDYDDAAV
+428 QTREYDDTAV

-444 SRKLYT
+444 SRELYT

-493 IEELNS
+493 LEELNN
-499 YTLNPS
+499 YTFNPS
-505 TNTTSTNTTS
+505 TNTTSAS
-515 TSTTSN
+515 TDN
-521 DEGNDSSSSVETI
+521 FSSVETV
-534 TYYNMADLDDMI
+534 TYYNMADLDDMV

-552 PTDKESLDADN
+552 PTDKESLDKDN
-563 KQASAFTESI
+563 KQASNFTLESI
-573 IKTEPS
+573 ESTPN
-579 ENNFDRC
+579 ENSFDRC

-594 LKRGS
+594 LSRGS
-599 KKEWIQDI
+599 KKEWFSPDI
-607 ESNDLS
+607 ESKELS
-613 DIGVVARFNGANQ
+613 DVGVIARFNNASQ
-626 IISDGKEKD
+626 VISDGKEKD
-635 QLVRQLLTL
+635 RLVRQLLTL
-644 KYALMQVRMP
+644 KYALMQVRR
-654 NTDERLSGKTFLEY
+654 TDTGERWDGERFLKN
-668 HPELRLYFNNSP
+668 HPELIQYFDSP

-697 TDSLVG
+697 TDTLVG
-703 FSDLNNDGVSFKYN
+703 FPDLNNDEVSFNYN
-717 GKQIVAV
+717 GEQIVAV
-724 VEARW
+724 VEAKW
-729 STTDSE
+729 QTTDPD
-735 GNIINNIIT
+735 GNIVTNTIT

-749 NPSDNGAYSKYAD
+749 NPDINGAYSKYVED
-762 EHQELLPTYENYV
+762 HKELLPAYDNYV
-775 KQFKDIY
+775 KQFKAIY
-782 DEGGQREINAPKNL
+782 DEGRQREINAPKNL

-801 HTDSQIPFQ
+801 HTNSQIPFQ
-810 KVRPQQTWRW
+810 KVRPQQTWKW
-820 ERNINGE
+820 ERTINGE

-842 IDKAAL
+842 INKAAL

-853 LSVSDPIVYMG
+853 LSVSEPIVYMG
-864 GANKLKGVNPKME
+864 GANKLEGVNPKME

-899 CSNKLGDSKSDQD
+899 CSNKLNTDPDNLN

-1016 EKTRND
+1016 EKARND
-1022 AFSEFAKKQT
+1022 AFLKYT
-1032 NTNKHYNWDDDN
+1032 NGVYNWNDDAPVVETFKEN
-1044 DLITVGLKSLFIE
+1044 FIRE
-1057 KQKNLKESDPNKLKS
+1057 QRKLKESNPNKLKS

-1077 PEYMKQMLEVVE
+1077 PEYMRQMLKVVE

-1099 NLKTLNDDGTTS
+1099 NLKALNDDGTTS
-1111 EFDELNY
+1111 EFDELNP

-1130 RKLFIHSLRDYQENN
+1130 RKLFMHSLRDYQENN

-1156 SDGNERTVLVEL
+1156 ANGNERTVLVEL

-1180 EARNNQYKPWSI
+1180 EAKNNQYKPWSI

-1213 QGNKLWNKD
+1213 QGNKLWNRD
-1222 SNKYKYRYTDSEGK
+1222 SNKYKYKYTDSEGK
-1236 SQVKILPMQD
+1236 SQVKVLPMQD
-1246 LIEASKKTGSTTE
+1246 LIKVGQDIGSITE

-1271 TKVQDPNVF
+1271 TRVQDPKVF
-1280 RESSAP
+1280 RESTAP
-1286 FRWGIWA
+1286 FRWGIWT

-1318 FRRVRNT
+1318 FRKVRNT
-1325 SGTNNINSLYMSDV
+1325 SGTNNINSLYMSDA

-1351 RTDTTTKEQP
+1351 RTDTITKEQP
-1361 TKAVIS
+1361 TETVIS
-1367 GDTGRINSIR
+1367 EDTEKINNIK
-1377 NIGVITGSYS
+1377 NIGVITGNYS
-1387 TVQEAMTAHNSKLST
+1387 TIQEAMTAHNLKLST
-1402 LDSTLF
+1402 EDNTSLGSYSQT
-1408 GEYPQASLIYLEDG
+1408 PPLIYLEDG
-1422 NLQYID
+1422 NLKYIRY
-1428 FDSNE
+1428 NPE
-1433 ITQGFDF
+1433 NIIQGFDF
-1440 KSGKVKNIFKSIDTG
+1440 KSGKTKNIFKD
-1455 KYYIINNDGIVE
+1455 KRNPKNYYIVNNDGIVE
-1467 EYKLNSD
+1467 EYVLNSE
-1474 DSSKKKKL
+1474 DSNKKKKL

-1497 DELLDTTAYD
+1497 DEFLDIMDKWGFSEADIQEEYEMSRDKFMKSPSLEDIKYVIDDTAA
-1507 ENDMSTDYISRD
+1507 DMSKHKNKY
-1519 DFMKLSSVEDVKS
+1519 V
-1532 KIGEILDETGTD
+1532 
-1544 GLQPEKEY
+1544 
-1552 IDNIIDYKNCS
+1552 DNIVNYNSCS
-1563 INLV
+1563 INLI

>member
-1 MQNCVNL
+1 MQNNCVNL
-8 LEGYSKDMNLK
+8 LESYSEDMDLK

-25 YENYYKYKAWGYDV
+25 YENYYKYKAQGYDV

-50 SKQETA
+50 NKQETT
-56 NLDQN
+56 NLDQTV
-61 ISYTTF
+61 SYTTF
-67 NNYDKITYLI
+67 NNYDKISYLL
-77 ATLGIKSDDYLSFV
+77 ASLGVKSDDYLSFI
-91 KEEVDKYDNIVPID
+91 KEEVDKYDDIVPID

-115 AAINNP
+115 AAINNS
-121 SLVSSVINRIKQ
+121 SLVSSVINRIKK

-153 AGKSSVVAKYIT
+153 SGKTSVVAKYIT

-170 KNKNITAAGPTDT
+170 KHIIVAGPTDT
-183 QVKGLNESLGVTD
+183 QVTGLNKSLGVTD
-196 GITAEQLLSLV
+196 GINAKQLLSLV
-207 IDDSKYKNLNGKFN
+207 IDDAKYKDLNGNFN
-221 NLSSTDNVDS
+221 NLSSTNSVES

-237 VKNHDSGVLVID
+237 VKNHDSGILVID

-278 DTQSGYTTDKMIANI
+278 DTQSGYITDKMIANI
-293 DTDNVFCLRTPRL
+293 DTDNAFCLRTPRL

-326 LTQQVRT
+326 LTQQART

-381 SDTPKKIAY
+381 QDTPKKIAY

-402 AIKLNSIKELQGQEF
+402 AIKFNNIKELQGQEF
-417 DYLIYEGDIKA
+417 DYLIYEGKIKA
-428 QTRDYDDAAV
+428 QTREYDDTAV

-444 SRKLYT
+444 SRELYT

-474 YTGDTTDFSQY
+474 YTGDITDFSQY
-485 ANDRRNSL
+485 ANDRRNNL
-493 IEELNS
+493 LEELNS
-499 YTLNPS
+499 YTFNPS
-505 TNTTSTNTTS
+505 TNTTPTSTNTNNS
-515 TSTTSN
+515 P
-521 DEGNDSSSSVETI
+521 SVETV
-534 TYYNMADLDDMI
+534 TYYNMADLDDMV
-546 QDLDIT
+546 QDLNIT
-552 PTDKESLDADN
+552 PTDKESLDKDN
-563 KQASAFTESI
+563 KEASNFTLESI
-573 IKTEPS
+573 VSAPN
-579 ENNFDRC
+579 ENSFDRC

-599 KKEWIQDI
+599 KKEWLQDI
-607 ESNDLS
+607 TSNELS
-613 DIGVVARFNGANQ
+613 DIGVVARFNKASQ
-626 IISDGKEKD
+626 VISDGREKD
-635 QLVRQLLTL
+635 RLVRQLLTL
-644 KYALMQVRMP
+644 KYALMQVRR
-654 NTDERLSGKTFLEY
+654 TDTNERWDGVTFLAN
-668 HPELRLYFNNSP
+668 HPELNQYFNSS

-686 KYYITLRKKKD
+686 KYYITLREKKD

-703 FSDLNNDGVSFKYN
+703 FSDLNNDKVSFNYN

-724 VEARW
+724 VEAKW
-729 STTDSE
+729 STTDQD
-735 GNIINNIIT
+735 GNTVNNTIT

-749 NPSDNGAYSKYAD
+749 NPDKNGAYSKYVED
-762 EHQELLPTYENYV
+762 HNELLPTYDNYV
-775 KQFKDIY
+775 KQFKAIY

-801 HTDSQIPFQ
+801 HTNSQIPFQ
-810 KVRPQQTWRW
+810 KVKPQQTWKW
-820 ERNINGE
+820 ERTINGE

-842 IDKAAL
+842 INKAAL

-853 LSVSDPIVYMG
+853 LSVSEPIVYMG
-864 GANKLKGVNPKME
+864 GANKLEGVNPKME

-899 CSNKLGDSKSDQD
+899 CSNRLNTSSDNLD

-1016 EKTRND
+1016 EKDRND
-1022 AFSEFAKKQT
+1022 AFFKYT
-1032 NTNKHYNWDDDN
+1032 NGVYNWNDDAPVVETFKEN
-1044 DLITVGLKSLFIE
+1044 FIKE
-1057 KQKNLKESDPNKLKS
+1057 QRELKESNPNKLKS

-1077 PEYMKQMLEVVE
+1077 PEYMQQMLKVVE

-1118 ITFDKEGRTNDI
+1118 VTLDKEGKTNDI
-1130 RKLFIHSLRDYQENN
+1130 RKLFMHSLRDYQENS
-1145 RRYQFAFPTYN
+1145 RTYQFAFPTYN
-1156 SDGNERTVLVEL
+1156 ADGNERTVLVEL

-1180 EARNNQYKPWSI
+1180 EAKNNQYKPWSI

-1203 YRFVSMAMSP
+1203 YRFVSMAISP

-1222 SNKYKYRYTDSEGK
+1222 SNKYKYKYTDSEGK

-1246 LIEASKKTGSTTE
+1246 LIKAGQDIGSTTE
-1259 FTNIIDLIFHGT
+1259 FTNIVDLIFHGT
-1271 TKVQDPNVF
+1271 TKVQDPKVF
-1280 RESSAP
+1280 RESTAP

-1318 FRRVRNT
+1318 FRKVRNT

-1361 TKAVIS
+1361 TATVVS
-1367 GDTGRINSIR
+1367 GDTKKINSIK

-1428 FDSNE
+1428 FDSEE

-1440 KSGKVKNIFKSIDTG
+1440 KSGGTKNIFKSIDTG
-1455 KYYIINNDGIVE
+1455 KYYIISNDGIVE
-1467 EYKLNSD
+1467 EYKLNFD

-1482 IEEAIKDKEVLSKIY
+1482 IEESIKDKTILSKIY
-1497 DELLDTTAYD
+1497 DELLMTVDEMGYD
-1507 ENDMSTDYISRD
+1507 EDAVSEDYISRD
-1519 DFMKLSSVEDVKS
+1519 DFMKLSSVEDIKS
-1532 KIGEILDETGTD
+1532 KIEEILDDTAAD
-1544 GLQPEKEY
+1544 GEQPEGKY
-1552 IDNIIDYKNCS
+1552 IDNIIDYENCS

>member
-1 MQNCVNL
+1 MQSNCVNL
-8 LEGYSKDMNLK
+8 LESYSEDMDLK
-19 DIEALL
+19 DVEALL
-25 YENYYKYKAWGYDV
+25 YENYYKYKAQGYDV

-50 SKQETA
+50 NKQETT
-56 NLDQN
+56 NLDQTV
-61 ISYTTF
+61 SYTTF
-67 NNYDKITYLI
+67 NNYDKISYLL
-77 ATLGIKSDDYLSFV
+77 ASLGVKSDDYLSFI

-121 SLVSSVINRIKQ
+121 SLISSVINRIKK

-153 AGKSSVVAKYIT
+153 SGKTSVVAKYIT

-170 KNKNITAAGPTDT
+170 KHIIVAGPTDT
-183 QVKGLNESLGVTD
+183 QVTGLNKSLGVTD
-196 GITAEQLLSLV
+196 GINAKQLLSLV
-207 IDDSKYKNLNGKFN
+207 IDDAKYKDLNGKFN
-221 NLSSTDNVDS
+221 NLSSTDSVES
-231 LISNAD
+231 LISDVD
-237 VKNHDSGVLVID
+237 VKNHDSGILVID
-249 EVTHFST
+249 EITHFST

-293 DTDNVFCLRTPRL
+293 DTDNAFCLRTPRL

-381 SDTPKKIAY
+381 QDTPKKIAY

-402 AIKLNSIKELQGQEF
+402 AIKFNNIKELQGQEF
-417 DYLIYEGDIKA
+417 DYLIYEGNIKA
-428 QTRDYDDAAV
+428 QTREYDDTAV

-444 SRKLYT
+444 SRELYT

-493 IEELNS
+493 LEELNS
-499 YTLNPS
+499 YTFNP
-505 TNTTSTNTTS
+505 STNTTS
-515 TSTTSN
+515 TSTTNASTSN
-521 DEGNDSSSSVETI
+521 SPSVETV
-534 TYYNMADLDDMI
+534 TYYNMADLDDMV
-546 QDLDIT
+546 QDLDVT
-552 PTDKESLDADN
+552 PTDKESLDKDN
-563 KQASAFTESI
+563 KQASNFTLESI
-573 IKTEPS
+573 ESVPN
-579 ENNFDRC
+579 ENSFDRC

-594 LKRGS
+594 LKRSS
-599 KKEWIQDI
+599 KKEWLQDI
-607 ESNDLS
+607 TSNELS
-613 DIGVVARFNGANQ
+613 DIGVIARFNNANQ
-626 IISDGKEKD
+626 VISDGKEKD
-635 QLVRQLLTL
+635 RLVRQLLTL
-644 KYALMQVRMP
+644 KYALMQVRR
-654 NTDERLSGKTFLEY
+654 TDTNERWDGETFLAN
-668 HPELRLYFNNSP
+668 HPEISQYFNSP

-697 TDSLVG
+697 TDTLVG
-703 FSDLNNDGVSFKYN
+703 FSDLNNDEVSFNYN
-717 GKQIVAV
+717 GEQIVAV
-724 VEARW
+724 VEAKW
-729 STTDSE
+729 QATDLD
-735 GNIINNIIT
+735 GNTVTNTIT

-749 NPSDNGAYSKYAD
+749 NPDINGAYSKYVED
-762 EHQELLPTYENYV
+762 HKELLPAYDNYV
-775 KQFKDIY
+775 KQFKAIY

-801 HTDSQIPFQ
+801 HTNSQIPFQ

-820 ERNINGE
+820 ERTINGE
-827 TFKGTTEGTL
+827 TFKGTTEGIL

-842 IDKAAL
+842 INKAAL

-853 LSVSDPIVYMG
+853 LSVSEPIVYMG
-864 GANKLKGVNPKME
+864 GANKLEGVNPKME

-899 CSNKLGDSKSDQD
+899 CSNKLNTNQDNLD

-970 TRANLKRVLNALQV
+970 TRANLKRVLSALQV
-984 NPNDDLHIYNQFRRL
+984 NPNDDLHIYSQFRKL

-1016 EKTRND
+1016 EKDRND
-1022 AFSEFAKKQT
+1022 AFFKYT
-1032 NTNKHYNWDDDN
+1032 NGVYNWNDD
-1044 DLITVGLKSLFIE
+1044 SLAAETFKENFIRE
-1057 KQKNLKESDPNKLKS
+1057 QRELKESSPNKLKS

-1077 PEYMKQMLEVVE
+1077 PEYMQQMLKVVE

-1099 NLKTLNDDGTTS
+1099 NLKSLNDDGTTS

-1130 RKLFIHSLRDYQENN
+1130 RKLFMHSLRDYQENN

-1156 SDGNERTVLVEL
+1156 ADGNEHTVLVEL

-1222 SNKYKYRYTDSEGK
+1222 SNKYKYKYTDSEGK
-1236 SQVKILPMQD
+1236 SQIKVLPMQD
-1246 LIEASKKTGSTTE
+1246 LIKAGQDIGSTIE
-1259 FTNIIDLIFHGT
+1259 FTNIVDLIFHGT
-1271 TKVQDPNVF
+1271 TKVQDPKVF
-1280 RESSAP
+1280 RESTAP

-1318 FRRVRNT
+1318 FRKVRNT

-1351 RTDTTTKEQP
+1351 RTDAITKEQP
-1361 TKAVIS
+1361 TEAIIS
-1367 GDTGRINSIR
+1367 GDTEKINNIK
-1377 NIGVITGSYS
+1377 NIGVITGNYS
-1387 TVQEAMTAHNSKLST
+1387 TIQEAMTAHNLKLST
-1402 LDSTLF
+1402 EDNTSLGSYSQT
-1408 GEYPQASLIYLEDG
+1408 PPLIYLEDSD
-1422 NLQYID
+1422 LKYIRYNPED
-1428 FDSNE
+1428 
-1433 ITQGFDF
+1433 IIQGFDF
-1440 KSGKVKNIFKSIDTG
+1440 KSGETKNIFKD
-1455 KYYIINNDGIVE
+1455 KRNPKNYYIVNSDGIVE
-1467 EYKLNSD
+1467 EYVLNSE
-1474 DSSKKKKL
+1474 DSNKKKKL
-1482 IEEAIKDKEVLSKIY
+1482 IEEAIKDKEVLNKIY
-1497 DELLDTTAYD
+1497 DEFLDIMDKWGYS
-1507 ENDMSTDYISRD
+1507 ETDIQEEYKVSRD
-1519 DFMKLSSVEDVKS
+1519 KFMKSSSVEDMENT
-1532 KIGEILDETGTD
+1532 IGYVIEDTAANIGQYEN
-1544 GLQPEKEY
+1544 KY
-1552 IDNIIDYKNCS
+1552 VDNIVNYDSCS
-1563 INLV
+1563 INLI

>member
-1 MQNCVNL
+1 MQSNCVNL
-8 LEGYSKDMNLK
+8 LEGYSPDMNLK

-25 YENYYKYKAWGYDV
+25 YENYYKYKAQGYDV

-50 SKQETA
+50 NKQETT
-56 NLDQN
+56 NLDQTV
-61 ISYTTF
+61 SYTTF
-67 NNYDKITYLI
+67 NNYDKISYLL
-77 ATLGIKSDDYLSFV
+77 ATLGVKSDDYLSFI

-115 AAINNP
+115 AAINNS
-121 SLVSSVINRIKQ
+121 SLVSSVINRIKK

-153 AGKSSVVAKYIT
+153 SGKTSVVAKYIT

-170 KNKNITAAGPTDT
+170 KHIIVAGPTDT
-183 QVKGLNESLGVTD
+183 QVTGLNKSLGVTD
-196 GITAEQLLSLV
+196 GVNAKQLLSLV
-207 IDDSKYKNLNGKFN
+207 IDDAKYDKLNGKFN
-221 NLSSTDNVDS
+221 NLSSTDSVDS
-231 LISNAD
+231 LINNVD
-237 VKNHDSGVLVID
+237 VKNHDSGILVID

-374 DQWDMIP
+374 DQWGMIP
-381 SDTPKKIAY
+381 QDTPKGIAY

-402 AIKLNSIKELQGQEF
+402 ARKFNNIKELQGQEF
-417 DYLIYEGDIKA
+417 DYLIYEGNIKA
-428 QTRDYDDAAV
+428 QTREYDDTAV

-444 SRKLYT
+444 SRELYT

-493 IEELNS
+493 LEELNS
-499 YTLNPS
+499 YTFNPS
-505 TNTTSTNTTS
+505 TNTTPTSTNTNNS
-515 TSTTSN
+515 P
-521 DEGNDSSSSVETI
+521 SVETV
-534 TYYNMADLDDMI
+534 TYYNMADLDDAV

-552 PTDKESLDADN
+552 PTDKESLDKDN
-563 KQASAFTESI
+563 KEALNFTLESI
-573 IKTEPS
+573 VSAPN
-579 ENNFDRC
+579 ENSFDRC

-599 KKEWIQDI
+599 KKEWLQDI
-607 ESNDLS
+607 TSNELF
-613 DIGVVARFNGANQ
+613 DIGVVARFNKANQ

-635 QLVRQLLTL
+635 RLVRQLLTL
-644 KYALMQVRMP
+644 KYALMQVRR
-654 NTDERLSGKTFLEY
+654 TDTNERWDGVTFLAN
-668 HPELRLYFNNSP
+668 HPELNQYFNSP

-686 KYYITLRKKKD
+686 KYYITLREKKD

-703 FSDLNNDGVSFKYN
+703 FSDLNNDKVSFNYN

-724 VEARW
+724 VEAKW
-729 STTDSE
+729 STTDSD
-735 GNIINNIIT
+735 GNTVNNTIT

-749 NPSDNGAYSKYAD
+749 NPDKNGAYSKYAED
-762 EHQELLPTYENYV
+762 HNELLPAYDNYV
-775 KQFKDIY
+775 KQFKAIY

-801 HTDSQIPFQ
+801 HTNSQIPFQ
-810 KVRPQQTWRW
+810 KVRPQQTWKW
-820 ERNINGE
+820 ERTINGE

-842 IDKAAL
+842 INKAAL

-853 LSVSDPIVYMG
+853 LSVSEPIVYMG
-864 GANKLKGVNPKME
+864 GANKLEGVNPKME

-899 CSNKLGDSKSDQD
+899 CSNKLNTSSDNLD

-1004 ENKNLRYYIGWD
+1004 ENKSLRYYIGWD
-1016 EKTRND
+1016 EKDRND
-1022 AFSEFAKKQT
+1022 AFFKYT
-1032 NTNKHYNWDDDN
+1032 NGVYNWNDN
-1044 DLITVGLKSLFIE
+1044 TPVVETFKENFIRE
-1057 KQKNLKESDPNKLKS
+1057 QRELKESNPNKLKS

-1077 PEYMKQMLEVVE
+1077 PEYMQQMLKVVE

-1099 NLKTLNDDGTTS
+1099 NLKTLNNDGTTS

-1130 RKLFIHSLRDYQENN
+1130 RKLFMHSLRDYQENS
-1145 RRYQFAFPTYN
+1145 RTYQFAFPTYN
-1156 SDGNERTVLVEL
+1156 ADGNERTILVEL

-1222 SNKYKYRYTDSEGK
+1222 SNKYKYKYIDSEGK
-1236 SQVKILPMQD
+1236 SQVKVLPMQD
-1246 LIEASKKTGSTTE
+1246 LIKAGQDIGSTTE

-1271 TKVQDPNVF
+1271 TKVQDPKVF
-1280 RESSAP
+1280 RESTAP

-1318 FRRVRNT
+1318 FRKVRNT
-1325 SGTNNINSLYMSDV
+1325 SGTNNINSLYMSDA

-1351 RTDTTTKEQP
+1351 RTDTITKEQP
-1361 TKAVIS
+1361 TTAVIS
-1367 GDTGRINSIR
+1367 GDIRKINSIK

-1387 TVQEAMTAHNSKLST
+1387 TVQEAMTAHNLKLST
-1402 LDSTLF
+1402 EDNTSLSSYSQT
-1408 GEYPQASLIYLEDG
+1408 PPLIYLEDG
-1422 NLQYID
+1422 NLKYIRY
-1428 FDSNE
+1428 NPE
-1433 ITQGFDF
+1433 HIIQGFDF
-1440 KSGKVKNIFKSIDTG
+1440 KSGETKNIFKD
-1455 KYYIINNDGIVE
+1455 KRNPKNYYIVNNDGIVE
-1467 EYKLNSD
+1467 EYVLNSE
-1474 DSSKKKKL
+1474 DSNKKKKL
-1482 IEEAIKDKEVLSKIY
+1482 IEDAIKDKEILSKIY
-1497 DELLDTTAYD
+1497 DEFLDIMDKWGYS
-1507 ENDMSTDYISRD
+1507 ETDIQEEYEVSRD
-1519 DFMKLSSVEDVKS
+1519 KFMKSSSVEDMENT
-1532 KIGEILDETGTD
+1532 IGHVIDDTAADMSQHEN
-1544 GLQPEKEY
+1544 KY
-1552 IDNIIDYKNCS
+1552 VDNIINYDSCS
-1563 INLV
+1563 INLI

>member
-1 MQNCVNL
+1 MQNNCVNL
-8 LEGYSKDMNLK
+8 LEGYSPDMDLK

-25 YENYYKYKAWGYDV
+25 YENYYKYKAQGYEV

-50 SKQETA
+50 NKQETT
-56 NLDQN
+56 NLDQTV
-61 ISYTTF
+61 SYTTF
-67 NNYDKITYLI
+67 NNYDKISYLL
-77 ATLGIKSDDYLSFV
+77 ATLGVKSDDYLSFI
-91 KEEVDKYDNIVPID
+91 KEEVDKYNDIVPID

-121 SLVSSVINRIKQ
+121 SLVSSVISRIKK

-138 VPILDR
+138 VPMLDR

-153 AGKSSVVAKYIT
+153 SGKTSVVAKYIT

-170 KNKNITAAGPTDT
+170 KHIIVAGPTDT
-183 QVKGLNESLGVTD
+183 QVTGLNKSLGVTD
-196 GITAEQLLSLV
+196 GVNAKQLLSLV
-207 IDDSKYKNLNGKFN
+207 IDDAKYDKLNGEFN
-221 NLSSTDNVDS
+221 NLSSTDSVDS
-231 LISNAD
+231 LINDVD
-237 VKNHDSGVLVID
+237 VKNHDSGILVID
-249 EVTHFST
+249 EITHFST

-317 SSDTKLLYG
+317 SSDTKLLYE

-381 SDTPKKIAY
+381 QDTPKRIAY

-402 AIKLNSIKELQGQEF
+402 AIKFNNIKELQGQEF
-417 DYLIYEGDIKA
+417 DYIIYEGNIKA
-428 QTRDYDDAAV
+428 QTRDYDDTAV

-444 SRKLYT
+444 SRELYT

-493 IEELNS
+493 LEELNS
-499 YTLNPS
+499 YTSNPS
-505 TNTTSTNTTS
+505 TNTTPTS
-515 TSTTSN
+515 TSTNNSP
-521 DEGNDSSSSVETI
+521 SVETV
-534 TYYNMADLDDMI
+534 TYYNMADLDDMV

-552 PTDKESLDADN
+552 PTDKESLDKDN
-563 KQASAFTESI
+563 KEASDFTLESI
-573 IKTEPS
+573 VSAPN
-579 ENNFDRC
+579 ENSFDRC

-599 KKEWIQDI
+599 KNEWLQDI
-607 ESNDLS
+607 TSNELS
-613 DIGVVARFNGANQ
+613 DIGVVARFNRANQ
-626 IISDGKEKD
+626 VISDGKEKD
-635 QLVRQLLTL
+635 RLIRQLLTL
-644 KYALMQVRMP
+644 KYALMQVRR
-654 NTDERLSGKTFLEY
+654 TDTNERWDGVTFLAN
-668 HPELRLYFNNSP
+668 HPELNQYFNSP

-686 KYYITLRKKKD
+686 KYYITLREKKD

-703 FSDLNNDGVSFKYN
+703 FSDLNNDKVSFNYN
-717 GKQIVAV
+717 GKQIIAV

-729 STTDSE
+729 DTTDPE
-735 GNIINNIIT
+735 GNTVHNTIT

-749 NPSDNGAYSKYAD
+749 NPDKNGAYSKYVED
-762 EHQELLPTYENYV
+762 HNELLPVYDNYV
-775 KQFKDIY
+775 KQFKAIY

-801 HTDSQIPFQ
+801 HTNSQIPFQ

-820 ERNINGE
+820 ERTINGE

-842 IDKAAL
+842 INKAAL

-853 LSVSDPIVYMG
+853 LSVSEPIVYMG
-864 GANKLKGVNPKME
+864 GANKLEGVDPKME

-899 CSNKLGDSKSDQD
+899 CSNKLNTSSDNLN

-962 RMYAHLWN
+962 RMYVHLWN

-1004 ENKNLRYYIGWD
+1004 ENKSLRYYIGWD
-1016 EKTRND
+1016 EKDRND
-1022 AFSEFAKKQT
+1022 AFFKYT
-1032 NTNKHYNWDDDN
+1032 GGVYNWNDDAPVVE
-1044 DLITVGLKSLFIE
+1044 TLKENFIKE
-1057 KQKNLKESDPNKLKS
+1057 QRKLKESDPNKLKS

-1077 PEYMKQMLEVVE
+1077 PEYMQQMLKVVE

-1099 NLKTLNDDGTTS
+1099 NLKTLNNDGTTS

-1130 RKLFIHSLRDYQENN
+1130 RKLFMHSLRDYQENS
-1145 RRYQFAFPTYN
+1145 RTYQFAFPTYN
-1156 SDGNERTVLVEL
+1156 ADGNERTVLVEL

-1222 SNKYKYRYTDSEGK
+1222 SNKYKYKYIDSEGN
-1236 SQVKILPMQD
+1236 SQVKVLPMQD
-1246 LIEASKKTGSTTE
+1246 LIKAGQDIGSTTE

-1271 TKVQDPNVF
+1271 TKVQDPKVF
-1280 RESSAP
+1280 RESTAP
-1286 FRWGIWA
+1286 FRWGIWT

-1318 FRRVRNT
+1318 FRKVRNT

-1339 IPIPLADISLEK
+1339 IPIPVADISLEK
-1351 RTDTTTKEQP
+1351 RTDTITKEQP
-1361 TKAVIS
+1361 TTAVIS
-1367 GDTGRINSIR
+1367 GDTGKINSIK

-1387 TVQEAMTAHNSKLST
+1387 TVQEAITAHNSKLST

-1408 GEYPQASLIYLEDG
+1408 GEYPQASLVYLEDG
-1422 NLQYID
+1422 NLKYID
-1428 FDSNE
+1428 FDSTE

-1440 KSGKVKNIFKSIDTG
+1440 KSGKTKNIFKNIDTG
-1455 KYYIINNDGIVE
+1455 KYYIVNNDGIVE
-1467 EYKLNSD
+1467 EYKLNFE
-1474 DSSKKKKL
+1474 DSNKKKKL
-1482 IEEAIKDKEVLSKIY
+1482 IEEAIKDKEILSKIY
-1497 DELLDTTAYD
+1497 DEILYDTREYGFDD
-1507 ENDMSTDYISRD
+1507 EDVFEKKSRD
-1519 DFMKLSSVEDVKS
+1519 DFMKLSSIEDVIS
-1532 KIGEILDETGTD
+1532 AIEEIFDYTGADSEMT
-1544 GLQPEKEY
+1544 GKY

>member
-1 MQNCVNL
+1 MQNNCVNL
-8 LEGYSKDMNLK
+8 LENYSEDMDLK

-25 YENYYKYKAWGYDV
+25 YENYYKYKTQGYDV
-39 NAIFDQFIDNI
+39 NSIFDQFIDNI
-50 SKQETA
+50 NKQETT
-56 NLDQN
+56 NLDQTV
-61 ISYTTF
+61 SYTTF
-67 NNYDKITYLI
+67 NNYDKISYLL
-77 ATLGIKSDDYLSFV
+77 ASLGVKSDDYLSFI
-91 KEEVDKYDNIVPID
+91 KEEVNKYKNIVPID
-105 AQLYLARIGI
+105 AQLYLSRIGI

-121 SLVSSVINRIKQ
+121 SLVSSVINRIKK

-153 AGKSSVVAKYIT
+153 SGKTSVVAKYIT

-170 KNKNITAAGPTDT
+170 KHIIVAGPTDT
-183 QVKGLNESLGVTD
+183 QVTGLNKSLGVTD
-196 GITAEQLLSLV
+196 GINAKQLLSLV
-207 IDDSKYKNLNGKFN
+207 IDDAKYDKLNGKFN
-221 NLSSTDNVDS
+221 NLSSTDSVES

-249 EVTHFST
+249 EITHFST

-278 DTQSGYTTDKMIANI
+278 DTQSGYTTNKMIANI
-293 DTDNVFCLRTPRL
+293 DTDNAFCLRTPRL

-365 HGTIITDSF
+365 HGTVITNSF

-381 SDTPKKIAY
+381 PDTPKKIAY

-402 AIKLNSIKELQGQEF
+402 AIKFNNIKELQGQEF
-417 DYLIYEGDIKA
+417 DYLIYEGNIKA
-428 QTRDYDDAAV
+428 QTREYDDTAV

-444 SRKLYT
+444 SRELYT

-485 ANDRRNSL
+485 ANDRRNNL
-493 IEELNS
+493 LEELNN
-499 YTLNPS
+499 YTFNPS
-505 TNTTSTNTTS
+505 TNTTSTNTTN
-515 TSTTSN
+515 TNTN
-521 DEGNDSSSSVETI
+521 NSSSVETI
-534 TYYNMADLDDMI
+534 TYYNMADLNDMV
-546 QDLDIT
+546 QDLDII
-552 PTDKESLDADN
+552 PTDKESLDKDN
-563 KQASAFTESI
+563 KQASNFTLESI
-573 IKTEPS
+573 ESAPN
-579 ENNFDRC
+579 ENSFDRC

-594 LKRGS
+594 LKRSS
-599 KKEWIQDI
+599 KNEWFFPDI
-607 ESNDLS
+607 TSNELS
-613 DIGVVARFNGANQ
+613 DVGVIARFNNASQ
-626 IISDGKEKD
+626 VISDGKEKD
-635 QLVRQLLTL
+635 RLVRQLLTL
-644 KYALMQVRMP
+644 KYALMQVRR
-654 NTDERLSGKTFLEY
+654 TDNNERWSGRSFLDN
-668 HPELRLYFNNSP
+668 HKDLQQYFNNSP

-697 TDSLVG
+697 TDILVG
-703 FSDLNNDGVSFKYN
+703 FSDLNNDKVSFNYN
-717 GKQIVAV
+717 GEQIVAV
-724 VEARW
+724 VEAKW
-729 STTDSE
+729 QAIDPD
-735 GNIINNIIT
+735 GNTVTNTIT

-749 NPSDNGAYSKYAD
+749 NPDINGAYSKYVE
-762 EHQELLPTYENYV
+762 EHDELLPTYDNYV
-775 KQFKDIY
+775 KQFKAIY

-801 HTDSQIPFQ
+801 HTNSQIPFQ

-820 ERNINGE
+820 ERTINGE

-842 IDKAAL
+842 INKAAL

-853 LSVSDPIVYMG
+853 LSVSEPIVYMG
-864 GANKLKGVNPKME
+864 GANKLEGVNPKME

-899 CSNKLGDSKSDQD
+899 CSNKLNTDPDNLN

-1016 EKTRND
+1016 EKARND
-1022 AFSEFAKKQT
+1022 AFFKYT
-1032 NTNKHYNWDDDN
+1032 NGVYNWNDDAPVVETFKEN
-1044 DLITVGLKSLFIE
+1044 FIRE
-1057 KQKNLKESDPNKLKS
+1057 QRNLKESNPNKLKS

-1077 PEYMKQMLEVVE
+1077 PEYMRQMLKVVE

-1099 NLKTLNDDGTTS
+1099 NLKSLNDDGTTS
-1111 EFDELNY
+1111 KFDELNY

-1130 RKLFIHSLRDYQENN
+1130 RKLFMHSLRDYQENN

-1156 SDGNERTVLVEL
+1156 ANGNERTVLIEL
-1168 DQDVIKSQQQLA
+1168 DQDIIKSQRQLA
-1180 EARNNQYKPWSI
+1180 EAKNNQYKPWSI

-1213 QGNKLWNKD
+1213 QGNKLWNRD
-1222 SNKYKYRYTDSEGK
+1222 SNKYKYKYTDSKGK
-1236 SQVKILPMQD
+1236 SQVKVLPMQD
-1246 LIEASKKTGSTTE
+1246 LIKAGQDIGSITE

-1271 TKVQDPNVF
+1271 TRVQDPKVF
-1280 RESSAP
+1280 RESTAP

-1293 YPRVDYEQGSEL
+1293 YPRVDYEQGLEL

-1318 FRRVRNT
+1318 FRKVRNT
-1325 SGTNNINSLYMSDV
+1325 SGTNNINSLYMSDA

-1361 TKAVIS
+1361 TEAIIS
-1367 GDTGRINSIR
+1367 GDTEKINSIK
-1377 NIGVITGSYS
+1377 NIGIITGNYS
-1387 TVQEAMTAHNSKLST
+1387 TIQEAMTAHNLKLST
-1402 LDSTLF
+1402 EDNTSLDSYSQT
-1408 GEYPQASLIYLEDG
+1408 PPLIYLEDG
-1422 NLQYID
+1422 NLKYIRYNPED
-1428 FDSNE
+1428 
-1433 ITQGFDF
+1433 IIQGFDF
-1440 KSGKVKNIFKSIDTG
+1440 KSGETKNIFKD
-1455 KYYIINNDGIVE
+1455 KRNPKNYYIVNNDGIVE
-1467 EYKLNSD
+1467 EYVLNSE
-1474 DSSKKKKL
+1474 DSNKKKKL
-1482 IEEAIKDKEVLSKIY
+1482 IEEAIKDEKVLDKIY
-1497 DELLDTTAYD
+1497 NEILDTTGED
-1507 ENDMSTDYISRD
+1507 ESDLSESRETFKQLNSLEEIS
-1519 DFMKLSSVEDVKS
+1519 E
-1532 KIGEILDETGTD
+1532 KIQEILDDTLSEGD
-1544 GLQPEKEY
+1544 QPEGKY
-1552 IDNIIDYKNCS
+1552 IDNIIDYESCS

>member
-1 MQNCVNL
+1 MQSNCVNL
-8 LEGYSKDMNLK
+8 LESYSEDMDLK

-25 YENYYKYKAWGYDV
+25 YENYYKYKAQGYDV

-50 SKQETA
+50 NKQETT
-56 NLDQN
+56 NLDQTV
-61 ISYTTF
+61 SYTTF
-67 NNYDKITYLI
+67 NNYDKISYLL
-77 ATLGIKSDDYLSFV
+77 ASLGVKSDDYLSFI

-121 SLVSSVINRIKQ
+121 SLVSSVINRIKK

-153 AGKSSVVAKYIT
+153 SGKTSVVAKYIT
-165 DYAKN
+165 DYVKN
-170 KNKNITAAGPTDT
+170 KHIIVAGPTDT
-183 QVKGLNESLGVTD
+183 QVTGLNKSLGVTD
-196 GITAEQLLSLV
+196 GINAKQLLSLV
-207 IDDSKYKNLNGKFN
+207 IDDAKYKDLNGKFN
-221 NLSSTDNVDS
+221 NLSSTDSVES

-237 VKNHDSGVLVID
+237 VKNHDSGILVID
-249 EVTHFST
+249 EITHFST

-293 DTDNVFCLRTPRL
+293 DTDNAFCLRTPRL

-343 YVQARNAI
+343 YVQVRNAI

-381 SDTPKKIAY
+381 QNTPKKIAY

-402 AIKLNSIKELQGQEF
+402 AIKFNNIKELQGQEF
-417 DYLIYEGDIKA
+417 DYLIYEGNIKA
-428 QTRDYDDAAV
+428 QTREYDDTAV

-444 SRKLYT
+444 SRELYT

-485 ANDRRNSL
+485 ANDRRNNL
-493 IEELNS
+493 IEELNN
-499 YTLNPS
+499 YTFNPS
-505 TNTTSTNTTS
+505 TNTIPTSTDN
-515 TSTTSN
+515 
-521 DEGNDSSSSVETI
+521 SSSVETV
-534 TYYNMADLDDMI
+534 TYYNMADLDDMV

-552 PTDKESLDADN
+552 PTDKESLDKDN
-563 KQASAFTESI
+563 KQASNFTLESI
-573 IKTEPS
+573 ESTPN
-579 ENNFDRC
+579 ENSFDRC

-594 LKRGS
+594 LKRSS
-599 KKEWIQDI
+599 KKEWFFPDT
-607 ESNDLS
+607 ESKELS
-613 DIGVVARFNGANQ
+613 DVGVIARFNNASQ
-626 IISDGKEKD
+626 VISDGKEKD
-635 QLVRQLLTL
+635 SLVRQLLTL
-644 KYALMQVRMP
+644 KYALMQVRR
-654 NTDERLSGKTFLEY
+654 TDNNERWDGRTFLEN
-668 HPELRLYFNNSP
+668 HKDLKKYFNDSS

-686 KYYITLRKKKD
+686 KYYITLRKRKD
-697 TDSLVG
+697 TDTLVG
-703 FSDLNNDGVSFKYN
+703 FSDLNNDEISFNYN
-717 GKQIVAV
+717 GEQIVAV
-724 VEARW
+724 VEAKW
-729 STTDSE
+729 QAIDPD
-735 GNIINNIIT
+735 GNTVTNTIT

-749 NPSDNGAYSKYAD
+749 NPDINGAYSKYVE
-762 EHQELLPTYENYV
+762 EHNELLPAYDNYV
-775 KQFKDIY
+775 KQFKTIY
-782 DEGGQREINAPKNL
+782 NEGGQREINAPKNL

-801 HTDSQIPFQ
+801 HTNSQIPFQ
-810 KVRPQQTWRW
+810 KVKPQQTWRW
-820 ERNINGE
+820 ERTINGE

-842 IDKAAL
+842 INKAAL

-853 LSVSDPIVYMG
+853 LSVSEPIVYMG
-864 GANKLKGVNPKME
+864 GANKLEGVNPKME

-899 CSNKLGDSKSDQD
+899 CSNKLNTDPDNLD

-1016 EKTRND
+1016 EKDRND
-1022 AFSEFAKKQT
+1022 AFFKYT
-1032 NTNKHYNWDDDN
+1032 NGVYNWNDDAPVVETFKEN
-1044 DLITVGLKSLFIE
+1044 FIRE
-1057 KQKNLKESDPNKLKS
+1057 QRKLKESDPNKLKS

-1077 PEYMKQMLEVVE
+1077 PEYMRQMLEVVE

-1099 NLKTLNDDGTTS
+1099 NLKSLNDDGTTS

-1130 RKLFIHSLRDYQENN
+1130 RKLFMHSLRDYQENN

-1156 SDGNERTVLVEL
+1156 TDGNKRTVLIEL
-1168 DQDVIKSQQQLA
+1168 DQDIIKSQQQLA
-1180 EARNNQYKPWSI
+1180 EAKNNQYKPWSI

-1222 SNKYKYRYTDSEGK
+1222 SNKYKYKYTDSDGK
-1236 SQVKILPMQD
+1236 SQIKVLPMQD
-1246 LIEASKKTGSTTE
+1246 LIKAGQDIGSITE
-1259 FTNIIDLIFHGT
+1259 FTNIVDLIFHGT
-1271 TKVQDPNVF
+1271 TRVQDPKVF
-1280 RESSAP
+1280 RESTAP
-1286 FRWGIWA
+1286 FRWGIWT

-1310 LADRGTAY
+1310 LSDRGTAY
-1318 FRRVRNT
+1318 FRKVRNT

-1361 TKAVIS
+1361 TETIIS
-1367 GDTGRINSIR
+1367 EDTKKINSIK
-1377 NIGVITGSYS
+1377 NIGVITGNYS
-1387 TVQEAMTAHNSKLST
+1387 TIQEAITAHNLKLST
-1402 LDSTLF
+1402 EDNTSLSSYSQT
-1408 GEYPQASLIYLEDG
+1408 PPLIYLEDD
-1422 NLQYID
+1422 NLKYIRY
-1428 FDSNE
+1428 NPE
-1433 ITQGFDF
+1433 YIIQGFDF
-1440 KSGKVKNIFKSIDTG
+1440 KSGETKNIFKD
-1455 KYYIINNDGIVE
+1455 KRNPKNYYIVNNDGIVE
-1467 EYKLNSD
+1467 EYVLNSE
-1474 DSSKKKKL
+1474 DSNKKKKL

-1497 DELLDTTAYD
+1497 DEFLDIMDKWGYS
-1507 ENDMSTDYISRD
+1507 ETDIQEEYEVSRD
-1519 DFMKLSSVEDVKS
+1519 KFMKSSSVEDMENT
-1532 KIGEILDETGTD
+1532 IGYVIEDTAADMSQHEN
-1544 GLQPEKEY
+1544 KY
-1552 IDNIIDYKNCS
+1552 VDNIVNYDSCS
-1563 INLV
+1563 INLI

>member
-1 MQNCVNL
+1 MQNNCVNL
-8 LEGYSKDMNLK
+8 LESYSPDMDLK

-25 YENYYKYKAWGYDV
+25 YENYYKYKAQGYDV

-50 SKQETA
+50 NKQETT
-56 NLDQN
+56 NLDQTV
-61 ISYTTF
+61 SYTTF
-67 NNYDKITYLI
+67 NNYDKISYLL
-77 ATLGIKSDDYLSFV
+77 ATLGVKSDDYLSFI

-121 SLVSSVINRIKQ
+121 SLISSVINRIKK

-153 AGKSSVVAKYIT
+153 SGKTSVVAKYIT

-170 KNKNITAAGPTDT
+170 KHIIVAGPTDT
-183 QVKGLNESLGVTD
+183 QVTGLNKSLGVTN
-196 GITAEQLLSLV
+196 GINTKQLLSLV
-207 IDDSKYKNLNGKFN
+207 IDDAKYKDLNGKFN
-221 NLSSTDNVDS
+221 NLSSTDSVES
-231 LISNAD
+231 LINNVD
-237 VKNHDSGVLVID
+237 VKNHDSGILVID
-249 EVTHFST
+249 EITHFST

-293 DTDNVFCLRTPRL
+293 DTDNAFCLRTPRL

-326 LTQQVRT
+326 LTQQART

-381 SDTPKKIAY
+381 QDTPKKIAY

-402 AIKLNSIKELQGQEF
+402 AIKFNNIKELQGQEF
-417 DYLIYEGDIKA
+417 DYLIYEGNIKA
-428 QTRDYDDAAV
+428 QTREYDDTAV

-444 SRKLYT
+444 SRELYT

-499 YTLNPS
+499 YTFNPS
-505 TNTTSTNTTS
+505 TNTTP
-515 TSTTSN
+515 TSTTNTSTN
-521 DEGNDSSSSVETI
+521 NPSSVETV
-534 TYYNMADLDDMI
+534 TYYNMADLDDMV
-546 QDLDIT
+546 QDLDVT
-552 PTDKESLDADN
+552 PTDKESLDKDN
-563 KQASAFTESI
+563 KQASNFTLESI
-573 IKTEPS
+573 ESVPN
-579 ENNFDRC
+579 ENSFDRC

-594 LKRGS
+594 LKRS
-599 KKEWIQDI
+599 PEKEWLQDI
-607 ESNDLS
+607 TSNELS
-613 DIGVVARFNGANQ
+613 DIGVVARFNNASQ

-644 KYALMQVRMP
+644 KYALMQVRR
-654 NTDERLSGKTFLEY
+654 TDTNERWDGVTFLAN
-668 HPELRLYFNNSP
+668 HPELRQYFDSP

-697 TDSLVG
+697 TDTLVG
-703 FSDLNNDGVSFKYN
+703 FSDLNNDEVSFNYN
-717 GKQIVAV
+717 GEQIVAV
-724 VEARW
+724 VAAKW
-729 STTDSE
+729 QAIDPD
-735 GNIINNIIT
+735 GNTVTNTIT

-749 NPSDNGAYSKYAD
+749 NPDINGAYSKYVED
-762 EHQELLPTYENYV
+762 HKELLPAYDNYV
-775 KQFKDIY
+775 KQFKAIY

-801 HTDSQIPFQ
+801 HTNSQIPFQ
-810 KVRPQQTWRW
+810 KVKPQQTWRW
-820 ERNINGE
+820 ERTINGE

-842 IDKAAL
+842 INKAAL

-853 LSVSDPIVYMG
+853 LSVSEPIVYMG
-864 GANKLKGVNPKME
+864 GANKLEGINPKME

-899 CSNKLGDSKSDQD
+899 CSNKLNTDQDNLD

-999 NPEGL
+999 NSEGL

-1016 EKTRND
+1016 EKDRND
-1022 AFSEFAKKQT
+1022 AFFKYT
-1032 NTNKHYNWDDDN
+1032 NGVYNWNDN
-1044 DLITVGLKSLFIE
+1044 APVVETFKENFIRE
-1057 KQKNLKESDPNKLKS
+1057 QRQLKESNPNKLKS

-1077 PEYMKQMLEVVE
+1077 PEYMQQMLKVVE

-1099 NLKTLNDDGTTS
+1099 NLKSLNDNGTTS

-1130 RKLFIHSLRDYQENN
+1130 RKLFMHSLRDYQENN

-1156 SDGNERTVLVEL
+1156 ADGNERTVLVEL

-1180 EARNNQYKPWSI
+1180 EAKNNQYKPWSI

-1213 QGNKLWNKD
+1213 QGNKLWNRD
-1222 SNKYKYRYTDSEGK
+1222 SNKYKYKYTDSEGK

-1246 LIEASKKTGSTTE
+1246 LIKAGQDIGSTTE
-1259 FTNIIDLIFHGT
+1259 FTNIVDLIFHGT
-1271 TKVQDPNVF
+1271 TRVQDPKVF
-1280 RESSAP
+1280 RESTAP
-1286 FRWGIWA
+1286 FRWGIWT

-1318 FRRVRNT
+1318 FRKVRNT

-1361 TKAVIS
+1361 TETVIS
-1367 GDTGRINSIR
+1367 GDTEKINSIK

-1387 TVQEAMTAHNSKLST
+1387 TVQEAMTAHNLKLST
-1402 LDSTLF
+1402 EDNTLLDSYSQT
-1408 GEYPQASLIYLEDG
+1408 PPLIYLEDG
-1422 NLQYID
+1422 NLKYIRYNPED
-1428 FDSNE
+1428 
-1433 ITQGFDF
+1433 IIQGFDF
-1440 KSGKVKNIFKSIDTG
+1440 KSGETKNIFKD
-1455 KYYIINNDGIVE
+1455 KRNPKNYYIVNNDGIVE
-1467 EYKLNSD
+1467 EYVLNSE
-1474 DSSKKKKL
+1474 DSNKKKKL

-1497 DELLDTTAYD
+1497 DEFLDIMDNWGYSETDIQEEYEVSRDKFMKSPSLEDIKYVIEDTAA
-1507 ENDMSTDYISRD
+1507 DMSQHENKY
-1519 DFMKLSSVEDVKS
+1519 V
-1532 KIGEILDETGTD
+1532 
-1544 GLQPEKEY
+1544 
-1552 IDNIIDYKNCS
+1552 DNIINYDSCS
-1563 INLV
+1563 INLI

>member
-1 MQNCVNL
+1 MQSNCVNL
-8 LEGYSKDMNLK
+8 LESYSEDMDLK

-25 YENYYKYKAWGYDV
+25 YENYYKHKAQGYDV
-39 NAIFDQFIDNI
+39 NSIFDQFIDNI
-50 SKQETA
+50 NKQETT
-56 NLDQN
+56 NLDQTV
-61 ISYTTF
+61 SYTTF
-67 NNYDKITYLI
+67 NNYDKISYLL
-77 ATLGIKSDDYLSFV
+77 ASLGVKSDDYLSFI

-121 SLVSSVINRIKQ
+121 SLVSSVINRIKK

-153 AGKSSVVAKYIT
+153 SGKTSVVAKYIT

-170 KNKNITAAGPTDT
+170 KHIIVAGPTDT
-183 QVKGLNESLGVTD
+183 QVTGLNKSLGVTD
-196 GITAEQLLSLV
+196 GINAKQLLSLV
-207 IDDSKYKNLNGKFN
+207 IDDAKYKDLNGKFN
-221 NLSSTDNVDS
+221 NLSSTDNVES
-231 LISNAD
+231 LISNAN
-237 VKNHDSGVLVID
+237 VKNHDSGILVID
-249 EVTHFST
+249 EITHFST

-293 DTDNVFCLRTPRL
+293 DTDNAFCLRTPRL

-343 YVQARNAI
+343 YVQVRNAI

-381 SDTPKKIAY
+381 QDTPKKIAY

-402 AIKLNSIKELQGQEF
+402 AIKFNNIKELQGQEF
-417 DYLIYEGDIKA
+417 DYLIYEGNIKA
-428 QTRDYDDAAV
+428 QTREYDDTAV

-444 SRKLYT
+444 SRELYT

-485 ANDRRNSL
+485 ANDRRNNL
-493 IEELNS
+493 IEKLNN
-499 YTLNPS
+499 YTFNPS
-505 TNTTSTNTTS
+505 TNTIPTSTDN
-515 TSTTSN
+515 
-521 DEGNDSSSSVETI
+521 SSSVETV
-534 TYYNMADLDDMI
+534 TYYNMADLDDMV

-552 PTDKESLDADN
+552 PTDKESLDKDN
-563 KQASAFTESI
+563 KQASNFTLESI
-573 IKTEPS
+573 ESTPN
-579 ENNFDRC
+579 ENSFDRC

-594 LKRGS
+594 LKRSS
-599 KKEWIQDI
+599 KKEWFFPDT
-607 ESNDLS
+607 ESKELS
-613 DIGVVARFNGANQ
+613 DVGVIARFNNASQ
-626 IISDGKEKD
+626 VISDGKEKD
-635 QLVRQLLTL
+635 SLVRQLLTL
-644 KYALMQVRMP
+644 KYALMQVRR
-654 NTDERLSGKTFLEY
+654 TDNNERWDGRTFLEN
-668 HPELRLYFNNSP
+668 HKDLKKYFNDSS

-686 KYYITLRKKKD
+686 KYYITLRKRKD
-697 TDSLVG
+697 TDTLVG
-703 FSDLNNDGVSFKYN
+703 FSDLNNDEISFNYN
-717 GKQIVAV
+717 GEQIVAV
-724 VEARW
+724 VEAKW
-729 STTDSE
+729 QAIDPD
-735 GNIINNIIT
+735 GNIVTNTIT

-749 NPSDNGAYSKYAD
+749 NPDINGAYSKYVE
-762 EHQELLPTYENYV
+762 EHNELLPAYDNYV
-775 KQFKDIY
+775 KQFKTIY
-782 DEGGQREINAPKNL
+782 NEGGQREINAPKNL

-801 HTDSQIPFQ
+801 HTNSQIPFQ
-810 KVRPQQTWRW
+810 KVKPQQTWRW
-820 ERNINGE
+820 ERTINGE

-842 IDKAAL
+842 INKAAL

-853 LSVSDPIVYMG
+853 LSVSEPIVYMG
-864 GANKLKGVNPKME
+864 GANKLEGVNPKME

-899 CSNKLGDSKSDQD
+899 CSNKLNTDPDNLD

-1016 EKTRND
+1016 EKDRND
-1022 AFSEFAKKQT
+1022 AFFKYT
-1032 NTNKHYNWDDDN
+1032 NGVYNWNDDAPIVETFKEN
-1044 DLITVGLKSLFIE
+1044 FIRE
-1057 KQKNLKESDPNKLKS
+1057 QRKLKESNPNKLKS

-1077 PEYMKQMLEVVE
+1077 PEYMRQMLEVVE

-1099 NLKTLNDDGTTS
+1099 NLKSLNDDGTTS

-1130 RKLFIHSLRDYQENN
+1130 RKLFMHSLRDYQENN

-1156 SDGNERTVLVEL
+1156 TDGNERTVLIEL
-1168 DQDVIKSQQQLA
+1168 DQDIIKSQQQLA
-1180 EARNNQYKPWSI
+1180 EAKNNQYKPWSI

-1222 SNKYKYRYTDSEGK
+1222 SNKYKYKYTDSEGK
-1236 SQVKILPMQD
+1236 SQIKILPMQD
-1246 LIEASKKTGSTTE
+1246 LIKAGQDIGSITE
-1259 FTNIIDLIFHGT
+1259 FTNIVDLIFHGT
-1271 TKVQDPNVF
+1271 TKVQDPKVF
-1280 RESSAP
+1280 RESTAP
-1286 FRWGIWA
+1286 FRWGIWT

-1318 FRRVRNT
+1318 FRKVRNT

-1361 TKAVIS
+1361 TEAIIS
-1367 GDTGRINSIR
+1367 KDTEKINSIK

-1387 TVQEAMTAHNSKLST
+1387 TIQEAMTDHNLKLST
-1402 LDSTLF
+1402 EDNTSLSSYSQT
-1408 GEYPQASLIYLEDG
+1408 PPLIYLEDD
-1422 NLQYID
+1422 NLKYIRYNPED
-1428 FDSNE
+1428 
-1433 ITQGFDF
+1433 IIQGFDF
-1440 KSGKVKNIFKSIDTG
+1440 KSGETKNIFKD
-1455 KYYIINNDGIVE
+1455 KRNPKNYYIINNDGIVE
-1467 EYKLNSD
+1467 EYVLNSE
-1474 DSSKKKKL
+1474 DSNKKKKL
-1482 IEEAIKDKEVLSKIY
+1482 IEETIKDKEVLDKIY
-1497 DELLDTTAYD
+1497 NEILETTGEDESDLSESRKDFKQLNSL
-1507 ENDMSTDYISRD
+1507 EKIS
-1519 DFMKLSSVEDVKS
+1519 E
-1532 KIGEILDETGTD
+1532 KIQEILDNTLSEGD
-1544 GLQPEKEY
+1544 QPEGKY
-1552 IDNIIDYKNCS
+1552 IDNIINYENCS

>member
-1 MQNCVNL
+1 MQSNCVNL
-8 LEGYSKDMNLK
+8 LEGYSPDMNLK

-25 YENYYKYKAWGYDV
+25 YENYYKYKAQGYDV

-50 SKQETA
+50 NKQETT
-56 NLDQN
+56 NLDQTV
-61 ISYTTF
+61 SYTTF
-67 NNYDKITYLI
+67 NNYDKISYLL
-77 ATLGIKSDDYLSFV
+77 ATLGVKSDDYLSFI

-115 AAINNP
+115 AAINNS
-121 SLVSSVINRIKQ
+121 SLVSSVINRIKK

-153 AGKSSVVAKYIT
+153 SGKTSVVAKYIT

-170 KNKNITAAGPTDT
+170 KHIIVAGPTDT
-183 QVKGLNESLGVTD
+183 QVTGLNKSLGVTD
-196 GITAEQLLSLV
+196 GVNAKQLLSLV
-207 IDDSKYKNLNGKFN
+207 IDDAKYDKLNGKFN
-221 NLSSTDNVDS
+221 NLSSTDSVDS
-231 LISNAD
+231 LINNVD
-237 VKNHDSGVLVID
+237 VKNHDSGILVID

-374 DQWDMIP
+374 DQWGMIP
-381 SDTPKKIAY
+381 QDTPKGIAY

-402 AIKLNSIKELQGQEF
+402 ARKFNNIKELQGQEF
-417 DYLIYEGDIKA
+417 DYLIYEGNIKA
-428 QTRDYDDAAV
+428 QTREYDDTAV

-444 SRKLYT
+444 SRELYT

-493 IEELNS
+493 LEELNS
-499 YTLNPS
+499 YTFNPS
-505 TNTTSTNTTS
+505 TNTTPTSTNTNNS
-515 TSTTSN
+515 P
-521 DEGNDSSSSVETI
+521 SVETV
-534 TYYNMADLDDMI
+534 TYYNMADLDDAV

-552 PTDKESLDADN
+552 PTDKESLDKDN
-563 KQASAFTESI
+563 KEASNFTLESI
-573 IKTEPS
+573 VSAPN
-579 ENNFDRC
+579 ENSFDRC

-599 KKEWIQDI
+599 KKEWLQDI
-607 ESNDLS
+607 TSNELF
-613 DIGVVARFNGANQ
+613 DIGVVARFNKANQ

-635 QLVRQLLTL
+635 RLVRQLLTL
-644 KYALMQVRMP
+644 KYALMQVRR
-654 NTDERLSGKTFLEY
+654 TDTNERWDGVTFLAN
-668 HPELRLYFNNSP
+668 HPELNQYFNSP

-686 KYYITLRKKKD
+686 KYYITLREKKD

-703 FSDLNNDGVSFKYN
+703 FSDLNNDKVSFNYN

-724 VEARW
+724 VEAKW
-729 STTDSE
+729 STTDSD
-735 GNIINNIIT
+735 GNTVNNTIT

-749 NPSDNGAYSKYAD
+749 NPDKNGAYSKYAED
-762 EHQELLPTYENYV
+762 HNELLPAYDNYV
-775 KQFKDIY
+775 KQFKAIY

-801 HTDSQIPFQ
+801 HTNSQIPFQ
-810 KVRPQQTWRW
+810 KVRPQQTWKW
-820 ERNINGE
+820 ERTINGE

-842 IDKAAL
+842 INKAAL

-853 LSVSDPIVYMG
+853 LSVSEPIVYMG
-864 GANKLKGVNPKME
+864 GANKLEGVNPKME

-899 CSNKLGDSKSDQD
+899 CSNKLNTSSDNLD

-1004 ENKNLRYYIGWD
+1004 ENKSLRYYIGWD
-1016 EKTRND
+1016 EKDRND
-1022 AFSEFAKKQT
+1022 AFFKYT
-1032 NTNKHYNWDDDN
+1032 NGVYNWNDN
-1044 DLITVGLKSLFIE
+1044 TPVVETFKENFIRE
-1057 KQKNLKESDPNKLKS
+1057 QRELKESNPNKLKS

-1077 PEYMKQMLEVVE
+1077 PEYMQQMLKVVE

-1099 NLKTLNDDGTTS
+1099 NLKTLNNDGTTS

-1130 RKLFIHSLRDYQENN
+1130 RKLFMHSLRDYQENS
-1145 RRYQFAFPTYN
+1145 RTYQFAFPTYN
-1156 SDGNERTVLVEL
+1156 ADGNERTILVEL

-1222 SNKYKYRYTDSEGK
+1222 SNKYKYKYIDSEGK
-1236 SQVKILPMQD
+1236 SQVKVLPMQD
-1246 LIEASKKTGSTTE
+1246 LIKAGQDIGSTTE

-1271 TKVQDPNVF
+1271 TKVQDPKVF
-1280 RESSAP
+1280 RESTAP

-1318 FRRVRNT
+1318 FRKVRNT
-1325 SGTNNINSLYMSDV
+1325 SGTNNINSLYMSDA

-1351 RTDTTTKEQP
+1351 RTDTITKEQP
-1361 TKAVIS
+1361 TTAVIS
-1367 GDTGRINSIR
+1367 GDTRKINSIK

-1387 TVQEAMTAHNSKLST
+1387 TVQEAMTAHNLKLST
-1402 LDSTLF
+1402 EDNTSLSSYSQT
-1408 GEYPQASLIYLEDG
+1408 PPLIYLEDG
-1422 NLQYID
+1422 NLKYIRY
-1428 FDSNE
+1428 NPE
-1433 ITQGFDF
+1433 HIIQGFDF
-1440 KSGKVKNIFKSIDTG
+1440 KSGETKNIFKD
-1455 KYYIINNDGIVE
+1455 KRNPKNYYIVNNDGIVE
-1467 EYKLNSD
+1467 EYVLNSE
-1474 DSSKKKKL
+1474 DSNKKKKL
-1482 IEEAIKDKEVLSKIY
+1482 IEDAIKDKEILSKIY
-1497 DELLDTTAYD
+1497 DEFLDIMDKWGYS
-1507 ENDMSTDYISRD
+1507 ETDIQEEYEVSRD
-1519 DFMKLSSVEDVKS
+1519 KFMKSSSVEDMENT
-1532 KIGEILDETGTD
+1532 IGHVIDDTAADMSQHEN
-1544 GLQPEKEY
+1544 KY
-1552 IDNIIDYKNCS
+1552 VDNIINYDSCS
-1563 INLV
+1563 INLI

>member
-1 MQNCVNL
+1 MQSNCVNL
-8 LEGYSKDMNLK
+8 LEGYSPDMDLK

-25 YENYYKYKAWGYDV
+25 YENYYKYKAQGYDV

-50 SKQETA
+50 NKQETT
-56 NLDQN
+56 NLDQTV
-61 ISYTTF
+61 SYTTF
-67 NNYDKITYLI
+67 NNYDKISYLL
-77 ATLGIKSDDYLSFV
+77 ATLGVKSDDYLSFI

-121 SLVSSVINRIKQ
+121 SLISSVINRIKK

-153 AGKSSVVAKYIT
+153 SGKTSVVAKYIT

-170 KNKNITAAGPTDT
+170 KHIIVAGPTDT
-183 QVKGLNESLGVTD
+183 QVTGLNKSLGVTD
-196 GITAEQLLSLV
+196 GIDAKQLLSLV
-207 IDDSKYKNLNGKFN
+207 INDTKYKDLNGKFN
-221 NLSSTDNVDS
+221 NLSSTDSVES
-231 LISNAD
+231 LISDAD
-237 VKNHDSGVLVID
+237 VKNHDSGILVID

-326 LTQQVRT
+326 LTQQART

-381 SDTPKKIAY
+381 QDTPKKIAY

-402 AIKLNSIKELQGQEF
+402 AIKFNNIKELQGQEF
-417 DYLIYEGDIKA
+417 DYLIYEGKIKA
-428 QTRDYDDAAV
+428 QTREYDDTAV

-444 SRKLYT
+444 SRELYT

-485 ANDRRNSL
+485 ADDRRNNL
-493 IEELNS
+493 LEELNS
-499 YTLNPS
+499 YTFNPS
-505 TNTTSTNTTS
+505 TNTTSTNSANTS
-515 TSTTSN
+515 TSNASNNTS
-521 DEGNDSSSSVETI
+521 SSSSVETV
-534 TYYNMADLDDMI
+534 TYYNMADLDDMV

-552 PTDKESLDADN
+552 PTDKESLDKDN
-563 KQASAFTESI
+563 KQASNFTLESI
-573 IKTEPS
+573 VSAPN
-579 ENNFDRC
+579 ENSFDRC

-594 LKRGS
+594 LTRGS
-599 KKEWIQDI
+599 KKEWFSPDI
-607 ESNDLS
+607 TSNELS
-613 DIGVVARFNGANQ
+613 DIGVVARFNKASQ
-626 IISDGKEKD
+626 VISDGKEKD

-644 KYALMQVRMP
+644 KYALMQVRR
-654 NTDERLSGKTFLEY
+654 TDTNERWDGKTFLAN
-668 HPELRLYFNNSP
+668 HPELTRYFDSP

-686 KYYITLRKKKD
+686 KYYITLREKKD

-703 FSDLNNDGVSFKYN
+703 FSDLNNDEVSFNYN

-729 STTDSE
+729 SSIDPN
-735 GNIINNIIT
+735 GNTVNNTIT

-749 NPSDNGAYSKYAD
+749 NPDKNGSYSKYAED
-762 EHQELLPTYENYV
+762 HNELLPAYDNYV
-775 KQFKDIY
+775 KQFKAIY

-801 HTDSQIPFQ
+801 HTNSQIPFQ

-820 ERNINGE
+820 ERTINGE

-853 LSVSDPIVYMG
+853 LSVSEPIVYMG

-899 CSNKLGDSKSDQD
+899 CSNKLNTSSDNLD

-984 NPNDDLHIYNQFRRL
+984 NPNDDLHIYSQFRRL

-1016 EKTRND
+1016 EKDRND
-1022 AFSEFAKKQT
+1022 AFFKYT
-1032 NTNKHYNWDDDN
+1032 NGVYNWNDDAPVVETFKEN
-1044 DLITVGLKSLFIE
+1044 FIRE
-1057 KQKNLKESDPNKLKS
+1057 QRKLKESDPNKLKS

-1077 PEYMKQMLEVVE
+1077 PEYIQQMLKVVE

-1099 NLKTLNDDGTTS
+1099 NLKSLNDDGTTS

-1130 RKLFIHSLRDYQENN
+1130 RKLFMHSLRDYQENS
-1145 RRYQFAFPTYN
+1145 RTYQFAFPTYN
-1156 SDGNERTVLVEL
+1156 ADGNERTVLVEL
-1168 DQDVIKSQQQLA
+1168 DQNVIKSQQQLA
-1180 EARNNQYKPWSI
+1180 EAKNNQYKPWSI

-1222 SNKYKYRYTDSEGK
+1222 SNKYKYKYTDSEGK

-1246 LIEASKKTGSTTE
+1246 LIKVGQDIGSITE
-1259 FTNIIDLIFHGT
+1259 FTNIVDLIFHGT
-1271 TKVQDPNVF
+1271 TKVQDPKVF
-1280 RESSAP
+1280 RESTAP

-1318 FRRVRNT
+1318 FRKVRNT

-1361 TKAVIS
+1361 MAAVVS
-1367 GDTGRINSIR
+1367 GDTGKINSIK

-1387 TVQEAMTAHNSKLST
+1387 TVQEAMTAHNLKLST

-1408 GEYPQASLIYLEDG
+1408 GEYPQASLIYLEDS

-1428 FDSNE
+1428 FDSEE

-1440 KSGKVKNIFKSIDTG
+1440 KSGETKNIFKSIDTG
-1455 KYYIINNDGIVE
+1455 KYYIISNDGIVE

-1482 IEEAIKDKEVLSKIY
+1482 IEEAIKDKEILSKIY
-1497 DELLDTTAYD
+1497 DELLTTVDEMGYD
-1507 ENDMSTDYISRD
+1507 EDTVSEDYISRD
-1519 DFMKLSSVEDVKS
+1519 DFMKLSSIEDVKS
-1532 KIGEILDETGTD
+1532 KIEEILDDTTAD
-1544 GLQPEKEY
+1544 GEQPKGKY
-1552 IDNIIDYKNCS
+1552 IDNIIDYENCS

>member
-1 MQNCVNL
+1 MQSDCVNL
-8 LEGYSKDMNLK
+8 LEGYSPDMDLK

-25 YENYYKYKAWGYDV
+25 YENYYKYEAQGYGV

-50 SKQETA
+50 NKQETT
-56 NLDQN
+56 NLDQTV
-61 ISYTTF
+61 SYTTF
-67 NNYDKITYLI
+67 NNYDKISYLL
-77 ATLGIKSDDYLSFV
+77 ATLGVKSDDYLSFI

-121 SLVSSVINRIKQ
+121 SLISSVINRIKK

-153 AGKSSVVAKYIT
+153 SGKTSVVAKYIT

-170 KNKNITAAGPTDT
+170 KHIIVAGPTDT
-183 QVKGLNESLGVTD
+183 QVTGLNKSLGVTD
-196 GITAEQLLSLV
+196 GIDAKQLLSLV
-207 IDDSKYKNLNGKFN
+207 INDAKYKDLNGKFN
-221 NLSSTDNVDS
+221 NLSSTDSVES
-231 LISNAD
+231 LISDVD
-237 VKNHDSGVLVID
+237 VKNHDSGILVID

-293 DTDNVFCLRTPRL
+293 DTDNAFCLRTPRL

-326 LTQQVRT
+326 LTQQART

-381 SDTPKKIAY
+381 QDTPKKIAY

-402 AIKLNSIKELQGQEF
+402 AIKFNNIKELQGQEF
-417 DYLIYEGDIKA
+417 DYLIYEGNIKA
-428 QTRDYDDAAV
+428 QTRDYDDTAV

-444 SRKLYT
+444 SRELYT

-485 ANDRRNSL
+485 ANDRRNNL
-493 IEELNS
+493 LEELNS
-499 YTLNPS
+499 YTFNPS
-505 TNTTSTNTTS
+505 TNTTPTN
-515 TSTTSN
+515 TSTTSA
-521 DEGNDSSSSVETI
+521 GNNTGSSPSVETV
-534 TYYNMADLDDMI
+534 TYYNMADLDDMV

-552 PTDKESLDADN
+552 PTDKESLDKDN
-563 KQASAFTESI
+563 KQASHFTEAI
-573 IKTEPS
+573 VETEPN
-579 ENNFDRC
+579 ENSFDRC

-594 LKRGS
+594 LTKGS
-599 KKEWIQDI
+599 KKEWFKNDT
-607 ESNDLS
+607 NDLS
-613 DIGVVARFNGANQ
+613 DIGVIARFKGASEV
-626 IISDGKEKD
+626 ISDGKEKD

-644 KYALMQVRMP
+644 KYALMQVKMP
-654 NTDERLSGKTFLEY
+654 NSNERLSGKAFLEY
-668 HPELRLYFNNSP
+668 HPDLKIYFNESP

-686 KYYITLRKKKD
+686 KYYITLRKKKN

-703 FSDLNNDGVSFKYN
+703 FSDLNNDEVSFKYN
-717 GKQIVAV
+717 REQIVAV

-729 STTDSE
+729 SSIDLE
-735 GNIINNIIT
+735 GNTVNNTIT

-749 NPSDNGAYSKYAD
+749 NPNDNGAYSKYAN
-762 EHQELLPTYENYV
+762 EHPELLPAYDNYV
-775 KQFKDIY
+775 KQFKAIY

-801 HTDSQIPFQ
+801 HTNSQIPFQ

-820 ERNINGE
+820 ERTINGE

-842 IDKAAL
+842 INKAAL

-853 LSVSDPIVYMG
+853 LSVSEPIVYMG

-899 CSNKLGDSKSDQD
+899 CNNKLGDNKSDQD

-941 LKATDTESANKY
+941 LEATDTESANKY

-970 TRANLKRVLNALQV
+970 TRANLKRVLSALQV

-1016 EKTRND
+1016 EKDRND
-1022 AFSEFAKKQT
+1022 AFFKYT
-1032 NTNKHYNWDDDN
+1032 NGVYNWNDDAPIVETFKEN
-1044 DLITVGLKSLFIE
+1044 FIKE
-1057 KQKNLKESDPNKLKS
+1057 QRELKESNPNKLKS

-1077 PEYMKQMLEVVE
+1077 PEYMQQMLKVVE

-1099 NLKTLNDDGTTS
+1099 NLKSLNDDGTTS

-1130 RKLFIHSLRDYQENN
+1130 RKLFMHSLRDYQENN

-1156 SDGNERTVLVEL
+1156 ADGNERTVLVEL

-1180 EARNNQYKPWSI
+1180 KARNNQYKPWSI

-1236 SQVKILPMQD
+1236 FQVKILPMQD
-1246 LIEASKKTGSTTE
+1246 LIKAGQDIGSTTE
-1259 FTNIIDLIFHGT
+1259 FTNIVDLIFHGT
-1271 TKVQDPNVF
+1271 TKVQDPKVF
-1280 RESSAP
+1280 RESTAP
-1286 FRWGIWA
+1286 FRWGIWT

-1339 IPIPLADISLEK
+1339 IPIPISDISLEK

-1367 GDTGRINSIR
+1367 GDTGKINSIR
-1377 NIGVITGSYS
+1377 NIGVITGNYS
-1387 TVQEAMTAHNSKLST
+1387 TVQEAMTTHNSKLSM

-1408 GEYPQASLIYLEDG
+1408 GEYPQASLIYLENG

-1428 FDSNE
+1428 FDSNK

-1440 KSGKVKNIFKSIDTG
+1440 KSGRTKNIFKSVDTG
-1455 KYYIINNDGIVE
+1455 KYYIVNNDGIVE
-1467 EYKLNSD
+1467 EYVLNSE

-1497 DELLDTTAYD
+1497 DEFLKIMDNWGYN
-1507 ENDMSTDYISRD
+1507 ETDIQEEFEVSRD
-1519 DFMKLSSVEDVKS
+1519 EFMKSSSVEDMKNT
-1532 KIGEILDETGTD
+1532 IGHVIEDTAATMGQYEN
-1544 GLQPEKEY
+1544 KY
-1552 IDNIIDYKNCS
+1552 VDNIVNYESCS
-1563 INLV
+1563 INLI

>member
-1 MQNCVNL
+1 MQSNCVNL
-8 LEGYSKDMNLK
+8 LEGYSPDMDLK

-25 YENYYKYKAWGYDV
+25 YENYYKYKAQGYDV
-39 NAIFDQFIDNI
+39 NTIFDQFIDNI
-50 SKQETA
+50 NKQETT
-56 NLDQN
+56 NLDQTV
-61 ISYTTF
+61 SYTTF
-67 NNYDKITYLI
+67 NNYDKISYLL
-77 ATLGIKSDDYLSFV
+77 ATLGVKSDDYLSFI

-121 SLVSSVINRIKQ
+121 SLISSVINRIKK

-153 AGKSSVVAKYIT
+153 SGKTSVVAKYIT

-170 KNKNITAAGPTDT
+170 KHIIVAGPTDT
-183 QVKGLNESLGVTD
+183 QVIGLNKSLGVTD
-196 GITAEQLLSLV
+196 GINAKQLLSLV
-207 IDDSKYKNLNGKFN
+207 IDDAKYDKLNGKFN
-221 NLSSTDNVDS
+221 NLSSTDSVES
-231 LISNAD
+231 LISDAD
-237 VKNHDSGVLVID
+237 VKNHDSGILVID

-293 DTDNVFCLRTPRL
+293 DTDNTFCLRTPRL

-326 LTQQVRT
+326 LTQQART

-381 SDTPKKIAY
+381 PNTPKGIAY

-397 SKIPT
+397 NKIPT
-402 AIKLNSIKELQGQEF
+402 ARKFNNIKELQGQEF
-417 DYLIYEGDIKA
+417 DYLIYEGNIKA
-428 QTRDYDDAAV
+428 QTREYDDTAV

-444 SRKLYT
+444 SRELYT

-493 IEELNS
+493 LEELNS
-499 YTLNPS
+499 YTFNPS
-505 TNTTSTNTTS
+505 TNTTPTSTNTNNS
-515 TSTTSN
+515 PSI
-521 DEGNDSSSSVETI
+521 ETV
-534 TYYNMADLDDMI
+534 TYYNMADLDDAV

-552 PTDKESLDADN
+552 PTDKESLDKNN
-563 KQASAFTESI
+563 KEASNFTLESI
-573 IKTEPS
+573 VSAPN
-579 ENNFDRC
+579 ENSFDRC

-599 KKEWIQDI
+599 KKEWLQDI
-607 ESNDLS
+607 TSNELS
-613 DIGVVARFNGANQ
+613 DIGVVARFNRANQ

-635 QLVRQLLTL
+635 RLIRQLLTL
-644 KYALMQVRMP
+644 KYALMQVRR
-654 NTDERLSGKTFLEY
+654 TDTNERWDGVTFLAN
-668 HPELRLYFNNSP
+668 HPELNQYFNSP

-686 KYYITLRKKKD
+686 KYYITLREKKD

-703 FSDLNNDGVSFKYN
+703 FSDLNNDKVSFNYN

-724 VEARW
+724 VEAKW
-729 STTDSE
+729 STTDSD
-735 GNIINNIIT
+735 GNTVNNTIT

-749 NPSDNGAYSKYAD
+749 NPDKNGAYSKYAED
-762 EHQELLPTYENYV
+762 HNELLPAYDNYV
-775 KQFKDIY
+775 KQFRAIY

-801 HTDSQIPFQ
+801 HTNSQIPFQ

-820 ERNINGE
+820 ERTINGE

-842 IDKAAL
+842 INKAAL

-853 LSVSDPIVYMG
+853 LSVSEPIVYMG
-864 GANKLKGVNPKME
+864 GANKLEGVNPKME

-899 CSNKLGDSKSDQD
+899 CSNKLNISSDNLD

-919 VPTHRGLS
+919 VPIHRGLS

-1004 ENKNLRYYIGWD
+1004 ENKSLRYYIGWD
-1016 EKTRND
+1016 EKDRND
-1022 AFSEFAKKQT
+1022 AFFKYT
-1032 NTNKHYNWDDDN
+1032 NGVYNWNDDTPVVETFKEN
-1044 DLITVGLKSLFIE
+1044 FIRE
-1057 KQKNLKESDPNKLKS
+1057 QRELKESNPNKLKS

-1077 PEYMKQMLEVVE
+1077 PEYMQQMLKVVE

-1099 NLKTLNDDGTTS
+1099 NLKTLNNDGTTS
-1111 EFDELNY
+1111 EFGELNY

-1130 RKLFIHSLRDYQENN
+1130 RKLFMHSLRDYQENS
-1145 RRYQFAFPTYN
+1145 RTYQFAFPTYN
-1156 SDGNERTVLVEL
+1156 ADGNERTILVEL

-1222 SNKYKYRYTDSEGK
+1222 SNKYKYKYIDSEGK
-1236 SQVKILPMQD
+1236 SQVKVLPMQD
-1246 LIEASKKTGSTTE
+1246 LIKAGQDVGSTTE

-1271 TKVQDPNVF
+1271 TKVQDSKVF
-1280 RESSAP
+1280 RESTAP
-1286 FRWGIWA
+1286 FRWGIWI

-1318 FRRVRNT
+1318 FRKVRNT

-1351 RTDTTTKEQP
+1351 RTDTITKEQP
-1361 TKAVIS
+1361 TTAVIS
-1367 GDTGRINSIR
+1367 GDTGKINSIK

-1422 NLQYID
+1422 NLKYID
-1428 FDSNE
+1428 FDSEE

-1440 KSGKVKNIFKSIDTG
+1440 KSGKIKNIFKSIDTG
-1455 KYYIINNDGIVE
+1455 KYYIISNDGIVE

-1482 IEEAIKDKEVLSKIY
+1482 IEESIKDKIILSKIY
-1497 DELLDTTAYD
+1497 DELLMTVDEMGYD
-1507 ENDMSTDYISRD
+1507 EDAVSEDYISRD
-1519 DFMKLSSVEDVKS
+1519 DFMKLSSVEDIKS
-1532 KIGEILDETGTD
+1532 KIEEILDDTAAD
-1544 GLQPEKEY
+1544 GEQPERKY
-1552 IDNIIDYKNCS
+1552 IDNIIDYENCS

>member
-1 MQNCVNL
+1 MQSNCVNL
-8 LEGYSKDMNLK
+8 LEGYSPDMDLK

-25 YENYYKYKAWGYDV
+25 YENYYKYKAQGYDV

-50 SKQETA
+50 NKQETT
-56 NLDQN
+56 NLDQTV
-61 ISYTTF
+61 SYTTF
-67 NNYDKITYLI
+67 NNYDKITYLL
-77 ATLGIKSDDYLSFV
+77 ATLGVKSDDYLSFI

-115 AAINNP
+115 AAINNS
-121 SLVSSVINRIKQ
+121 SLVSSVINRIKK

-153 AGKSSVVAKYIT
+153 SGKTSVVAKYIT

-170 KNKNITAAGPTDT
+170 KHIIVAGPTDT
-183 QVKGLNESLGVTD
+183 QVTGLNKSLGVTD
-196 GITAEQLLSLV
+196 GINAKQLLSLV
-207 IDDSKYKNLNGKFN
+207 IDDAKYKDLNGKFN
-221 NLSSTDNVDS
+221 NLSSTDSVES

-237 VKNHDSGVLVID
+237 VKNHDSGILVID
-249 EVTHFST
+249 EITHFST

-293 DTDNVFCLRTPRL
+293 DTDNAFCLRTPRL

-317 SSDTKLLYG
+317 SSDTKLLYE

-381 SDTPKKIAY
+381 QDTPKKIAY

-402 AIKLNSIKELQGQEF
+402 AIKFNNIKELQGQEF
-417 DYLIYEGDIKA
+417 DYLIYEGNIKA
-428 QTRDYDDAAV
+428 QTREYDDTAV

-444 SRKLYT
+444 SRELYT

-485 ANDRRNSL
+485 ANDRRNNL
-493 IEELNS
+493 LEELNS
-499 YTLNPS
+499 YTFNL
-505 TNTTSTNTTS
+505 STNTTS
-515 TSTTSN
+515 TSTTNTSTDN
-521 DEGNDSSSSVETI
+521 SPSVETV
-534 TYYNMADLDDMI
+534 TYYNMADLDDMV

-552 PTDKESLDADN
+552 PTDKESLDKDN
-563 KQASAFTESI
+563 KQASAFTEAI
-573 IKTEPS
+573 VETEPN
-579 ENNFDRC
+579 ENSFDRC

-594 LKRGS
+594 LSRGS
-599 KKEWIQDI
+599 KKEWFSPDI
-607 ESNDLS
+607 ESKELFDV
-613 DIGVVARFNGANQ
+613 GVIARFNNSSPV
-626 IISDGKEKD
+626 ISDGKEKD
-635 QLVRQLLTL
+635 RLVRQLLTL
-644 KYALMQVRMP
+644 KYALMQVRNP
-654 NTDERLSGKTFLEY
+654 ETNERWSGKAFLEN
-668 HPELRLYFNNSP
+668 HKDLKKYFNDSP

-686 KYYITLRKKKD
+686 KYYITLRKKKNTD
-697 TDSLVG
+697 TLVG
-703 FSDLNNDGVSFKYN
+703 FSDLNNDEVSFNYN
-717 GKQIVAV
+717 GEQIVAV

-729 STTDSE
+729 SAIDKD
-735 GNIINNIIT
+735 GNTVNNTIT

-749 NPSDNGAYSKYAD
+749 NPSDNGSYSKYAN
-762 EHQELLPTYENYV
+762 EHIELLPAYDNYV
-775 KQFKDIY
+775 KQFKTIY

-801 HTDSQIPFQ
+801 HTNSQIPFQ

-820 ERNINGE
+820 ERTINGE

-842 IDKAAL
+842 INKAAL

-853 LSVSDPIVYMG
+853 LSVSEPIVYMG
-864 GANKLKGVNPKME
+864 GANKLEGVNPKME

-899 CSNKLGDSKSDQD
+899 CHNKLNDSTYDPDK
-912 RMKVRMI
+912 MKVRMI

-984 NPNDDLHIYNQFRRL
+984 NPNDNLHIYNQFRKL

-1016 EKTRND
+1016 EKDRND
-1022 AFSEFAKKQT
+1022 AFFKYT
-1032 NTNKHYNWDDDN
+1032 NGVYNWNDDAPVVETFKEN
-1044 DLITVGLKSLFIE
+1044 FIKE
-1057 KQKNLKESDPNKLKS
+1057 QRELKESNPNKLKS

-1077 PEYMKQMLEVVE
+1077 PEYMQQMLKVVE

-1099 NLKTLNDDGTTS
+1099 NLKSLNDDGTTS

-1130 RKLFIHSLRDYQENN
+1130 RKLFMHSLRDYQENS

-1156 SDGNERTVLVEL
+1156 ADGNERTVLVEL

-1180 EARNNQYKPWSI
+1180 EARHNQYKPWSI

-1222 SNKYKYRYTDSEGK
+1222 SNKYKYKYTDSNGK
-1236 SQVKILPMQD
+1236 SQVKVLPMQD
-1246 LIEASKKTGSTTE
+1246 LIKAGQDIGSTTE
-1259 FTNIIDLIFHGT
+1259 FTNIVDLIFHGT
-1271 TKVQDPNVF
+1271 TKVQDPKVF
-1280 RESSAP
+1280 RESTAP
-1286 FRWGIWA
+1286 FRWGIWT

-1305 LYKKS
+1305 LYKKN
-1310 LADRGTAY
+1310 LADRGTSY

-1361 TKAVIS
+1361 TETIIS
-1367 GDTGRINSIR
+1367 EDTKKINSIK
-1377 NIGVITGSYS
+1377 NIGVITENYS

-1402 LDSTLF
+1402 LESNLF

-1428 FDSNE
+1428 FDSKE

-1440 KSGKVKNIFKSIDTG
+1440 KSGKTKNIFKNIDTG
-1455 KYYIINNDGIVE
+1455 KYYIVNNDGIVE
-1467 EYKLNSD
+1467 EYVLNSE
-1474 DSSKKKKL
+1474 DSNKKKKL
-1482 IEEAIKDKEVLSKIY
+1482 IEEAIKDKEVLDKIY
-1497 DELLDTTAYD
+1497 NEILETTGEDESDLSESREDFKQLNSL
-1507 ENDMSTDYISRD
+1507 EEIS
-1519 DFMKLSSVEDVKS
+1519 E
-1532 KIGEILDETGTD
+1532 KIQEILDDTLSEGD
-1544 GLQPEKEY
+1544 QPEGKY
-1552 IDNIIDYKNCS
+1552 IDNIIDYESCS

>member
-1 MQNCVNL
+1 MQSNCVNL
-8 LEGYSKDMNLK
+8 LEGYSSDMDLK

-25 YENYYKYKAWGYDV
+25 YENYYKYKAQGYEV

-50 SKQETA
+50 NKQETT
-56 NLDQN
+56 NLDQTV
-61 ISYTTF
+61 SYTTF
-67 NNYDKITYLI
+67 NNYDKISYLL
-77 ATLGIKSDDYLSFV
+77 ATLGVKSDDYLSFI

-121 SLVSSVINRIKQ
+121 SLISSVINRIKK

-153 AGKSSVVAKYIT
+153 SGKTSVVAKYIT

-170 KNKNITAAGPTDT
+170 KHIIVAGPTDT
-183 QVKGLNESLGVTD
+183 QVTGLNKSLGVTD
-196 GITAEQLLSLV
+196 GINAKQLLSLV
-207 IDDSKYKNLNGKFN
+207 IDDAKYKDLNGKFN
-221 NLSSTDNVDS
+221 NLSSTDSVES
-231 LISNAD
+231 LISNVD
-237 VKNHDSGVLVID
+237 VKNHDSGILVID

-256 LDLALINKWAKKND
+256 LDLVLINKWAKKND

-293 DTDNVFCLRTPRL
+293 DTDNAFCLRTPRL

-326 LTQQVRT
+326 LTQQART

-365 HGTIITDSF
+365 HGTVITDSF

-402 AIKLNSIKELQGQEF
+402 AIKFNNIKELQGQEF

-428 QTRDYDDAAV
+428 QTKEYDDTAV

-485 ANDRRNSL
+485 ANDRRNNL
-493 IEELNS
+493 LEELNS
-499 YTLNPS
+499 YTFNPS
-505 TNTTSTNTTS
+505 TNTTSTSTNT
-515 TSTTSN
+515 N
-521 DEGNDSSSSVETI
+521 NSSSVETV
-534 TYYNMADLDDMI
+534 TYYNMADLDDMV

-552 PTDKESLDADN
+552 PTDKESLDRDN
-563 KQASAFTESI
+563 KQASAFTEAI
-573 IKTEPS
+573 VETEPNEYS
-579 ENNFDRC
+579 FDRC

-594 LKRGS
+594 LSRGS
-599 KKEWIQDI
+599 KKEWFPPDI
-607 ESNDLS
+607 TSKEVS
-613 DIGVVARFNGANQ
+613 DVGVIARFNKTSPV
-626 IISDGKEKD
+626 ISDGKEKD
-635 QLVRQLLTL
+635 RLVRQLLTL
-644 KYALMQVRMP
+644 KYALMQIRR
-654 NTDERLSGKTFLEY
+654 TDTNERWDGKTFLAN
-668 HPELRLYFNNSP
+668 HPEISQYFNSP

-686 KYYITLRKKKD
+686 KYYITLRKKKNTD
-697 TDSLVG
+697 TLVG
-703 FSDLNNDGVSFKYN
+703 FSDLNNDEVSFNYN
-717 GKQIVAV
+717 GEQIVAV

-729 STTDSE
+729 SAIDKD
-735 GNIINNIIT
+735 GNIVNNTIT

-749 NPSDNGAYSKYAD
+749 NPSDNGAYSKYAN
-762 EHQELLPTYENYV
+762 EHTELLPAYDNYV
-775 KQFKDIY
+775 KQFKAIY

-796 ITLLK
+796 ITSLK
-801 HTDSQIPFQ
+801 HTNSQIPFQ
-810 KVRPQQTWRW
+810 KVKPQQTWRW
-820 ERNINGE
+820 ERTINGE

-842 IDKAAL
+842 INKAAL

-853 LSVSDPIVYMG
+853 LSVSEPIVYMG
-864 GANKLKGVNPKME
+864 GANKLEGVNPKME

-899 CSNKLGDSKSDQD
+899 CSNKLNTSSDNLN

-970 TRANLKRVLNALQV
+970 TRANLKRVLNALQI

-1016 EKTRND
+1016 EKARND
-1022 AFSEFAKKQT
+1022 AFFKYT
-1032 NTNKHYNWDDDN
+1032 NGVYNWNDDAPVVETFKEN
-1044 DLITVGLKSLFIE
+1044 FIRE
-1057 KQKNLKESDPNKLKS
+1057 QRELKESSPNKLKS

-1077 PEYMKQMLEVVE
+1077 PEYMQQMLKVVE

-1099 NLKTLNDDGTTS
+1099 NLKSLNDDGTTS

-1130 RKLFIHSLRDYQENN
+1130 RKLFMHSLRDYQENS
-1145 RRYQFAFPTYN
+1145 RTYQFAFPTYN
-1156 SDGNERTVLVEL
+1156 ADGNERTVLVEL

-1180 EARNNQYKPWSI
+1180 ETRNNQYKPWSI

-1246 LIEASKKTGSTTE
+1246 LIEAGKKTGSTTE

-1271 TKVQDPNVF
+1271 TKVQDPKVF
-1280 RESSAP
+1280 RESTAP

-1318 FRRVRNT
+1318 FRKVRNT

-1351 RTDTTTKEQP
+1351 RTDTIIKEQP
-1361 TKAVIS
+1361 TAAVIS
-1367 GDTGRINSIR
+1367 GDTGKINSIK

-1387 TVQEAMTAHNSKLST
+1387 TIQEAMTAHNLKLST

-1428 FDSNE
+1428 FDSKE
-1433 ITQGFDF
+1433 VTQGFDF
-1440 KSGKVKNIFKSIDTG
+1440 KSGKTKNIFKNIDTG

-1467 EYKLNSD
+1467 EYVLNFE

-1497 DELLDTTAYD
+1497 DEILDTTDED
-1507 ENDMSTDYISRD
+1507 ENTITKDFISRE
-1519 DFMKLSSVEDVKS
+1519 DFTQLNSIEEISE
-1532 KIGEILDETGTD
+1532 KIEEILDTTVTEGD
-1544 GLQPEKEY
+1544 QPEGKY
-1552 IDNIIDYKNCS
+1552 IDNILDYENCS

>member
-1 MQNCVNL
+1 MQSNCVNL
-8 LEGYSKDMNLK
+8 LESYSEDMDLK

-25 YENYYKYKAWGYDV
+25 YENYYKYKAQGYDV

-50 SKQETA
+50 NKQETT
-56 NLDQN
+56 NLDQTV
-61 ISYTTF
+61 SYTTF
-67 NNYDKITYLI
+67 NNYDKISYLL
-77 ATLGIKSDDYLSFV
+77 ASLGVKSDDYLSFI

-121 SLVSSVINRIKQ
+121 SLVSSVINRIKK

-153 AGKSSVVAKYIT
+153 SGKTSVVAKYIT

-170 KNKNITAAGPTDT
+170 KHIIVAGPTDT
-183 QVKGLNESLGVTD
+183 QVTGLNKSLGVTD
-196 GITAEQLLSLV
+196 GINAKQLLSLV
-207 IDDSKYKNLNGKFN
+207 IDDAKYKDLNGKFN
-221 NLSSTDNVDS
+221 NLSSTDSVES

-237 VKNHDSGVLVID
+237 VKNHDSGILVID
-249 EVTHFST
+249 EITHFST

-293 DTDNVFCLRTPRL
+293 DTDNAFCLRTPRL

-343 YVQARNAI
+343 YVQVRNAI

-381 SDTPKKIAY
+381 QNTPKKIAY

-402 AIKLNSIKELQGQEF
+402 AIKFNNIKELQGQEF
-417 DYLIYEGDIKA
+417 DYLIYEGNIKA
-428 QTRDYDDAAV
+428 QTREYDDTAV

-444 SRKLYT
+444 SRELYT

-485 ANDRRNSL
+485 ANDRRNNL
-493 IEELNS
+493 IEELNN
-499 YTLNPS
+499 YTFNPS
-505 TNTTSTNTTS
+505 TNTIPTSTDN
-515 TSTTSN
+515 
-521 DEGNDSSSSVETI
+521 SSSIETV
-534 TYYNMADLDDMI
+534 TYYNMADLDDMV

-552 PTDKESLDADN
+552 PTDKESLDKDN
-563 KQASAFTESI
+563 KQASNFTLESI
-573 IKTEPS
+573 ESTPN
-579 ENNFDRC
+579 ENSFDRF

-594 LKRGS
+594 LKRSS
-599 KKEWIQDI
+599 KKEWFFPDT
-607 ESNDLS
+607 ESKELS
-613 DIGVVARFNGANQ
+613 DVGVIARFNNASQ
-626 IISDGKEKD
+626 VISDGKEKD
-635 QLVRQLLTL
+635 SLVRQLLTL
-644 KYALMQVRMP
+644 KYALMQVRI
-654 NTDERLSGKTFLEY
+654 TDNNERWDGRTFLEN
-668 HPELRLYFNNSP
+668 HKDLKKYFNDSS

-686 KYYITLRKKKD
+686 KYYITLRKRKD
-697 TDSLVG
+697 TDTLVG
-703 FSDLNNDGVSFKYN
+703 FSDLNNDEISFNYN
-717 GKQIVAV
+717 GEQIVAV
-724 VEARW
+724 VEAKW
-729 STTDSE
+729 QAIDPD
-735 GNIINNIIT
+735 GNTVTNTIT

-749 NPSDNGAYSKYAD
+749 NPDINGAYSKYVE
-762 EHQELLPTYENYV
+762 EHNELLPAYDNYV
-775 KQFKDIY
+775 KQFKTIY
-782 DEGGQREINAPKNL
+782 NEGGQREINAPKNL

-801 HTDSQIPFQ
+801 HTNSQIPFQ
-810 KVRPQQTWRW
+810 KVKPQQTWRW
-820 ERNINGE
+820 ERTINGE

-842 IDKAAL
+842 INKAAL

-853 LSVSDPIVYMG
+853 LSVSEPIVYMG
-864 GANKLKGVNPKME
+864 GANKLEGVNPKME

-899 CSNKLGDSKSDQD
+899 CSNKLNTDPDNLD

-1016 EKTRND
+1016 EKDRND
-1022 AFSEFAKKQT
+1022 AFFKYT
-1032 NTNKHYNWDDDN
+1032 NGVYNWNDDAPVVETFKEN
-1044 DLITVGLKSLFIE
+1044 FIRE
-1057 KQKNLKESDPNKLKS
+1057 QRKLKESDPNKLKS

-1077 PEYMKQMLEVVE
+1077 PEYMRQMLEVVE

-1099 NLKTLNDDGTTS
+1099 NLKSLNDDGTTS

-1130 RKLFIHSLRDYQENN
+1130 RKLFMHSLRDYQENN

-1156 SDGNERTVLVEL
+1156 TDGNERTILIEL
-1168 DQDVIKSQQQLA
+1168 DQDIIKSQQQLA
-1180 EARNNQYKPWSI
+1180 EAKNNQYKPWSI

-1222 SNKYKYRYTDSEGK
+1222 SNKYKYKYTDSDGK
-1236 SQVKILPMQD
+1236 SYIKVLPMQD
-1246 LIEASKKTGSTTE
+1246 LIKAGQDIGSITE
-1259 FTNIIDLIFHGT
+1259 FTNIVDLIFHGT
-1271 TKVQDPNVF
+1271 TRVQDPKVF
-1280 RESSAP
+1280 RESTAP
-1286 FRWGIWA
+1286 FRWGIWT

-1310 LADRGTAY
+1310 LSDRGTAY
-1318 FRRVRNT
+1318 FRKVRNT

-1361 TKAVIS
+1361 TETIIS
-1367 GDTGRINSIR
+1367 EDTKKINSIK
-1377 NIGVITGSYS
+1377 NIGVITGNYS
-1387 TVQEAMTAHNSKLST
+1387 TIQEAITAHNLKLST
-1402 LDSTLF
+1402 EDNTSLSSYSQT
-1408 GEYPQASLIYLEDG
+1408 PPLIYLEDG
-1422 NLQYID
+1422 NLKYIRY
-1428 FDSNE
+1428 NPE
-1433 ITQGFDF
+1433 YIIQGFDF
-1440 KSGKVKNIFKSIDTG
+1440 KSGETKNIFKD
-1455 KYYIINNDGIVE
+1455 KRNPKNYYIVNNDGIVE
-1467 EYKLNSD
+1467 EYVLNSE
-1474 DSSKKKKL
+1474 DSNKKKKL

-1497 DELLDTTAYD
+1497 DEFLDIMDKWGYS
-1507 ENDMSTDYISRD
+1507 ETDIQEEYEVSRD
-1519 DFMKLSSVEDVKS
+1519 KFMKSSSVEDMENT
-1532 KIGEILDETGTD
+1532 IGYVIEDTAADMSQHEN
-1544 GLQPEKEY
+1544 KY
-1552 IDNIIDYKNCS
+1552 VDNIVNYDSCS
-1563 INLV
+1563 INLI

>member
-1 MQNCVNL
+1 MQSNCVNL
-8 LEGYSKDMNLK
+8 LESYSEDMDLK

-25 YENYYKYKAWGYDV
+25 YENYYKYKAQGYDV

-50 SKQETA
+50 NKQETT
-56 NLDQN
+56 NLDQTV
-61 ISYTTF
+61 SYTTF
-67 NNYDKITYLI
+67 NNYDKISYLL
-77 ATLGIKSDDYLSFV
+77 ASLGVKSDDYLSFI

-121 SLVSSVINRIKQ
+121 SLVSSVINRIKK

-153 AGKSSVVAKYIT
+153 SGKTSVVAKYIT
-165 DYAKN
+165 DYVKN
-170 KNKNITAAGPTDT
+170 KHIIVAGPTDT
-183 QVKGLNESLGVTD
+183 QVTGLNKSLGVTD
-196 GITAEQLLSLV
+196 GINAKQLLSLV
-207 IDDSKYKNLNGKFN
+207 IDDAKYKDLNGKFN
-221 NLSSTDNVDS
+221 NLSSTDSVES

-237 VKNHDSGVLVID
+237 VKNHDSGILVID
-249 EVTHFST
+249 EITHFST

-293 DTDNVFCLRTPRL
+293 DTDNAFCLRTPRL

-343 YVQARNAI
+343 YVQVRNAI

-381 SDTPKKIAY
+381 QDTPKKIAY

-402 AIKLNSIKELQGQEF
+402 AIKFNNIKELQGQEF
-417 DYLIYEGDIKA
+417 DYLIYEGNIKA
-428 QTRDYDDAAV
+428 QTREYDDTAV

-444 SRKLYT
+444 SRELYT

-485 ANDRRNSL
+485 ANDRRNNL
-493 IEELNS
+493 IEELNN
-499 YTLNPS
+499 YTFNPS
-505 TNTTSTNTTS
+505 TNTIPTSTDN
-515 TSTTSN
+515 
-521 DEGNDSSSSVETI
+521 SSSVETV
-534 TYYNMADLDDMI
+534 TYYNMADLDDMV

-552 PTDKESLDADN
+552 PTDKESLDKDN
-563 KQASAFTESI
+563 KQASNFTLESI
-573 IKTEPS
+573 ESTPN
-579 ENNFDRC
+579 ENSFDRC

-594 LKRGS
+594 LKRSS
-599 KKEWIQDI
+599 KKEWFFPDT
-607 ESNDLS
+607 ESKELS
-613 DIGVVARFNGANQ
+613 DVGVIARFNNASQ
-626 IISDGKEKD
+626 VISDGKEKD
-635 QLVRQLLTL
+635 SLVRQLLTL
-644 KYALMQVRMP
+644 KYALMQVRR
-654 NTDERLSGKTFLEY
+654 TDNNERWDGRTFLEN
-668 HPELRLYFNNSP
+668 HKDLKKYFNDSS

-686 KYYITLRKKKD
+686 KYYITLRKRKD
-697 TDSLVG
+697 TDTLVG
-703 FSDLNNDGVSFKYN
+703 FSDLNNDEISFNYN
-717 GKQIVAV
+717 GEQIVAV
-724 VEARW
+724 VEAKW
-729 STTDSE
+729 QAIDPD
-735 GNIINNIIT
+735 GNTVTNTIT

-749 NPSDNGAYSKYAD
+749 NPDINGAYSKYVE
-762 EHQELLPTYENYV
+762 EHNELLPAYDNYV
-775 KQFKDIY
+775 KQFKTIY
-782 DEGGQREINAPKNL
+782 NEGGQREINAPKNL

-801 HTDSQIPFQ
+801 HTNSQIPFQ
-810 KVRPQQTWRW
+810 KVKPQQTWRW
-820 ERNINGE
+820 ERTINGE

-842 IDKAAL
+842 INKAAL

-853 LSVSDPIVYMG
+853 LSVSEPIVYMG
-864 GANKLKGVNPKME
+864 GANKLEGVNPKME

-899 CSNKLGDSKSDQD
+899 CSNKLNTDPDNLD

-1016 EKTRND
+1016 EKDRND
-1022 AFSEFAKKQT
+1022 AFFKYT
-1032 NTNKHYNWDDDN
+1032 NGVYNWNDDAPVVETFKEN
-1044 DLITVGLKSLFIE
+1044 FIRE
-1057 KQKNLKESDPNKLKS
+1057 QRKLKESDPNKLKS

-1077 PEYMKQMLEVVE
+1077 PEYMRQMLEVVE

-1099 NLKTLNDDGTTS
+1099 NLKSLNDDGTTS

-1130 RKLFIHSLRDYQENN
+1130 RKLFMHSLRDHQENN

-1156 SDGNERTVLVEL
+1156 TDGNKRTVLIEL
-1168 DQDVIKSQQQLA
+1168 DQDIIKSQQQLV
-1180 EARNNQYKPWSI
+1180 EAKNNQYKPWSI

-1222 SNKYKYRYTDSEGK
+1222 SNKYKYKYTDSDGK
-1236 SQVKILPMQD
+1236 SQIKVLPMQD
-1246 LIEASKKTGSTTE
+1246 LIKAGQDIGSITE
-1259 FTNIIDLIFHGT
+1259 FTNIVDLIFHGT
-1271 TKVQDPNVF
+1271 TRVQDPKVF
-1280 RESSAP
+1280 RESTAP
-1286 FRWGIWA
+1286 FRWGIWT

-1310 LADRGTAY
+1310 LSDRGTAY
-1318 FRRVRNT
+1318 FRKVRNT

-1361 TKAVIS
+1361 TETIIS
-1367 GDTGRINSIR
+1367 EDTKKINSIK
-1377 NIGVITGSYS
+1377 NIGVITGNYS
-1387 TVQEAMTAHNSKLST
+1387 TIQEAITAHNLKLST
-1402 LDSTLF
+1402 EDNTSLSSYSQT
-1408 GEYPQASLIYLEDG
+1408 PPLIYLEDG
-1422 NLQYID
+1422 NLKYIRY
-1428 FDSNE
+1428 NPE
-1433 ITQGFDF
+1433 YIIQGFDF
-1440 KSGKVKNIFKSIDTG
+1440 KSGETKNIFKD
-1455 KYYIINNDGIVE
+1455 KRNPKNYYIVNNDGIVE
-1467 EYKLNSD
+1467 EYVLNSE
-1474 DSSKKKKL
+1474 DSNKKKKL

-1497 DELLDTTAYD
+1497 DEFLDIMDKWGYS
-1507 ENDMSTDYISRD
+1507 ETDIQEEYEVSRD
-1519 DFMKLSSVEDVKS
+1519 KFMKSSSVEDMENT
-1532 KIGEILDETGTD
+1532 IGYVIEDTAADMSQHEN
-1544 GLQPEKEY
+1544 KY
-1552 IDNIIDYKNCS
+1552 VDNIVNYDSCS
-1563 INLV
+1563 INLI

>member
-8 LEGYSKDMNLK
+8 LEGYSPDMDLK

-25 YENYYKYKAWGYDV
+25 YENYYKYKAQGYDV

-50 SKQETA
+50 NKQETT
-56 NLDQN
+56 NLDQTV
-61 ISYTTF
+61 SYTTF
-67 NNYDKITYLI
+67 NNYDKISYLLAI
-77 ATLGIKSDDYLSFV
+77 LGVKSDDYLSFI

-115 AAINNP
+115 ASINNS
-121 SLVSSVINRIKQ
+121 SLVSSVINRIKK

-153 AGKSSVVAKYIT
+153 SGKTSVVAKYIT

-170 KNKNITAAGPTDT
+170 KHIIVAGPTDT
-183 QVKGLNESLGVTD
+183 QVTGLNKSLGVTD
-196 GITAEQLLSLV
+196 GINAKQLLSLV
-207 IDDSKYKNLNGKFN
+207 IDDVKYKDLNGKFN
-221 NLSSTDNVDS
+221 NLSSTDSVES

-237 VKNHDSGVLVID
+237 VKNHDSGILVID

-293 DTDNVFCLRTPRL
+293 DTDNAFCLRTPRL

-343 YVQARNAI
+343 YIQARNAV

-381 SDTPKKIAY
+381 QDTPKKIAY
-390 IGPNDIT
+390 IGPSDIT

-402 AIKLNSIKELQGQEF
+402 AIKFNNIKELQGQEF
-417 DYLIYEGDIKA
+417 DYLIYEGNIKA
-428 QTRDYDDAAV
+428 QTREYDDTAV

-444 SRKLYT
+444 SRELYT

-458 AVIISPN
+458 AIIISPN

-493 IEELNS
+493 LEELNS
-499 YTLNPS
+499 YTFNPS
-505 TNTTSTNTTS
+505 TNTTSTS
-515 TSTTSN
+515 TDN
-521 DEGNDSSSSVETI
+521 SSSVETI
-534 TYYNMADLDDMI
+534 TYYNMADLDDMV
-546 QDLDIT
+546 QDLDVI
-552 PTDKESLDADN
+552 PTDKESLDKDN
-563 KQASAFTESI
+563 KQASNFTLESI
-573 IKTEPS
+573 VSVPN
-579 ENNFDRC
+579 ENSFDRC

-599 KKEWIQDI
+599 KKEWLQDI
-607 ESNDLS
+607 TSNELS
-613 DIGVVARFNGANQ
+613 DIGIVARFNKASQ
-626 IISDGKEKD
+626 VISDGKEKD

-644 KYALMQVRMP
+644 KYALMQVRRTD
-654 NTDERLSGKTFLEY
+654 TDERWDGKTFLAN
-668 HPELRLYFNNSP
+668 HPELEQYFDSP

-686 KYYITLRKKKD
+686 KYYITLREKKD
-697 TDSLVG
+697 TDYLVG
-703 FSDLNNDGVSFKYN
+703 FSDLNNDKVSFNYN

-724 VEARW
+724 VEAKW
-729 STTDSE
+729 QTTDPD
-735 GNIINNIIT
+735 GNTVTNTIT

-749 NPSDNGAYSKYAD
+749 NPDINGAYSKYVE
-762 EHQELLPTYENYV
+762 EHNELLPAYDNYV
-775 KQFKDIY
+775 KQFKAIY

-801 HTDSQIPFQ
+801 HTNSQIPFQ
-810 KVRPQQTWRW
+810 KVRPYQTWRW
-820 ERNINGE
+820 ERTINGE

-842 IDKAAL
+842 INKAAL

-853 LSVSDPIVYMG
+853 LSVSEPIVYMG
-864 GANKLKGVNPKME
+864 GANKLEGVNPKME

-884 SSLPNMSTE
+884 SSIPNMSTE

-899 CSNKLGDSKSDQD
+899 CSNKLNTNFDNLD

-962 RMYAHLWN
+962 RMYVHLWN
-970 TRANLKRVLNALQV
+970 TRANLKRILNALQI
-984 NPNDDLHIYNQFRRL
+984 NPNDDLHIYSQFRRL

-1016 EKTRND
+1016 EKDRNEV
-1022 AFSEFAKKQT
+1022 FSKFVQKQT
-1032 NTNKHYNWDDDN
+1032 NTNKFYNWNDDD
-1044 DLITVGLKSLFIE
+1044 DLIIAGLKPLFIE
-1057 KQKNLKESDPNKLKS
+1057 EQRKLKESDPNKLKS

-1077 PEYMKQMLEVVE
+1077 PEYMRQMLEVVE

-1099 NLKTLNDDGTTS
+1099 NLKSLNNDGTTS

-1130 RKLFIHSLRDYQENN
+1130 RKLFMHSLRDYQENN

-1156 SDGNERTVLVEL
+1156 ADGNERTVLVEL

-1180 EARNNQYKPWSI
+1180 EAKNNQYKPWSI

-1222 SNKYKYRYTDSEGK
+1222 SNKYKYKYTDSEGK
-1236 SQVKILPMQD
+1236 SQIKVLPMQD
-1246 LIEASKKTGSTTE
+1246 LIKAGQDIGSTTE
-1259 FTNIIDLIFHGT
+1259 FTNIVDLIFHGT
-1271 TKVQDPNVF
+1271 TKVQDPKVF
-1280 RESSAP
+1280 RESTAP

-1318 FRRVRNT
+1318 FRKIRNT

-1351 RTDTTTKEQP
+1351 RTDTITKEQP
-1361 TKAVIS
+1361 TTAVIS
-1367 GDTGRINSIR
+1367 GDTGKINSIK

-1387 TVQEAMTAHNSKLST
+1387 TVQEAMTAHNLKLST

-1422 NLQYID
+1422 NLKYID
-1428 FDSNE
+1428 FDSE
-1433 ITQGFDF
+1433 EVTQGFDF
-1440 KSGKVKNIFKSIDTG
+1440 KSGESKNIFKSIDTG
-1455 KYYIINNDGIVE
+1455 KYYIISNDGIVE

-1497 DELLDTTAYD
+1497 DEILDTTGED
-1507 ENDMSTDYISRD
+1507 ENTITEDFISRE
-1519 DFMKLSSVEDVKS
+1519 DFTQLNSIEEISE
-1532 KIGEILDETGTD
+1532 KIEEILDTTVTEGD
-1544 GLQPEKEY
+1544 QPEGKY
-1552 IDNIIDYKNCS
+1552 IDNILDYENCS

>member
-1 MQNCVNL
+1 MQSNCVNL
-8 LEGYSKDMNLK
+8 LEGYSEDMDLK

-25 YENYYKYKAWGYDV
+25 YENYYKHKAQGYDV
-39 NAIFDQFIDNI
+39 NSIFDQFIDNI
-50 SKQETA
+50 NKQETT
-56 NLDQN
+56 NLDQTV
-61 ISYTTF
+61 SYTTF
-67 NNYDKITYLI
+67 NNYDKISYLL
-77 ATLGIKSDDYLSFV
+77 ASLGVKSDDYLSFI

-121 SLVSSVINRIKQ
+121 SLVSSVINRIKK

-153 AGKSSVVAKYIT
+153 SGKTSVVAKYIT

-170 KNKNITAAGPTDT
+170 KHIIVAGPTDT
-183 QVKGLNESLGVTD
+183 QVTGLNESLGVTD
-196 GITAEQLLSLV
+196 GINAKQLLSLV
-207 IDDSKYKNLNGKFN
+207 IDDAKYDKLNGKFN
-221 NLSSTDNVDS
+221 NLSNTDNVES

-237 VKNHDSGVLVID
+237 VKNHDSGILVID
-249 EVTHFST
+249 EITHFST

-278 DTQSGYTTDKMIANI
+278 DTQSGYTTNKMIANI
-293 DTDNVFCLRTPRL
+293 DTDNAFCLRTPRL

-365 HGTIITDSF
+365 HGTVITDSF

-381 SDTPKKIAY
+381 PDTPKKIAY

-402 AIKLNSIKELQGQEF
+402 AIKFNNIKELQGQEF
-417 DYLIYEGDIKA
+417 DYLIYEGNIKA
-428 QTRDYDDAAV
+428 QTREYDDTAV

-444 SRKLYT
+444 SRELYT

-493 IEELNS
+493 VEELNS
-499 YTLNPS
+499 YTFNP
-505 TNTTSTNTTS
+505 STNTTS
-515 TSTTSN
+515 TSTTNTNTNNSP
-521 DEGNDSSSSVETI
+521 SVETV
-534 TYYNMADLDDMI
+534 TYYNMADLDDMV
-546 QDLDIT
+546 QDLDII
-552 PTDKESLDADN
+552 PTDKESLDKDN
-563 KQASAFTESI
+563 KQASNFTLESI
-573 IKTEPS
+573 ESVPN
-579 ENNFDRC
+579 ENSFDRC

-594 LKRGS
+594 LKRSS
-599 KKEWIQDI
+599 KNEWFFPDI
-607 ESNDLS
+607 ESKELS
-613 DIGVVARFNGANQ
+613 DVGVIARFNNASPV
-626 IISDGKEKD
+626 ISDGKEKD
-635 QLVRQLLTL
+635 RLVRQLLTL
-644 KYALMQVRMP
+644 KYALMQVRR
-654 NTDERLSGKTFLEY
+654 TDNNERWSGRDFLDN
-668 HPELRLYFNNSP
+668 HKDLQQYFNNSS

-697 TDSLVG
+697 TDTLVG
-703 FSDLNNDGVSFKYN
+703 FSDLNNDEVSFNYN
-717 GKQIVAV
+717 GEQIVAV
-724 VEARW
+724 VEAKW
-729 STTDSE
+729 QAIDPD
-735 GNIINNIIT
+735 GNTVTNTIT

-749 NPSDNGAYSKYAD
+749 NPDINGAYSKYVED
-762 EHQELLPTYENYV
+762 HKELLPAYDNYV
-775 KQFKDIY
+775 KQFKAIY

-801 HTDSQIPFQ
+801 HTNSQIPFQ
-810 KVRPQQTWRW
+810 KVRPQQTWKW
-820 ERNINGE
+820 ERTINGE

-842 IDKAAL
+842 INKAAL

-853 LSVSDPIVYMG
+853 LSVSEPIVYMG
-864 GANKLKGVNPKME
+864 GANKLEGVNPKME

-899 CSNKLGDSKSDQD
+899 CSNKLNTDSDNLN

-984 NPNDDLHIYNQFRRL
+984 NPNDDLHIYNQFRKL

-1016 EKTRND
+1016 EKARND
-1022 AFSEFAKKQT
+1022 AFFKYT
-1032 NTNKHYNWDDDN
+1032 NGVYNWNDN
-1044 DLITVGLKSLFIE
+1044 APVVETFKENFIRE
-1057 KQKNLKESDPNKLKS
+1057 QRKLKESNPNKLKS

-1077 PEYMKQMLEVVE
+1077 PEYMRQMLKVVE

-1099 NLKTLNDDGTTS
+1099 NLKSLNDDGTTS

-1130 RKLFIHSLRDYQENN
+1130 RKLFMHSLRDYQENN
-1145 RRYQFAFPTYN
+1145 RRYQFTFPTYN
-1156 SDGNERTVLVEL
+1156 ADGNERTVLIEL

-1180 EARNNQYKPWSI
+1180 EAKNNQYKPWSI

-1213 QGNKLWNKD
+1213 QGNKLWNRD
-1222 SNKYKYRYTDSEGK
+1222 SNKYKYKYTDSKGK
-1236 SQVKILPMQD
+1236 SQIKVLPMQD
-1246 LIEASKKTGSTTE
+1246 LIKAGQDIGSITE
-1259 FTNIIDLIFHGT
+1259 FTNIVDLIFHGT
-1271 TKVQDPNVF
+1271 TRVQDPKVF
-1280 RESSAP
+1280 RESTAP

-1318 FRRVRNT
+1318 FRKVRNT

-1351 RTDTTTKEQP
+1351 RTDITTKEQP
-1361 TKAVIS
+1361 TEAIIS
-1367 GDTGRINSIR
+1367 EDTEKINSIK
-1377 NIGVITGSYS
+1377 NIGVITGNYS
-1387 TVQEAMTAHNSKLST
+1387 TIQEAMTAHNLKLST
-1402 LDSTLF
+1402 EDNTSLSSYSQT
-1408 GEYPQASLIYLEDG
+1408 PPLIYLEDG
-1422 NLQYID
+1422 NLKYIRY
-1428 FDSNE
+1428 NPE
-1433 ITQGFDF
+1433 HIIQGFDF
-1440 KSGKVKNIFKSIDTG
+1440 KSGETKNIFKD
-1455 KYYIINNDGIVE
+1455 KRNPKNYYIVNNDGIVE
-1467 EYKLNSD
+1467 EYVLNSE
-1474 DSSKKKKL
+1474 DSNKKKKL
-1482 IEEAIKDKEVLSKIY
+1482 IEEAIKDKKVLDKIY
-1497 DELLDTTAYD
+1497 DEFLDIMDKWGYS
-1507 ENDMSTDYISRD
+1507 ETDIQEEYEVSRD
-1519 DFMKLSSVEDVKS
+1519 KFMKSSSVEDMENT
-1532 KIGEILDETGTD
+1532 IGHVIEDTAADMSQHEN
-1544 GLQPEKEY
+1544 KY
-1552 IDNIIDYKNCS
+1552 VDNIVNYDSCS
-1563 INLV
+1563 INLI

>member
-1 MQNCVNL
+1 MQSNCVNL
-8 LEGYSKDMNLK
+8 LESYSEDMDLK

-25 YENYYKYKAWGYDV
+25 YENYYKYKAQGYDV

-50 SKQETA
+50 NKQETT
-56 NLDQN
+56 NLDQTV
-61 ISYTTF
+61 SYTTF
-67 NNYDKITYLI
+67 NNYDKISYLL
-77 ATLGIKSDDYLSFV
+77 ASLGVKSDDYLSFI

-121 SLVSSVINRIKQ
+121 SLVSSVINRIKK

-153 AGKSSVVAKYIT
+153 SGKTSVVAKYIT

-170 KNKNITAAGPTDT
+170 KHIIVAGPTDT
-183 QVKGLNESLGVTD
+183 QVTGLNKSLGVTD
-196 GITAEQLLSLV
+196 GINAKQLLSLV
-207 IDDSKYKNLNGKFN
+207 IDDAKYKDLNGKFN
-221 NLSSTDNVDS
+221 NLSSTDSVES

-237 VKNHDSGVLVID
+237 VKNHDSGILVID
-249 EVTHFST
+249 EITHFST

-293 DTDNVFCLRTPRL
+293 DTDNAFCLRTPRL

-343 YVQARNAI
+343 YVQVRNAI

-381 SDTPKKIAY
+381 QDTPKKIAY

-402 AIKLNSIKELQGQEF
+402 AIKFNNIKELQGQEF
-417 DYLIYEGDIKA
+417 DYLIYEGNIKA
-428 QTRDYDDAAV
+428 QTREYDDTAV

-444 SRKLYT
+444 SRELYT

-485 ANDRRNSL
+485 ANDRRNNL
-493 IEELNS
+493 IEELNN
-499 YTLNPS
+499 YTFNPS
-505 TNTTSTNTTS
+505 TNTIPTSTDN
-515 TSTTSN
+515 
-521 DEGNDSSSSVETI
+521 SSSVETV
-534 TYYNMADLDDMI
+534 TYYNMADLDDMV

-552 PTDKESLDADN
+552 PTDKESLDKDN
-563 KQASAFTESI
+563 KQASNFTLESI
-573 IKTEPS
+573 ESTPN
-579 ENNFDRC
+579 ENSFDRC

-594 LKRGS
+594 LKRSS
-599 KKEWIQDI
+599 KKEWFFPDT
-607 ESNDLS
+607 ESKELS
-613 DIGVVARFNGANQ
+613 DVGVIARFNNASQ
-626 IISDGKEKD
+626 VISDGKEKD
-635 QLVRQLLTL
+635 SLVRQLLTL
-644 KYALMQVRMP
+644 KYALMQVRR
-654 NTDERLSGKTFLEY
+654 TDNNERWDGRTFLEN
-668 HPELRLYFNNSP
+668 HKDLKKYFNDSS

-686 KYYITLRKKKD
+686 KYYITLRKRKD
-697 TDSLVG
+697 TDTLVG
-703 FSDLNNDGVSFKYN
+703 FSDLNNDEISFNYN
-717 GKQIVAV
+717 GEQIVAV
-724 VEARW
+724 VEAKW
-729 STTDSE
+729 QAIDPD
-735 GNIINNIIT
+735 GNTVTNTIT

-749 NPSDNGAYSKYAD
+749 NPDINGAYSKYVE
-762 EHQELLPTYENYV
+762 EHNELLPAYDNYV
-775 KQFKDIY
+775 KQFKTIY
-782 DEGGQREINAPKNL
+782 NEGGQREINAPKNL

-801 HTDSQIPFQ
+801 HTNSQIPFQ
-810 KVRPQQTWRW
+810 KVKPQQTWRW
-820 ERNINGE
+820 ERTINGE

-842 IDKAAL
+842 INKAAL

-853 LSVSDPIVYMG
+853 LSVSEPIVYMG
-864 GANKLKGVNPKME
+864 GANKLEGVNPKME
-877 GQVVYLV
+877 GRVVYLV

-899 CSNKLGDSKSDQD
+899 CSNKLNTDPDNLD

-1016 EKTRND
+1016 EKDRND
-1022 AFSEFAKKQT
+1022 AFFKYT
-1032 NTNKHYNWDDDN
+1032 NGVYNWNDDAPVVETFKEN
-1044 DLITVGLKSLFIE
+1044 FIRE
-1057 KQKNLKESDPNKLKS
+1057 QRKLKESDPNKLKS

-1077 PEYMKQMLEVVE
+1077 PEYMRQMLEVVE

-1099 NLKTLNDDGTTS
+1099 NLKSLNDDGTTS

-1130 RKLFIHSLRDYQENN
+1130 RKLFMHSLRDYQENN

-1156 SDGNERTVLVEL
+1156 IDGNERTVLIEL
-1168 DQDVIKSQQQLA
+1168 DQDIIKSQQQLA
-1180 EARNNQYKPWSI
+1180 EAKNNQYKPWSI

-1222 SNKYKYRYTDSEGK
+1222 SNKYKYKYTDSDGK
-1236 SQVKILPMQD
+1236 SQIKVLPMQD
-1246 LIEASKKTGSTTE
+1246 LIKAGQDIGSITE
-1259 FTNIIDLIFHGT
+1259 FTNIVDLIFHGT
-1271 TKVQDPNVF
+1271 TRVQDPKVF
-1280 RESSAP
+1280 RESTAP
-1286 FRWGIWA
+1286 FRWGIWT

-1310 LADRGTAY
+1310 LSDRGTAY
-1318 FRRVRNT
+1318 FRKVRNT

-1361 TKAVIS
+1361 TETIIS
-1367 GDTGRINSIR
+1367 EDTKKINSIK
-1377 NIGVITGSYS
+1377 NIGVITGNYS
-1387 TVQEAMTAHNSKLST
+1387 TIQEAITAHNLKLST
-1402 LDSTLF
+1402 EDNTSLSSYSQT
-1408 GEYPQASLIYLEDG
+1408 PPLIYLEDG
-1422 NLQYID
+1422 NLKYIRY
-1428 FDSNE
+1428 NPE
-1433 ITQGFDF
+1433 YIIQGFDF
-1440 KSGKVKNIFKSIDTG
+1440 KSGETKNIFKD
-1455 KYYIINNDGIVE
+1455 KRNPKNYYIVNNDGIVE
-1467 EYKLNSD
+1467 EYVLNSQ
-1474 DSSKKKKL
+1474 DSNKKKKL

-1497 DELLDTTAYD
+1497 DEFLDIMDKWGYS
-1507 ENDMSTDYISRD
+1507 ETDIQEEYEVSRD
-1519 DFMKLSSVEDVKS
+1519 KFMKSSSVEDMENT
-1532 KIGEILDETGTD
+1532 IGYVIEDTAADMSQHEN
-1544 GLQPEKEY
+1544 KY
-1552 IDNIIDYKNCS
+1552 VDNIVNYDSCS
-1563 INLV
+1563 INLI

>member
-8 LEGYSKDMNLK
+8 LEGYSPDMDLK
-19 DIEALL
+19 DIEVLL
-25 YENYYKYKAWGYDV
+25 YENYYKYKAQGYDV

-50 SKQETA
+50 NKQETT
-56 NLDQN
+56 NLDQTV
-61 ISYTTF
+61 SYTTF
-67 NNYDKITYLI
+67 NNYDKISYLLAI
-77 ATLGIKSDDYLSFV
+77 LGVKSDDYLSFI

-115 AAINNP
+115 ASINNP
-121 SLVSSVINRIKQ
+121 SLVSSVINRIKK

-153 AGKSSVVAKYIT
+153 SGKTSVVAKYIT

-170 KNKNITAAGPTDT
+170 KHIIVAGPTDT
-183 QVKGLNESLGVTD
+183 QVTGLNKSLGVTD
-196 GITAEQLLSLV
+196 GINAKQLLSLV
-207 IDDSKYKNLNGKFN
+207 IDDAKYKDLNGKFN
-221 NLSSTDNVDS
+221 NLSSTNSVES

-237 VKNHDSGVLVID
+237 VKNHDSGILVID
-249 EVTHFST
+249 EITHFST

-293 DTDNVFCLRTPRL
+293 DTDNAFCLRTPRL

-333 LINDVMPKDK
+333 LINDIMPKDK

-374 DQWDMIP
+374 NQWDMIP
-381 SDTPKKIAY
+381 QDTSKKIAY

-402 AIKLNSIKELQGQEF
+402 AIKFNNIKELQGQEF
-417 DYLIYEGDIKA
+417 DYLIYEGNIKA
-428 QTRDYDDAAV
+428 QTREYDDTAV

-444 SRKLYT
+444 SRELYT

-493 IEELNS
+493 LEELNS
-499 YTLNPS
+499 YTFNPS
-505 TNTTSTNTTS
+505 TNTTSTNTNNS
-515 TSTTSN
+515 P
-521 DEGNDSSSSVETI
+521 SVETI

-546 QDLDIT
+546 QDLDVT
-552 PTDKESLDADN
+552 PIDKESLDKDN
-563 KQASAFTESI
+563 KQASNFTLESI
-573 IKTEPS
+573 ASVPN
-579 ENNFDRC
+579 ENSFDRC

-607 ESNDLS
+607 TSNKLS
-613 DIGVVARFNGANQ
+613 DIGVVARFNKASQ

-635 QLVRQLLTL
+635 QLVKQLLTL
-644 KYALMQVRMP
+644 KYALMQVRRTD
-654 NTDERLSGKTFLEY
+654 TDERWDGKTFLAN
-668 HPELRLYFNNSP
+668 HPELNQYFDSP

-686 KYYITLRKKKD
+686 KYYITLREKKD

-703 FSDLNNDGVSFKYN
+703 FSDLNNDKVSFNYN

-724 VEARW
+724 VEAKW
-729 STTDSE
+729 STTDPDGS
-735 GNIINNIIT
+735 IVNNTIT

-749 NPSDNGAYSKYAD
+749 NPDINGAYSKYAE
-762 EHQELLPTYENYV
+762 EHNELLPAYDNYV
-775 KQFKDIY
+775 KQFKAIY

-801 HTDSQIPFQ
+801 HTNSQIPFQ
-810 KVRPQQTWRW
+810 KVRPQQTWKW
-820 ERNINGE
+820 ERTINGE

-842 IDKAAL
+842 INKAAL

-853 LSVSDPIVYMG
+853 LSVSEPIVYMG
-864 GANKLKGVNPKME
+864 GANKLEGVNPKME

-899 CSNKLGDSKSDQD
+899 CSNKLNTSSDNLD

-984 NPNDDLHIYNQFRRL
+984 NSNDDLHIYNQFRRL

-1016 EKTRND
+1016 EKDRNE
-1022 AFSEFAKKQT
+1022 AFSKFVQKQT
-1032 NTNKHYNWDDDN
+1032 NTNKFYNWNDDD
-1044 DLITVGLKSLFIE
+1044 DLIIAGLKPLFIE
-1057 KQKNLKESDPNKLKS
+1057 EQRKLKESDPNKLKS

-1077 PEYMKQMLEVVE
+1077 PEYMRQMLKVVE

-1099 NLKTLNDDGTTS
+1099 NLKSLNDDGTTS

-1118 ITFDKEGRTNDI
+1118 ITFDKEGKTNDI
-1130 RKLFIHSLRDYQENN
+1130 RKLFMHSLRDYQENS
-1145 RRYQFAFPTYN
+1145 RTYQFAFPTYN
-1156 SDGNERTVLVEL
+1156 ADGNERTVLIEL

-1180 EARNNQYKPWSI
+1180 EAKNNQYKPWSI

-1222 SNKYKYRYTDSEGK
+1222 SNKYKYKYTDSEGK
-1236 SQVKILPMQD
+1236 SQVKVLPMQD
-1246 LIEASKKTGSTTE
+1246 LIKAGQDIGSTTE
-1259 FTNIIDLIFHGT
+1259 FTNIVDLIFHGT
-1271 TKVQDPNVF
+1271 TKVQDPKVF
-1280 RESSAP
+1280 RESTAP

-1318 FRRVRNT
+1318 FRKVRNT

-1351 RTDTTTKEQP
+1351 RTDTITKEQP
-1361 TKAVIS
+1361 TESVIS
-1367 GDTGRINSIR
+1367 GDTEKINSIK

-1387 TVQEAMTAHNSKLST
+1387 TVQEAITAHNLKLST

-1408 GEYPQASLIYLEDG
+1408 GEYPQASLIYLEDS
-1422 NLQYID
+1422 NLKYID
-1428 FDSNE
+1428 FDSEE

-1440 KSGKVKNIFKSIDTG
+1440 KSGKTKNIFKSIDTG
-1455 KYYIINNDGIVE
+1455 KYYIISNDGIVE

-1497 DELLDTTAYD
+1497 DEILDTTDED
-1507 ENDMSTDYISRD
+1507 ENTITEDFISRE
-1519 DFMKLSSVEDVKS
+1519 DFTQLNSIEEISE
-1532 KIGEILDETGTD
+1532 KIEEILDTTVTEGD
-1544 GLQPEKEY
+1544 QPEGKY
-1552 IDNIIDYKNCS
+1552 IDNILDYENCS

>member
-1 MQNCVNL
+1 MQNNCVNL
-8 LEGYSKDMNLK
+8 LEGYSPDMDLK

-25 YENYYKYKAWGYDV
+25 YENYYKYKAQGYDV

-50 SKQETA
+50 NKQETT
-56 NLDQN
+56 NLDQTV
-61 ISYTTF
+61 SYTTF
-67 NNYDKITYLI
+67 NNYDKITYLL
-77 ATLGIKSDDYLSFV
+77 ATLGVKSDDYLSFI

-115 AAINNP
+115 AAINNS
-121 SLVSSVINRIKQ
+121 SLVSSVINRIKK

-153 AGKSSVVAKYIT
+153 SGKTSVVAKYIT

-170 KNKNITAAGPTDT
+170 KHIIVAGPTDT
-183 QVKGLNESLGVTD
+183 QVTGLNKSLGVTD
-196 GITAEQLLSLV
+196 GINAKQLLSLV
-207 IDDSKYKNLNGKFN
+207 IDDAKYKDLNGKFN
-221 NLSSTDNVDS
+221 NLNSTDSVES

-237 VKNHDSGVLVID
+237 VKNHDSGILVID
-249 EVTHFST
+249 EITHFST

-293 DTDNVFCLRTPRL
+293 DTDNAFCLRTPRL

-381 SDTPKKIAY
+381 QDTPKKIAY

-402 AIKLNSIKELQGQEF
+402 AIKFNNIKELQGQEF
-417 DYLIYEGDIKA
+417 DYLIYEGNIKA
-428 QTRDYDDAAV
+428 QTREYDDTAV

-444 SRKLYT
+444 SRELYT

-493 IEELNS
+493 LEELNS
-499 YTLNPS
+499 YTFNPS
-505 TNTTSTNTTS
+505 TNTTSTNTNTNNS
-515 TSTTSN
+515 L
-521 DEGNDSSSSVETI
+521 SVETV
-534 TYYNMADLDDMI
+534 TYYNMADLDDMV
-546 QDLDIT
+546 QDLDVT
-552 PTDKESLDADN
+552 PTDKESLDKNN
-563 KQASAFTESI
+563 KQASAFTEAI
-573 IKTEPS
+573 VETEPN
-579 ENNFDRC
+579 ENSFDRC

-594 LKRGS
+594 LSRGS
-599 KKEWIQDI
+599 KKEWFSPDI
-607 ESNDLS
+607 ESKELFDV
-613 DIGVVARFNGANQ
+613 GVIARFNNASPV
-626 IISDGKEKD
+626 ISDGKEKD
-635 QLVRQLLTL
+635 RLVRQLLTL
-644 KYALMQVRMP
+644 KYALMQVRR
-654 NTDERLSGKTFLEY
+654 TDTKDNERWDGVTFLAN
-668 HPELRLYFNNSP
+668 HPELRQYFDSP

-697 TDSLVG
+697 TDTLVG
-703 FSDLNNDGVSFKYN
+703 FPDLNNEEVSFNYN
-717 GKQIVAV
+717 GEQIVAV
-724 VEARW
+724 VEAKW
-729 STTDSE
+729 QATDPD
-735 GNIINNIIT
+735 GNIVTNTIT

-749 NPSDNGAYSKYAD
+749 NPDINGAYSKYVED
-762 EHQELLPTYENYV
+762 HKELLPAYDNYV
-775 KQFKDIY
+775 KQFKAIY
-782 DEGGQREINAPKNL
+782 DEGRQREINAPKNL

-820 ERNINGE
+820 ERTINGE

-842 IDKAAL
+842 INKAAL

-853 LSVSDPIVYMG
+853 LSVSEPIIYMG
-864 GANKLKGVNPKME
+864 GANKLEGVNPKME

-899 CSNKLGDSKSDQD
+899 CSNKLNTSSDNLN

-1016 EKTRND
+1016 EKARND
-1022 AFSEFAKKQT
+1022 AFSKYT
-1032 NTNKHYNWDDDN
+1032 NGVYNWNDDAPVVE
-1044 DLITVGLKSLFIE
+1044 TLKENFIRE
-1057 KQKNLKESDPNKLKS
+1057 QRQLKESNPNKLKS

-1077 PEYMKQMLEVVE
+1077 PEYMQQILKVVE

-1099 NLKTLNDDGTTS
+1099 NLKSLNDDGTTS

-1130 RKLFIHSLRDYQENN
+1130 RKLFMHSLRDYQENN

-1156 SDGNERTVLVEL
+1156 ANGNERTVLVEL

-1180 EARNNQYKPWSI
+1180 EAKNNQYKPWSI

-1222 SNKYKYRYTDSEGK
+1222 SNKYKYKYTDSNGK
-1236 SQVKILPMQD
+1236 SQVKVLPMQD
-1246 LIEASKKTGSTTE
+1246 LIKAGQDIGSTTE
-1259 FTNIIDLIFHGT
+1259 FTNIVDLIFHGT
-1271 TKVQDPNVF
+1271 TRVQDPKVF
-1280 RESSAP
+1280 RESTAP

-1318 FRRVRNT
+1318 FRKVRNT

-1361 TKAVIS
+1361 TEAIIS
-1367 GDTGRINSIR
+1367 GDTEKINNIK

-1387 TVQEAMTAHNSKLST
+1387 TVQEAMTAHNLKLST
-1402 LDSTLF
+1402 EDNTLLDSYSQT
-1408 GEYPQASLIYLEDG
+1408 PPLIYLEDG
-1422 NLQYID
+1422 NLKYIRYNPED
-1428 FDSNE
+1428 
-1433 ITQGFDF
+1433 IIQGFDF
-1440 KSGKVKNIFKSIDTG
+1440 KSGETKNIFKD
-1455 KYYIINNDGIVE
+1455 KRNPKNYYIVNNDGIVE
-1467 EYKLNSD
+1467 EYVLNSE
-1474 DSSKKKKL
+1474 DSNKKKKL

-1497 DELLDTTAYD
+1497 DEFLDIMDKWGYSETDIYEEYKVSRDKFMKSPSLEDIKYVIEDTAA
-1507 ENDMSTDYISRD
+1507 DMSQHENKY
-1519 DFMKLSSVEDVKS
+1519 V
-1532 KIGEILDETGTD
+1532 
-1544 GLQPEKEY
+1544 
-1552 IDNIIDYKNCS
+1552 DNIINYDSCS
-1563 INLV
+1563 INLI